1 MELAHSLLLNEDALA
16 QITEAKR
23 PVFIFEWLR
32 FLNKVLVAANK
43 VDVKEKQKKL
53 VEQLTSLISSNPG
66 PPTRKL
72 LAKNLATLYS
82 IGDTFTVFQTLD
94 KCNDIIK
101 NKDDTPA
108 YLPTKLAAVACVGAF
123 YERMGRMLG
132 SSFPETIN
140 NLLKAL
146 KNAESQGRGEILLSL
161 QKVLSGLGAAA
172 ASCHRDIY
180 KNARSLL
187 TDRSMA
193 VRCAVAKC
201 LLELQNEAVFMWT
214 AELENVAT
222 LCFKALEG
230 STYGVRVAVSKL
242 LGTVMATALMPKQA
256 AVMRQNVKRATLDEV
271 LELMATGFLRG
282 GSSFLKSG
290 GEMLK
295 GGTSVSREVR
305 VGVTEAYVV
314 FVTVLGGQW
323 LERNFAT
330 FLSHLLELVAHPRAT
345 QSHVEAVYSRR
356 CVSFA
361 LRATL
366 GALLGEKAQI
376 AAAKDICQAISK
388 QMRAVEAVV
397 SDSSGENKGTAADV
411 SASQHVMVCALKELG
426 SLVQSLSA
434 TAAPLIQEPSIG
446 LLETVMSVL
455 LHPSMAARL
464 AAAWCLRCVAVALPN
479 QLTPLLDR
487 CAERINAL
495 KSSPEAVS
503 GYSFAMAALLG
514 AVHQCPLGIPHSKG
528 KMVVSIAEDLLRS
541 AAQNSRLSLHRTQ
554 AGWLLLGALMT
565 LGSSL
570 VRYHLPK
577 MLLLW
582 RNVFP
587 RSQKELEAEKARGDS
602 FTWQVTLEGRAGA
615 LCAMR
620 SFVAHCPEL
629 LTEDV
634 IRRLMTPIEC
644 AMTMMAHSNRRFR
657 LRGSCPDESLYFQR
671 SCRYKGPWC
680 SSEGQCSDGSPP
692 SLRHPRPPS
701 SENIRRQVLP
711 SAESHLAHKSCSFSA
726 LLRELVAEFTLTDNS
741 SNTTT
746 SLLRSLCHYDDSVLM
761 GSWLQETD
769 HKSIEDQ
776 LQPNS
781 ASGSGALEH
790 DPSSIYLRVP
800 VGEAVPGP
808 LPLGV
813 SVIDASVALFGVV
826 FPHVSFKHRLQM
838 LDHFA
843 ECVKQAKGVRQQA
856 VQLNIFTAVLSA
868 LKVEQESR
876 VRESSNK
883 VEQQSRVRESS
894 NEVEQE
900 SRVRESSNKVEQ
912 ESRVREWSNKVE
924 QESRVRE
931 WSNKVEQESRV
942 REWSNKVEQESRVRE
957 WSNKVE
963 QESRVRES
971 SNKVEQES
979 RVREWSNKVEQESR
993 VRESSN
999 KVEQESRVRE
1009 SSNKVEQESRVRE
1022 SSNKVEQESRVR
1034 ESSNKVEQESRVR
1047 EWSNKV
1053 EQQSR
1058 VRESSNKVEQES
1070 RVREWSNKVEQ
1081 ESRVREW
1088 SNKVEQESRVR
1099 EWSNKVEQESRVREW
1114 SNKVEQESRVR
1125 ESSNK
1130 VEQESRVREWSNKV
1144 EQESRVREWSNK
1156 VEQES
1161 RVRES
1166 SNKVEQESRVREW
1179 SNKVE
1184 QESRVRESSKKAEQK
1199 SQGLAEN
1206 KSTLGPEE
1214 VRKSALALVMGA
1226 LDNPN
1231 PILRCAAG
1239 EALGRMAQVVGEAT
1253 FIASMAQ
1260 HSFDK
1265 LKSARD
1271 VVSRTGHSLALGC
1284 LHRYVGGI
1292 GSGQHLKTSVSI
1304 LLALAQDA
1312 TSHEVQTW
1320 ALHSLALIVDS
1331 SGPMYRGYVEP
1342 TLSLVLTLLLT
1353 VPPSHT
1359 EVHQCLGRCLGALI
1373 TTVGP
1378 ELQGNSVTISTIR
1391 SSCLVGCAI
1400 MQDHSDSLVQAA
1412 AISCLQQLHMF
1423 APRHVNLS
1431 SLVPCLCVH
1440 LCSSHLLLRRAAV
1453 ACLRQLAQREAAEVC
1468 EYAMSLAK
1476 KAGDNKDSATLNLNI
1491 SETGL
1496 EGVLFGMLDRETDRK
1511 LCSDIHDTLGHM
1523 LSSLAVGKLS
1533 HWLKL
1538 CKDVLA
1544 ASTEVGGAVAFE
1556 VEKEEDSEKKDEM
1569 DDDIMFTGLGEDD
1582 KSKPSVAPRW
1592 VTRVF
1597 AADCLC
1603 RIIHLCEN
1611 ADKTHF
1617 DLAAA
1622 RTAKAKN
1629 PKGDLLV
1636 LHLSDLI
1643 RMAFMAATDH
1653 SHQLRMA
1660 GLQALEDIIK
1670 KFASVPEPE
1679 FPGHVIL
1686 EQYQANVGAALRPA
1700 FSPDTPSDITAKAC
1714 QVCSAWIGSGVVSDL
1729 NDLRRVHNLLVS
1741 SLDKVQA
1748 GKGSSSQLYSESA
1761 TTMEKLAVLKAW
1773 AEEQVYVV
1781 AMKLKKEAESRPAR
1795 PVRGGEDDDDEED
1808 VSDEGDVLPADSLI
1822 TLVQPELPSLS
1833 RLWLAALRDYALL
1846 TLPAE
1851 FASQLPPEGGAFYTP
1866 ETIDTARLHYRSSWA
1881 PILHAVALWLSTTD
1895 FGAPDCPEE
1904 PQNATST
1911 GPAGFPQGPAAPSKS
1926 HDELVKDRMH
1936 LLLGVSIEFL
1946 CFPRPEEPI
1955 ERVMSCLKAL
1965 STLLECPRARK
1976 HIAEDQLLAVE
1987 LLNVLHRLL
1996 LTRDP
2001 PSVQLQVT
2009 AVVQETIRSAHEHL
2023 EQLRSSESAEEG
2035 GEKEWPRLLGEGGDS
2050 GELQPGKSLVF
2061 AAMELL
2067 VFLLVR
2073 HLPQISAKASD
2084 SPSHV
2089 PIKPQQLSEHSN
2101 RLLAV
2106 TVGILAELPALC
2118 SPAGSMTILPTA
2130 LFLIC
2135 GVLRETAVKTAD
2147 SVVSPPVS
2155 ASLQAIKTI
2164 ITSPLSRVGHI
2175 QQQWSSLVRSSL
2187 ASVLEYSQPDESRPS
2202 VDEVSMLTAI
2212 TLFLV
2217 SAGSE
2222 LLGVTS
2228 LQKGCME
2235 RFRNALNSSD
2245 PLVQLRCYQLLL
2257 SVFQHSVR
2265 ALSTPYIH
2273 ALAPAL
2279 VEKLKAAERSRPS
2292 TPAELHALQEGV
2304 RVLEGLVGLGEEQ
2317 NRVQLLA
2324 LLVPTLISYLLDEN
2338 TFSSAPPTSKALHEF
2353 ALQNLMRIGPLY
2365 PAAFKTVMGAAPEL
2379 KPRLEAAIRADQAS
2393 NKAKAMARQT
2403 QPTVQAT
2410 PTIKLK
2416 TSFF

>member
-1 MELAHSLLLNEDALA
+1 MELAHSLLLNEEALA

-32 FLNKVLVAANK
+32 FLDKVLVAANR

-53 VEQLTSLISSNPG
+53 VEQLTGLISSAPG

-101 NKDDTPA
+101 SKDDTPT
-108 YLPTKLAAVACVGAF
+108 YLPTKLAAVACVGSF
-123 YERMGRMLG
+123 YEKMGRMLG
-132 SSFPETIN
+132 SSFPDTITN
-140 NLLKAL
+140 MLKAL
-146 KNAESQGRGEILLSL
+146 KTAESQGRSEILLSL
-161 QKVLSGLGAAA
+161 QKVLNGLGGAA

-214 AELENVAT
+214 TELENVAT

-230 STYGVRVAVSKL
+230 SNYGVRVAVSKL

-282 GSSFLKSG
+282 GSGFLKSG

-295 GGTSVSREVR
+295 GGGSVSREVR
-305 VGVTEAYVV
+305 VGVTQAYVV
-314 FVTVLGGQW
+314 FVTTLGGQW

-330 FLSHLLELVAHPRAT
+330 FLSHVLDLVSHPRAT
-345 QSHVEAVYSRR
+345 QTHVEAVYSRR
-356 CVSFA
+356 CVSFM
-361 LRATL
+361 LRSTL
-366 GALLGEKAQI
+366 GGLLGEKAQV
-376 AAAKDICQAISK
+376 ASGKDICQAISK
-388 QMRAVEAVV
+388 QMRAVVN
-397 SDSSGENKGTAADV
+397 DTSGENKAGAADV

-434 TAAPLIQEPSIG
+434 TSSPLIQEPSIG
-446 LLETVMSVL
+446 LLETVSSVL

-464 AAAWCLRCVAVALPN
+464 AAAWCLRCVAVALPY
-479 QLTPLLDR
+479 QLTPLLER
-487 CAERINAL
+487 CAERINNL

-503 GYSFAMAALLG
+503 GYSF
-514 AVHQCPLGIPHSKG
+514 CPLGVHISKG
-528 KMVVSIAEDLLRS
+528 KVCTPEDLLRT
-541 AAQNSRLSLHRTQ
+541 AAQNSRLSLQRTQ
-554 AGWLLLGALMT
+554 AGWLASG
-565 LGSSL
+565 GPSL

-582 RNVFP
+582 RN
-587 RSQKELEAEKARGDS
+587 AEKARGDS

-644 AMTMMAHSNRRFR
+644 AMTMMSHVPSVIKVHGTHLKASAAMVR
-657 LRGSCPDESLYFQR
+657 LRLYDILALLPPKTYEGSF
-671 SCRYKGPWC
+671 
-680 SSEGQCSDGSPP
+680 
-692 SLRHPRPPS
+692 
-701 SENIRRQVLP
+701 N
-711 SAESHLAHKSCSFSA
+711 A

-741 SNTTT
+741 ANTTT

-800 VGEAVPGP
+800 MGEAMPGP

-843 ECVKQAKGVRQQA
+843 ECIKQAKGVRQQA

-868 LKVEQESR
+868 LK
-876 VRESSNK
+876 
-883 VEQQSRVRESS
+883 
-894 NEVEQE
+894 
-900 SRVRESSNKVEQ
+900 
-912 ESRVREWSNKVE
+912 
-924 QESRVRE
+924 
-931 WSNKVEQESRV
+931 
-942 REWSNKVEQESRVRE
+942 
-957 WSNKVE
+957 
-963 QESRVRES
+963 
-971 SNKVEQES
+971 
-979 RVREWSNKVEQESR
+979 
-993 VRESSN
+993 
-999 KVEQESRVRE
+999 
-1009 SSNKVEQESRVRE
+1009 
-1022 SSNKVEQESRVR
+1022 
-1034 ESSNKVEQESRVR
+1034 
-1047 EWSNKV
+1047 
-1053 EQQSR
+1053 
-1058 VRESSNKVEQES
+1058 
-1070 RVREWSNKVEQ
+1070 
-1081 ESRVREW
+1081 
-1088 SNKVEQESRVR
+1088 
-1099 EWSNKVEQESRVREW
+1099 
-1114 SNKVEQESRVR
+1114 
-1125 ESSNK
+1125 
-1130 VEQESRVREWSNKV
+1130 
-1144 EQESRVREWSNK
+1144 
-1156 VEQES
+1156 
-1161 RVRES
+1161 
-1166 SNKVEQESRVREW
+1166 
-1179 SNKVE
+1179 
-1184 QESRVRESSKKAEQK
+1184 
-1199 SQGLAEN
+1199 GLAEN

-1253 FIASMAQ
+1253 FIARMAQ
-1260 HSFDK
+1260 YSFDK
-1265 LKSARD
+1265 LRSARD

-1304 LLALAQDA
+1304 LLALAQDG

-1378 ELQGNSVTISTIR
+1378 ELQGNATISTIR

-1400 MQDHSDSLVQAA
+1400 MQGHSDSLVQAA

-1468 EYAMSLAK
+1468 EYAMSLAR
-1476 KAGDNKDSATLNLNI
+1476 NKDSTDSTTVNLNI
-1491 SETGL
+1491 TETGL

-1511 LCSDIHDTLGHM
+1511 LCHDIHDTLGHM
-1523 LSSLAVGKLS
+1523 LSSLAVDKLS

-1544 ASTEVGGAVAFE
+1544 ATTED
-1556 VEKEEDSEKKDEM
+1556 DSEKQDEI
-1569 DDDIMFTGLGEDD
+1569 DDDIMFTALGEDNNA
-1582 KSKPSVAPRW
+1582 KPSVAPRW

-1603 RIIHLCEN
+1603 RIILLCEN

-1617 DLAAA
+1617 DLAGA
-1622 RTAKAKN
+1622 R
-1629 PKGDLLV
+1629 DLLV

-1643 RMAFMAATDH
+1643 RMAFMAATDN
-1653 SHQLRMA
+1653 SNQLRMA

-1714 QVCSAWIGSGVVSDL
+1714 QVCSTWIGSGVVSDL

-1773 AEEQVYVV
+1773 AE
-1781 AMKLKKEAESRPAR
+1781 
-1795 PVRGGEDDDDEED
+1795 VREEDEEQEEEEVGAD
-1808 VSDEGDVLPADSLI
+1808 ILPPDSLI
-1822 TLVQPELPSLS
+1822 MLVQPELPSLS
-1833 RLWLAALRDYALL
+1833 RLWLAVLRDYALL

-1851 FASQLPPEGGAFYTP
+1851 FSSQLPPDGGAFYTP
-1866 ETIDTARLHYRSSWA
+1866 ETIDTARLHYRGSWA
-1881 PILHAVALWLSTTD
+1881 PVLHAVALWLSSTS
-1895 FGAPDCPEE
+1895 FGEGEEEAPAVPPQASGAPVY
-1904 PQNATST
+1904 
-1911 GPAGFPQGPAAPSKS
+1911 PQGNPGPTQSLE
-1926 HDELVKDRMH
+1926 DLIKDRMH
-1936 LLLGVSIEFL
+1936 LMLGVSIEFL
-1946 CFPRPEEPI
+1946 CFPRAEEPI
-1955 ERVMSCLKAL
+1955 EHVMSCLQAL
-1965 STLLECPRARK
+1965 CTLLDSPCART
-1976 HIAEDQLLAVE
+1976 HISEDQLLGVE

-2001 PSVQLQVT
+2001 PAVQLQVT
-2009 AVVQETIRSAHEHL
+2009 AVVQETIRAAQDHL
-2023 EQLRSSESAEEG
+2023 TQQRDTQGEKDALSLRGEG
-2035 GEKEWPRLLGEGGDS
+2035 GET
-2050 GELQPGKSLVF
+2050 GELLPGKSLVF
-2061 AAMELL
+2061 AAMELM
-2067 VFLLVR
+2067 VFILVR
-2073 HLPQISAKASD
+2073 HLPQ
-2084 SPSHV
+2084 
-2089 PIKPQQLSEHSN
+2089 LN
-2101 RLLAV
+2101 
-2106 TVGILAELPALC
+2106 T
-2118 SPAGSMTILPTA
+2118 SMTILPTV
-2130 LFLIC
+2130 LFLIT
-2135 GVLRETAVKTAD
+2135 GVLKETAVKTPD
-2147 SVVSPPVS
+2147 NSIPLPVS
-2155 ASLQAIKTI
+2155 AALQGIKTI
-2164 ITSPLSRVGHI
+2164 ITSPLARAEKTPT
-2175 QQQWSSLVRSSL
+2175 QWTGLIRSSL
-2187 ASVLEYSQPDESRPS
+2187 ASVLEYSQPDESRPNM
-2202 VDEVSMLTAI
+2202 DEVSMLTAM
-2212 TLFLV
+2212 TLFLL
-2217 SAGSE
+2217 SASSE
-2222 LLGVTS
+2222 VIGVTV
-2228 LQKGCME
+2228 LQQGCME
-2235 RFRNALNSSD
+2235 RYRNALLSSD
-2245 PLVQLRCYQLLL
+2245 PWVQARCYQLLL
-2257 SVFQHSVR
+2257 SVFQHPSR

-2273 ALAPAL
+2273 ALAPL
-2279 VEKLKAAERSRPS
+2279 MVEKLKGVERSRPG
-2292 TPAELHALQEGV
+2292 TVTELQAVQEGI
-2304 RVLEGLVGLGEEQ
+2304 RVLENLVGMAEEQ

-2324 LLVPTLISYLLDEN
+2324 LLVPTLVSYLLDDKA
-2338 TFSSAPPTSKALHEF
+2338 FSSAPPASKGLHEF

-2365 PAAFKTVMGAAPEL
+2365 PAAFKTVIGAAPEL
-2379 KPRLEAAIRADQAS
+2379 KTRLESAVRANQAS
-2393 NKAKAMARQT
+2393 SKAKAAALLA
-2403 QPTVQAT
+2403 QPTVQAA

>member
-53 VEQLTSLISSNPG
+53 VEQLTGLISSNPG

-161 QKVLSGLGAAA
+161 QKVLSGLGGAA

-214 AELENVAT
+214 TELENVAT

-230 STYGVRVAVSKL
+230 STYGVRVAVSNL

-256 AVMRQNVKRATLDEV
+256 AVMRQNVKRATLEEV

-282 GSSFLKSG
+282 GSGFLKSG

-295 GGTSVSREVR
+295 GGGSVSREVR
-305 VGVTEAYVV
+305 VGVTQAYVV
-314 FVTVLGGQW
+314 FVTTLGGQW

-330 FLSHLLELVAHPRAT
+330 FLSHVLELVAHPRAT
-345 QSHVEAVYSRR
+345 QTHVEAVYSRR

-366 GALLGEKAQI
+366 GGLLGEKAQI
-376 AAAKDICQAISK
+376 AAAKEICQAISK

-397 SDSSGENKGTAADV
+397 SDSSGENKGGAADV

-434 TAAPLIQEPSIG
+434 TASPLIQEPSIG
-446 LLETVMSVL
+446 LLETVTSVL

-464 AAAWCLRCVAVALPN
+464 AAAWCLRCVAVALPY

-487 CAERINAL
+487 CAERINTL

-514 AVHQCPLGIPHSKG
+514 GVCFPSFTGLFLALKLIIS
-528 KMVVSIAEDLLRS
+528 MVVSIAEDLLRS

-644 AMTMMAHSNRRFR
+644 AMTMMSHIPAVIKVHGAHLKASAAMVR
-657 LRGSCPDESLYFQR
+657 LRLY
-671 SCRYKGPWC
+671 
-680 SSEGQCSDGSPP
+680 DI
-692 SLRHPRPPS
+692 L
-701 SENIRRQVLP
+701 
-711 SAESHLAHKSCSFSA
+711 A
-726 LLRELVAEFTLTDNS
+726 LLPPKTYEGKY
-741 SNTTT
+741 
-746 SLLRSLCHYDDSVLM
+746 C
-761 GSWLQETD
+761 
-769 HKSIEDQ
+769 K

-800 VGEAVPGP
+800 VGEAIPGP

-843 ECVKQAKGVRQQA
+843 ECIKQAKGVRQQA

-868 LKVEQESR
+868 LK
-876 VRESSNK
+876 
-883 VEQQSRVRESS
+883 
-894 NEVEQE
+894 
-900 SRVRESSNKVEQ
+900 
-912 ESRVREWSNKVE
+912 
-924 QESRVRE
+924 
-931 WSNKVEQESRV
+931 
-942 REWSNKVEQESRVRE
+942 
-957 WSNKVE
+957 
-963 QESRVRES
+963 
-971 SNKVEQES
+971 
-979 RVREWSNKVEQESR
+979 
-993 VRESSN
+993 
-999 KVEQESRVRE
+999 
-1009 SSNKVEQESRVRE
+1009 
-1022 SSNKVEQESRVR
+1022 
-1034 ESSNKVEQESRVR
+1034 
-1047 EWSNKV
+1047 
-1053 EQQSR
+1053 
-1058 VRESSNKVEQES
+1058 
-1070 RVREWSNKVEQ
+1070 
-1081 ESRVREW
+1081 
-1088 SNKVEQESRVR
+1088 
-1099 EWSNKVEQESRVREW
+1099 
-1114 SNKVEQESRVR
+1114 
-1125 ESSNK
+1125 
-1130 VEQESRVREWSNKV
+1130 
-1144 EQESRVREWSNK
+1144 
-1156 VEQES
+1156 
-1161 RVRES
+1161 
-1166 SNKVEQESRVREW
+1166 
-1179 SNKVE
+1179 
-1184 QESRVRESSKKAEQK
+1184 
-1199 SQGLAEN
+1199 GLAEN

-1304 LLALAQDA
+1304 LLALAQDG

-1378 ELQGNSVTISTIR
+1378 ELQGNSATISTIR

-1468 EYAMSLAK
+1468 AYAMSLAK
-1476 KAGDNKDSATLNLNI
+1476 KAGDSKESTTISMCHLNI
-1491 SETGL
+1491 TETGL

-1523 LSSLAVGKLS
+1523 LSSLAVEKLS

-1544 ASTEVGGAVAFE
+1544 ASAMAFE
-1556 VEKEEDSEKKDEM
+1556 VEKEEEDSEKKDEM

-1653 SHQLRMA
+1653 SNQLRMA

-1748 GKGSSSQLYSESA
+1748 GRGSSSQLYSESA

-1773 AEEQVYVV
+1773 AEVYVV
-1781 AMKLKKEAESRPAR
+1781 AMKIKKEAESRPAR
-1795 PVRGGEDDDDEED
+1795 PVRSSEDDDED
-1808 VSDEGDVLPADSLI
+1808 MGDEGDILPPDSLI
-1822 TLVQPELPSLS
+1822 MLVQPELPSLS

-1846 TLPAE
+1846 TLPPE

-1866 ETIDTARLHYRSSWA
+1866 ETIDTARLHYRNSWA
-1881 PILHAVALWLSTTD
+1881 PVLHAVALWLSNTD
-1895 FGAPDCPEE
+1895 FGASEGPEE
-1904 PQNATST
+1904 PQTATSTT
-1911 GPAGFPQGPAAPSKS
+1911 GPAGAVYPQGPPAPSKS

-1936 LLLGVSIEFL
+1936 LLLGISIEFL

-1955 ERVMSCLKAL
+1955 ERVMSCLQAL
-1965 STLLECPRARK
+1965 CTLLESPRARK

-2009 AVVQETIRSAHEHL
+2009 AVVQETIRSAHDHL
-2023 EQLRSSESAEEG
+2023 DQLRSVEDG
-2035 GEKEWPRLLGEGGDS
+2035 GEKESACVVEEGGDT

-2073 HLPQISAKASD
+2073 HLPQVNTKASD
-2084 SPSHV
+2084 SPSHL
-2089 PIKPQQLSEHSN
+2089 PTKPQQLPEHSN
-2101 RLLAV
+2101 RLVAV
-2106 TVGILAELPALC
+2106 TVSILAELPALC
-2118 SPAGSMTILPTA
+2118 SPAGSMTILPTV

-2135 GVLRETAVKTAD
+2135 GVLKETAVKTPEG
-2147 SVVSPPVS
+2147 SVPLPVS
-2155 ASLQAIKTI
+2155 AALQGIKTI
-2164 ITSPLSRVGHI
+2164 ITSPLGRVEKT
-2175 QQQWSSLVRSSL
+2175 QQQWTSLVRSSL
-2187 ASVLEYSQPDESRPS
+2187 ASVLEYSQPDESRPNMD
-2202 VDEVSMLTAI
+2202 VVSMLTAI

-2217 SAGSE
+2217 SASAE
-2222 LLGVTS
+2222 LVGVTA

-2245 PLVQLRCYQLLL
+2245 PWVQARCYQLLL
-2257 SVFQHSVR
+2257 SVFQHSSR

-2273 ALAPAL
+2273 ALAPLL
-2279 VEKLKAAERSRPS
+2279 VEKLKGVERARPG
-2292 TPAELHALQEGV
+2292 TPAELQAVQEGV
-2304 RVLEGLVGLGEEQ
+2304 KVLEGLVALGEEQ

-2338 TFSSAPPTSKALHEF
+2338 AFSTAPPSSKGLHDF

-2379 KPRLEAAIRADQAS
+2379 KTRLETAIRANQAS
-2393 NKAKAMARQT
+2393 NKAKAAARQA

>member
-32 FLNKVLVAANK
+32 FLDKVLVAANK

-53 VEQLTSLISSNPG
+53 VEQLTGLISSAPG

-94 KCNDIIK
+94 KCNEIIK
-101 NKDDTPA
+101 SKDDTPA

-123 YERMGRMLG
+123 YEKMGRMLG
-132 SSFPETIN
+132 SSFPDTIN

-146 KNAESQGRGEILLSL
+146 KSAESQGRGEILLSL
-161 QKVLSGLGAAA
+161 QKVLSGLGGAA

-214 AELENVAT
+214 TELENMAT

-230 STYGVRVAVSKL
+230 SNYGVRVAVAKL

-256 AVMRQNVKRATLDEV
+256 AVMRQNVKRATLEEV

-282 GSSFLKSG
+282 GSGFLKSG

-295 GGTSVSREVR
+295 GGGSVSREVR
-305 VGVTEAYVV
+305 VGVTQAYVV
-314 FVTVLGGQW
+314 FVTTLGGQW

-330 FLSHLLELVAHPRAT
+330 FLSHVLDLVSHPRAT
-345 QSHVEAVYSRR
+345 QTHVEAVYSRR
-356 CVSFA
+356 CVSFM

-366 GALLGEKAQI
+366 GGLLGEKAQI
-376 AAAKDICQAISK
+376 AAGKEICQAISK

-397 SDSSGENKGTAADV
+397 NDISGENKAGAADV

-434 TAAPLIQEPSIG
+434 TASPLIQEPSVG
-446 LLETVMSVL
+446 LLETVTSVL

-464 AAAWCLRCVAVALPN
+464 AAAWCLRCVAVALPY

-487 CAERINAL
+487 CAERINNL

-514 AVHQCPLGIPHSKG
+514 GVHQCPLGIPHSKG
-528 KMVVSIAEDLLRS
+528 KLVVSIAEDLLRT
-541 AAQNSRLSLHRTQ
+541 AAQNSRLSLQRTQ

-565 LGSSL
+565 LGPSL

-644 AMTMMAHSNRRFR
+644 AMTMMSHVPAIIKVHGAHLKASAAMVR
-657 LRGSCPDESLYFQR
+657 LRLY
-671 SCRYKGPWC
+671 
-680 SSEGQCSDGSPP
+680 DI
-692 SLRHPRPPS
+692 L
-701 SENIRRQVLP
+701 
-711 SAESHLAHKSCSFSA
+711 A
-726 LLRELVAEFTLTDNS
+726 LLPPKTYEV
-741 SNTTT
+741 
-746 SLLRSLCHYDDSVLM
+746 VLIFLYY
-761 GSWLQETD
+761 WTE
-769 HKSIEDQ
+769 Q

-800 VGEAVPGP
+800 IGEAIPGP

-843 ECVKQAKGVRQQA
+843 ECIKQAKGVRQQA

-868 LKVEQESR
+868 LK
-876 VRESSNK
+876 
-883 VEQQSRVRESS
+883 
-894 NEVEQE
+894 
-900 SRVRESSNKVEQ
+900 
-912 ESRVREWSNKVE
+912 
-924 QESRVRE
+924 
-931 WSNKVEQESRV
+931 
-942 REWSNKVEQESRVRE
+942 
-957 WSNKVE
+957 
-963 QESRVRES
+963 
-971 SNKVEQES
+971 
-979 RVREWSNKVEQESR
+979 
-993 VRESSN
+993 
-999 KVEQESRVRE
+999 
-1009 SSNKVEQESRVRE
+1009 
-1022 SSNKVEQESRVR
+1022 
-1034 ESSNKVEQESRVR
+1034 
-1047 EWSNKV
+1047 
-1053 EQQSR
+1053 
-1058 VRESSNKVEQES
+1058 
-1070 RVREWSNKVEQ
+1070 
-1081 ESRVREW
+1081 
-1088 SNKVEQESRVR
+1088 
-1099 EWSNKVEQESRVREW
+1099 
-1114 SNKVEQESRVR
+1114 
-1125 ESSNK
+1125 
-1130 VEQESRVREWSNKV
+1130 
-1144 EQESRVREWSNK
+1144 
-1156 VEQES
+1156 
-1161 RVRES
+1161 
-1166 SNKVEQESRVREW
+1166 
-1179 SNKVE
+1179 
-1184 QESRVRESSKKAEQK
+1184 
-1199 SQGLAEN
+1199 GLAEN

-1253 FIASMAQ
+1253 FIARMAQ
-1260 HSFDK
+1260 TSFDK

-1304 LLALAQDA
+1304 LLALAQDGS
-1312 TSHEVQTW
+1312 SHEVQTW

-1378 ELQGNSVTISTIR
+1378 ELQGNGATVSTIR

-1476 KAGDNKDSATLNLNI
+1476 RAGDSKDNSVTVCFIPGSDLNI
-1491 SETGL
+1491 TETGL

-1523 LSSLAVGKLS
+1523 LSSLAVEKLS

-1544 ASTEVGGAVAFE
+1544 ATTDVGGAVTFE
-1556 VEKEEDSEKKDEM
+1556 VEKDEEDSEKKDEM
-1569 DDDIMFTGLGEDD
+1569 DDDTMFTGLGEDD

-1603 RIIHLCEN
+1603 RIILLCEN

-1622 RTAKAKN
+1622 RSAQTKN

-1653 SHQLRMA
+1653 SNQLRMA

-1714 QVCSAWIGSGVVSDL
+1714 QVCSTWIGSGVVSDL

-1773 AEEQVYVV
+1773 AEVYVV
-1781 AMKLKKEAESRPAR
+1781 AMKIKKEAESKPAKLNR
-1795 PVRGGEDDDDEED
+1795 NADDDEDEED
-1808 VSDEGDVLPADSLI
+1808 LGANVLPPDSLI

-1833 RLWLAALRDYALL
+1833 RLWLAMLRDYALL

-1851 FASQLPPEGGAFYTP
+1851 FSSQLPPDGGAFYTP

-1881 PILHAVALWLSTTD
+1881 PVLHAVALWLSSTG
-1895 FGAPDCPEE
+1895 FGAGEE
-1904 PQNATST
+1904 KEKDSST
-1911 GPAGFPQGPAAPSKS
+1911 PSKAPALPQGASSTTKTFEES
-1926 HDELVKDRMH
+1926 VKDRMH
-1936 LLLGVSIEFL
+1936 LMLGVSIEFL

-1955 ERVMSCLKAL
+1955 EHVMSCLHAL
-1965 STLLECPRARK
+1965 CTLLESSCAK
-1976 HIAEDQLLAVE
+1976 THIADDQLLAVE

-2001 PSVQLQVT
+2001 PAVQLQVT
-2009 AVVQETIRSAHEHL
+2009 AVVQETIRAAQDHL
-2023 EQLRSSESAEEG
+2023 QRQRTSKGKEEEG
-2035 GEKEWPRLLGEGGDS
+2035 EKDSQPSLGEGGES
-2050 GELQPGKSLVF
+2050 GELVPGKSLVF

-2067 VFLLVR
+2067 VFILVR
-2073 HLPQISAKASD
+2073 HLPQLNTRVKE
-2084 SPSHV
+2084 SPSHA
-2089 PIKPQQLSEHSN
+2089 PLRPR
-2101 RLLAV
+2101 RLPEESARLVAN
-2106 TVGILAELPALC
+2106 TVSILAELPSLC
-2118 SPAGSMTILPTA
+2118 SPAGSMTILPTV
-2130 LFLIC
+2130 LFLIT
-2135 GVLRETAVKTAD
+2135 GVLRETAVKTSD
-2147 SVVSPPVS
+2147 SSVPMPVS
-2155 ASLQAIKTI
+2155 AALQGIKTI
-2164 ITSPLSRVGHI
+2164 ITSPLARVEST
-2175 QQQWSSLVRSSL
+2175 QKQWTGLVRSSL
-2187 ASVLEYSQPDESRPS
+2187 ASVLEYSQPDESRPDM
-2202 VDEVSMLTAI
+2202 DEVSMLTAI
-2212 TLFLV
+2212 TLFLL
-2217 SAGSE
+2217 SASNE
-2222 LLGVTS
+2222 LVGVTV
-2228 LQKGCME
+2228 LQRGCMD

-2245 PLVQLRCYQLLL
+2245 PWVQARCYQLLL
-2257 SVFQHSVR
+2257 SVFQHSSR

-2273 ALAPAL
+2273 ALAPL
-2279 VEKLKAAERSRPS
+2279 MVEKLKAVERSRPG
-2292 TPAELHALQEGV
+2292 TAAELQAVQEGI
-2304 RVLEGLVGLGEEQ
+2304 RVLENLVGMGEEK

-2338 TFSSAPPTSKALHEF
+2338 AISSAPQVSKGLHDF

-2365 PAAFKTVMGAAPEL
+2365 PAAFKTVIGAAPEL
-2379 KPRLEAAIRADQAS
+2379 KTRLESAIRASQAS
-2393 NKAKAMARQT
+2393 SKAKAAARQA
-2403 QPTVQAT
+2403 QPTVQTA

>member
-32 FLNKVLVAANK
+32 FLDKVLVAANK

-53 VEQLTSLISSNPG
+53 VEQLTGLISSAPG

-101 NKDDTPA
+101 SKDDTPT

-123 YERMGRMLG
+123 YEKMGRMLG

-146 KNAESQGRGEILLSL
+146 KSAESQGRGEILLSL
-161 QKVLSGLGAAA
+161 QKVLSGLGGAA

-214 AELENVAT
+214 TELENLAT

-230 STYGVRVAVSKL
+230 SNYGVRVAVSQL

-256 AVMRQNVKRATLDEV
+256 AVMRQNVKKATLEEV

-282 GSSFLKSG
+282 GSGFLRSG

-295 GGTSVSREVR
+295 GGGSVSREVR
-305 VGVTEAYVV
+305 VGVTQAYVV
-314 FVTVLGGQW
+314 FVTTLGGQW

-330 FLSHLLELVAHPRAT
+330 FLSHVLELVSHPRAT
-345 QSHVEAVYSRR
+345 QTHVEAVYSRR
-356 CVSFA
+356 CVSFM
-361 LRATL
+361 LRASL
-366 GALLGEKAQI
+366 GGLLGEKAQI
-376 AAAKDICQAISK
+376 AAAKEVCQAIAK

-397 SDSSGENKGTAADV
+397 NDPSGENRAGGADV

-434 TAAPLIQEPSIG
+434 TASPLIQEPSIG
-446 LLETVMSVL
+446 LLETVTSVL

-464 AAAWCLRCVAVALPN
+464 AAAWCLRCVAVALPY

-487 CAERINAL
+487 CAERINNL

-514 AVHQCPLGIPHSKG
+514 GVHQCPLGIPHAKG
-528 KMVVSIAEDLLRS
+528 KMVVSIAEDLLRT
-541 AAQNSRLSLHRTQ
+541 AAQNSRLSLQRTQ

-565 LGSSL
+565 LGPSL

-644 AMTMMAHSNRRFR
+644 AMTMMSHVPAVIKVHGAHLKASAAMVR
-657 LRGSCPDESLYFQR
+657 LRLYDILALLPPKTYEGSF
-671 SCRYKGPWC
+671 
-680 SSEGQCSDGSPP
+680 
-692 SLRHPRPPS
+692 
-701 SENIRRQVLP
+701 N
-711 SAESHLAHKSCSFSA
+711 A

-741 SNTTT
+741 ANTTT

-790 DPSSIYLRVP
+790 DPSSIYLRIP
-800 VGEAVPGP
+800 VGEAIPGP

-843 ECVKQAKGVRQQA
+843 ECIKQAKGVRQQA

-868 LKVEQESR
+868 LK
-876 VRESSNK
+876 
-883 VEQQSRVRESS
+883 
-894 NEVEQE
+894 
-900 SRVRESSNKVEQ
+900 
-912 ESRVREWSNKVE
+912 
-924 QESRVRE
+924 
-931 WSNKVEQESRV
+931 
-942 REWSNKVEQESRVRE
+942 
-957 WSNKVE
+957 
-963 QESRVRES
+963 
-971 SNKVEQES
+971 
-979 RVREWSNKVEQESR
+979 
-993 VRESSN
+993 
-999 KVEQESRVRE
+999 
-1009 SSNKVEQESRVRE
+1009 
-1022 SSNKVEQESRVR
+1022 
-1034 ESSNKVEQESRVR
+1034 
-1047 EWSNKV
+1047 
-1053 EQQSR
+1053 
-1058 VRESSNKVEQES
+1058 
-1070 RVREWSNKVEQ
+1070 
-1081 ESRVREW
+1081 
-1088 SNKVEQESRVR
+1088 
-1099 EWSNKVEQESRVREW
+1099 
-1114 SNKVEQESRVR
+1114 
-1125 ESSNK
+1125 
-1130 VEQESRVREWSNKV
+1130 
-1144 EQESRVREWSNK
+1144 
-1156 VEQES
+1156 
-1161 RVRES
+1161 
-1166 SNKVEQESRVREW
+1166 
-1179 SNKVE
+1179 
-1184 QESRVRESSKKAEQK
+1184 
-1199 SQGLAEN
+1199 GLAEN

-1214 VRKSALALVMGA
+1214 VRRSALALVMGA

-1239 EALGRMAQVVGEAT
+1239 EALGRMAQVVGEAS
-1253 FIASMAQ
+1253 FIARMAQ
-1260 HSFDK
+1260 YSFDK

-1304 LLALAQDA
+1304 LLALAQDG

-1378 ELQGNSVTISTIR
+1378 ELQGNGASISTIR

-1476 KAGDNKDSATLNLNI
+1476 RAGESKDSSSINLNI
-1491 SETGL
+1491 TETGL

-1523 LSSLAVGKLS
+1523 LSSLAVEKLS

-1544 ASTEVGGAVAFE
+1544 ATTEVGGAVALE
-1556 VEKEEDSEKKDEM
+1556 MRKEDEEKKDEM
-1569 DDDIMFTGLGEDD
+1569 DDDIMFTALGEDD
-1582 KSKPSVAPRW
+1582 KNKPSVAPRW

-1603 RIIHLCEN
+1603 RIVLLCEN
-1611 ADKTHF
+1611 ADGAHF
-1617 DLAAA
+1617 DLATA
-1622 RTAKAKN
+1622 RSAHAKN

-1653 SHQLRMA
+1653 SNQLRMA

-1670 KFASVPEPE
+1670 KFAAVPEPE

-1714 QVCSAWIGSGVVSDL
+1714 QVCSTWIGSGVVSDL

-1773 AEEQVYVV
+1773 AEVYVV
-1781 AMKLKKEAESRPAR
+1781 AMAVKKEAENRPEQPA
-1795 PVRGGEDDDDEED
+1795 RGGEEDEEE
-1808 VSDEGDVLPADSLI
+1808 EGAEDVLPPDSLI
-1822 TLVQPELPSLS
+1822 MLVQPELPALS

-1866 ETIDTARLHYRSSWA
+1866 ETIDTARMHYRSSWA
-1881 PILHAVALWLSTTD
+1881 PLLHAVALWLSSTG
-1895 FGAPDCPEE
+1895 FGASEGPGDSPPLPPRGPGAPVCP
-1904 PQNATST
+1904 
-1911 GPAGFPQGPAAPSKS
+1911 PAVSKS
-1926 HDELVKDRMH
+1926 PEELVKDKMH

-1955 ERVMSCLKAL
+1955 EHVMSCLHAL
-1965 STLLECPRARK
+1965 CTLLEAPCART
-1976 HIAEDQLLAVE
+1976 HIAEDQLLGVE

-2001 PSVQLQVT
+2001 PAVQLQVA
-2009 AVVQETIRSAHEHL
+2009 AVVQDTIRAAQEHL
-2023 EQLRSSESAEEG
+2023 EQRRSLKSKEDASEKDVASA
-2035 GEKEWPRLLGEGGDS
+2035 LGEGGDS
-2050 GELQPGKSLVF
+2050 GELLPGKSLVY
-2061 AAMELL
+2061 ATMELL
-2067 VFLLVR
+2067 VFILVR
-2073 HLPQISAKASD
+2073 HLPRLNTRVSD
-2084 SPSHV
+2084 SPSHL
-2089 PIKPQQLSEHSN
+2089 PYRPQRLPDDSARLVAATVTILSE
-2101 RLLAV
+2101 
-2106 TVGILAELPALC
+2106 LPSLC
-2118 SPAGSMTILPTA
+2118 SPAGSMTVLPTI
-2130 LFLIC
+2130 LFLLT
-2135 GVLRETAVKTAD
+2135 GVLRETTMRSPDSAVPAPVTA
-2147 SVVSPPVS
+2147 
-2155 ASLQAIKTI
+2155 ALQGLKTI
-2164 ITSPLSRVGHI
+2164 LTSPLAREEKTHK
-2175 QQQWSSLVRSSL
+2175 QWSALVRSSL
-2187 ASVLEYSQPDESRPS
+2187 ASVLEYSQPDESRPDM
-2202 VDEVSMLTAI
+2202 DEVSMLTAV
-2212 TLFLV
+2212 TLFLL
-2217 SAGSE
+2217 SAGNE
-2222 LLGVTS
+2222 VVGVSS
-2228 LQKGCME
+2228 LQKGCMDL
-2235 RFRNALNSSD
+2235 FRNALNSSE
-2245 PLVQLRCYQLLL
+2245 PSIQARCYQLLL
-2257 SVFQHSVR
+2257 SVFQHPSR

-2273 ALAPAL
+2273 ALAPL
-2279 VEKLKAAERSRPS
+2279 VVERLKGVERVRPQS
-2292 TPAELHALQEGV
+2292 PAELQAVQEGT
-2304 RVLEGLVGLGEEQ
+2304 RVLEGLVGLGEEH

-2338 TFSSAPPTSKALHEF
+2338 ALSSAPPASRGLHHS
-2353 ALQNLMRIGPLY
+2353 ALQDLMRIGPLY
-2365 PAAFKTVMGAAPEL
+2365 PAAFRAVIGAAPEL
-2379 KPRLEAAIRADQAS
+2379 KTRLETAVLANQAS
-2393 NKAKAMARQT
+2393 SKAKAAARLAL
-2403 QPTVQAT
+2403 PTVQAA

>member
-32 FLNKVLVAANK
+32 FLDKVLVAANK

-53 VEQLTSLISSNPG
+53 VEQLTGLISSAPG

-94 KCNDIIK
+94 KCNEIIK
-101 NKDDTPA
+101 SKDDTPA

-123 YERMGRMLG
+123 YEKMGRMLG
-132 SSFPETIN
+132 SSFPDTIN
-140 NLLKAL
+140 NLMKAL
-146 KNAESQGRGEILLSL
+146 KSAESQGRGEILLSL
-161 QKVLSGLGAAA
+161 QKVLSGLGGAA

-214 AELENVAT
+214 TELENMAT

-230 STYGVRVAVSKL
+230 SNFGVRVSVAKL

-282 GSSFLKSG
+282 GSGFLKSG

-295 GGTSVSREVR
+295 GGGSVSREVR
-305 VGVTEAYVV
+305 VGVTQAYVV
-314 FVTVLGGQW
+314 FVTTLGGQW

-330 FLSHLLELVAHPRAT
+330 FLSHVLDLVSHPRAT
-345 QSHVEAVYSRR
+345 QTHVEAVYSRR
-356 CVSFA
+356 CVSFM

-366 GALLGEKAQI
+366 GGLLGEKAQI
-376 AAAKDICQAISK
+376 AAGKEICQAISK
-388 QMRAVEAVV
+388 QMRAVGKEDGGEMSRFRALQKAVV
-397 SDSSGENKGTAADV
+397 NDISGENKAGGADV

-434 TAAPLIQEPSIG
+434 TASPLIQEPSVG
-446 LLETVMSVL
+446 LLETVTSVL

-464 AAAWCLRCVAVALPN
+464 AAAWCLRCVAVALPY
-479 QLTPLLDR
+479 QLSPLLDR
-487 CAERINAL
+487 CAERINNL

-514 AVHQCPLGIPHSKG
+514 GVHQCPLGIPHSKG
-528 KMVVSIAEDLLRS
+528 KLVVSIAEDLLRT
-541 AAQNSRLSLHRTQ
+541 AAQNSRLSLQRTQ

-644 AMTMMAHSNRRFR
+644 AMTMMSHVPAIIKVHGAHLKASAAMVR
-657 LRGSCPDESLYFQR
+657 LRLYDILALLPPKTYEGSF
-671 SCRYKGPWC
+671 
-680 SSEGQCSDGSPP
+680 
-692 SLRHPRPPS
+692 
-701 SENIRRQVLP
+701 N
-711 SAESHLAHKSCSFSA
+711 A

-741 SNTTT
+741 ANTTT

-800 VGEAVPGP
+800 VGEAIPGP

-843 ECVKQAKGVRQQA
+843 ECIKQAKGVRQQA

-868 LKVEQESR
+868 LK
-876 VRESSNK
+876 
-883 VEQQSRVRESS
+883 
-894 NEVEQE
+894 
-900 SRVRESSNKVEQ
+900 
-912 ESRVREWSNKVE
+912 
-924 QESRVRE
+924 
-931 WSNKVEQESRV
+931 
-942 REWSNKVEQESRVRE
+942 
-957 WSNKVE
+957 
-963 QESRVRES
+963 
-971 SNKVEQES
+971 
-979 RVREWSNKVEQESR
+979 
-993 VRESSN
+993 
-999 KVEQESRVRE
+999 
-1009 SSNKVEQESRVRE
+1009 
-1022 SSNKVEQESRVR
+1022 
-1034 ESSNKVEQESRVR
+1034 
-1047 EWSNKV
+1047 
-1053 EQQSR
+1053 
-1058 VRESSNKVEQES
+1058 
-1070 RVREWSNKVEQ
+1070 
-1081 ESRVREW
+1081 
-1088 SNKVEQESRVR
+1088 
-1099 EWSNKVEQESRVREW
+1099 
-1114 SNKVEQESRVR
+1114 
-1125 ESSNK
+1125 
-1130 VEQESRVREWSNKV
+1130 
-1144 EQESRVREWSNK
+1144 
-1156 VEQES
+1156 
-1161 RVRES
+1161 
-1166 SNKVEQESRVREW
+1166 
-1179 SNKVE
+1179 
-1184 QESRVRESSKKAEQK
+1184 
-1199 SQGLAEN
+1199 GLAEN

-1253 FIASMAQ
+1253 FIARMAQ
-1260 HSFDK
+1260 TSFDK

-1304 LLALAQDA
+1304 LLALAQDGS
-1312 TSHEVQTW
+1312 SHEVQTW

-1378 ELQGNSVTISTIR
+1378 ELQGNGATVSTIR

-1468 EYAMSLAK
+1468 EYATSLAK
-1476 KAGDNKDSATLNLNI
+1476 RAGDSSAINLNI
-1491 SETGL
+1491 TETGL

-1523 LSSLAVGKLS
+1523 LSSLAVEKLS

-1544 ASTEVGGAVAFE
+1544 ATTDVGGAVAFE
-1556 VEKEEDSEKKDEM
+1556 VEKDEEDSEKKDEM
-1569 DDDIMFTGLGEDD
+1569 DDDTMFTGLGDDD

-1603 RIIHLCEN
+1603 RIILLCEN
-1611 ADKTHF
+1611 ADKAHF

-1622 RTAKAKN
+1622 RSSQARN

-1653 SHQLRMA
+1653 SNQLRMA

-1714 QVCSAWIGSGVVSDL
+1714 QVCSTWIGSGVVSDL

-1748 GKGSSSQLYSESA
+1748 GKSSSGQLYSESA

-1773 AEEQVYVV
+1773 AEVYVV
-1781 AMKLKKEAESRPAR
+1781 AMKIKKEAESKPAKL
-1795 PVRGGEDDDDEED
+1795 VRRGDEDEDEDEED
-1808 VSDEGDVLPADSLI
+1808 LGADVLPPDSLI

-1833 RLWLAALRDYALL
+1833 RLWLAMLRDYALL

-1851 FASQLPPEGGAFYTP
+1851 FSSQLPADGGAFYTP

-1881 PILHAVALWLSTTD
+1881 PVLHAVALWLNSTG
-1895 FGAPDCPEE
+1895 FGAGEDQDEGSSKTRAFEE
-1904 PQNATST
+1904 S
-1911 GPAGFPQGPAAPSKS
+1911 
-1926 HDELVKDRMH
+1926 VKDRMH

-1955 ERVMSCLKAL
+1955 EHVMSCLQAL
-1965 STLLECPRARK
+1965 STLLESPCAK
-1976 HIAEDQLLAVE
+1976 THIAEDQLLAVE

-2001 PSVQLQVT
+2001 PGVQLQVT
-2009 AVVQETIRSAHEHL
+2009 AVVQETIRAAQDHL
-2023 EQLRSSESAEEG
+2023 QRLRTSRGKEEEG
-2035 GEKEWPRLLGEGGDS
+2035 EKDSQPILGEGGDT
-2050 GELQPGKSLVF
+2050 GELVPGKSLVY

-2067 VFLLVR
+2067 VFLVVR
-2073 HLPQISAKASD
+2073 HVPQLNSRVKE
-2084 SPSHV
+2084 SPSHASLR
-2089 PIKPQQLSEHSN
+2089 PQ
-2101 RLLAV
+2101 RLPEGSARLVAN
-2106 TVGILAELPALC
+2106 TVSILAELPSLC
-2118 SPAGSMTILPTA
+2118 SPAGGMTILPTV
-2130 LFLIC
+2130 LFLIT
-2135 GVLRETAVKTAD
+2135 GVLRETAIKTAD
-2147 SVVSPPVS
+2147 NSVPVPVS
-2155 ASLQAIKTI
+2155 AAFQGIKTI
-2164 ITSPLSRVGHI
+2164 ITSPLARAESI
-2175 QQQWSSLVRSSL
+2175 QTQWTGLVRSSL
-2187 ASVLEYSQPDESRPS
+2187 ASVLEYSQPDESRPDM
-2202 VDEVSMLTAI
+2202 DEVSMLTAI
-2212 TLFLV
+2212 TLFLL
-2217 SAGSE
+2217 SASSE
-2222 LLGVTS
+2222 LVGVIV
-2228 LQKGCME
+2228 LQNGCMD

-2245 PLVQLRCYQLLL
+2245 PWVQARCYQLLL
-2257 SVFQHSVR
+2257 SVFQHPNR

-2273 ALAPAL
+2273 ALAPL
-2279 VEKLKAAERSRPS
+2279 MVEKLKAVERSRPG
-2292 TPAELHALQEGV
+2292 TAAELQAVQEGI
-2304 RVLEGLVGLGEEQ
+2304 RVLENLVGMGEEK

-2338 TFSSAPPTSKALHEF
+2338 AISSAAQVSKGLHEF

-2365 PAAFKTVMGAAPEL
+2365 PAAFKIVIGAAPEL
-2379 KPRLEAAIRADQAS
+2379 KTRLESAIRANQAS
-2393 NKAKAMARQT
+2393 SKAKAAARQA
-2403 QPTVQAT
+2403 QPAVQAA

-2416 TSFF
+2416 KSFF

>member
-32 FLNKVLVAANK
+32 FLDKVLVAANK

-53 VEQLTSLISSNPG
+53 VEQLTGLISSAPG

-94 KCNDIIK
+94 KCNEIIK
-101 NKDDTPA
+101 SKDDTPA

-123 YERMGRMLG
+123 YEKMGRMLG
-132 SSFPETIN
+132 SSFPDTIN

-146 KNAESQGRGEILLSL
+146 KSAESQGRGEILLSL
-161 QKVLSGLGAAA
+161 QKVLCGLGGAA

-214 AELENVAT
+214 TELENVAT

-230 STYGVRVAVSKL
+230 SNYGVRVAVAKL

-256 AVMRQNVKRATLDEV
+256 AVMRQNVKRASLEEV

-282 GSSFLKSG
+282 GSGFLKSG

-295 GGTSVSREVR
+295 GGGSVSREVR
-305 VGVTEAYVV
+305 VGVTQAYVV
-314 FVTVLGGQW
+314 FVTTLGGQW

-330 FLSHLLELVAHPRAT
+330 FLSHVLDLVSHPRAT
-345 QSHVEAVYSRR
+345 QTHVEAVYSRR
-356 CVSFA
+356 CVSFM

-366 GALLGEKAQI
+366 GGLLGEKAQI
-376 AAAKDICQAISK
+376 AAGKEICQAISK

-397 SDSSGENKGTAADV
+397 NDMSGENKAGAADV

-434 TAAPLIQEPSIG
+434 TSSPLIQEPSIG
-446 LLETVMSVL
+446 LLETVTSVL

-464 AAAWCLRCVAVALPN
+464 AAAWCLRCVAVALPY

-487 CAERINAL
+487 CAERINNL

-514 AVHQCPLGIPHSKG
+514 GVHQCPLGIPHSKG
-528 KMVVSIAEDLLRS
+528 KLVVSIAEDLLRT
-541 AAQNSRLSLHRTQ
+541 AAQNSRLSLQRTQ

-565 LGSSL
+565 LGPSL

-644 AMTMMAHSNRRFR
+644 AMTMMSHVPAIIKVHGAHLKASAAMVR
-657 LRGSCPDESLYFQR
+657 LRLYDILALLPPKTYEGSF
-671 SCRYKGPWC
+671 
-680 SSEGQCSDGSPP
+680 
-692 SLRHPRPPS
+692 
-701 SENIRRQVLP
+701 N
-711 SAESHLAHKSCSFSA
+711 A

-741 SNTTT
+741 ANTTT

-769 HKSIEDQ
+769 HKCIEDQ

-790 DPSSIYLRVP
+790 DPSSIYLRIP
-800 VGEAVPGP
+800 VGEAIPGP

-843 ECVKQAKGVRQQA
+843 ECIKQAKGVRQQA

-868 LKVEQESR
+868 LK
-876 VRESSNK
+876 
-883 VEQQSRVRESS
+883 
-894 NEVEQE
+894 
-900 SRVRESSNKVEQ
+900 
-912 ESRVREWSNKVE
+912 
-924 QESRVRE
+924 
-931 WSNKVEQESRV
+931 
-942 REWSNKVEQESRVRE
+942 
-957 WSNKVE
+957 
-963 QESRVRES
+963 
-971 SNKVEQES
+971 
-979 RVREWSNKVEQESR
+979 
-993 VRESSN
+993 
-999 KVEQESRVRE
+999 
-1009 SSNKVEQESRVRE
+1009 
-1022 SSNKVEQESRVR
+1022 
-1034 ESSNKVEQESRVR
+1034 
-1047 EWSNKV
+1047 
-1053 EQQSR
+1053 
-1058 VRESSNKVEQES
+1058 
-1070 RVREWSNKVEQ
+1070 
-1081 ESRVREW
+1081 
-1088 SNKVEQESRVR
+1088 
-1099 EWSNKVEQESRVREW
+1099 
-1114 SNKVEQESRVR
+1114 
-1125 ESSNK
+1125 
-1130 VEQESRVREWSNKV
+1130 
-1144 EQESRVREWSNK
+1144 
-1156 VEQES
+1156 
-1161 RVRES
+1161 
-1166 SNKVEQESRVREW
+1166 
-1179 SNKVE
+1179 
-1184 QESRVRESSKKAEQK
+1184 
-1199 SQGLAEN
+1199 GLAEN

-1253 FIASMAQ
+1253 FIARMAQ
-1260 HSFDK
+1260 TSFDK

-1304 LLALAQDA
+1304 LLALAQDGS
-1312 TSHEVQTW
+1312 SHEVQTW

-1378 ELQGNSVTISTIR
+1378 ELQGNGATISTIR

-1476 KAGDNKDSATLNLNI
+1476 RSGDNTTINLNI
-1491 SETGL
+1491 TETGL

-1523 LSSLAVGKLS
+1523 LSSLAVEKLS

-1544 ASTEVGGAVAFE
+1544 ATTGTDVGGAVVFE
-1556 VEKEEDSEKKDEM
+1556 VEKDEEDSEKKDEM
-1569 DDDIMFTGLGEDD
+1569 DDDTMFTGLGEDD

-1603 RIIHLCEN
+1603 RIILLCEN
-1611 ADKTHF
+1611 DKAHF

-1622 RTAKAKN
+1622 RSAQAKN
-1629 PKGDLLV
+1629 PKGDQLV

-1653 SHQLRMA
+1653 SNQLRMA

-1773 AEEQVYVV
+1773 AEVYVV
-1781 AMKLKKEAESRPAR
+1781 SMKIKKEAESKPAK
-1795 PVRGGEDDDDEED
+1795 PVRTGDDDEDDED
-1808 VSDEGDVLPADSLI
+1808 LGADVLPPDSLI

-1833 RLWLAALRDYALL
+1833 RLWLAMLRDYALL

-1851 FASQLPPEGGAFYTP
+1851 FSSQLPPDGGAFYTP

-1881 PILHAVALWLSTTD
+1881 PVLHAVALWLS
-1895 FGAPDCPEE
+1895 
-1904 PQNATST
+1904 ST
-1911 GPAGFPQGPAAPSKS
+1911 GFRAGEEKEEVPTANSKAPALPQAVTATRKS
-1926 HDELVKDRMH
+1926 FEESVKDRMH
-1936 LLLGVSIEFL
+1936 LMLGVSIEFL

-1955 ERVMSCLKAL
+1955 EHVMSCLHAL
-1965 STLLECPRARK
+1965 FTLLESPCAK
-1976 HIAEDQLLAVE
+1976 IHIAEDQLLAVE

-2001 PSVQLQVT
+2001 PAVQLQVT
-2009 AVVQETIRSAHEHL
+2009 AVVQETIRAAQDHL
-2023 EQLRSSESAEEG
+2023 QQQRTSKGKEEEG
-2035 GEKEWPRLLGEGGDS
+2035 EKDSQSSLGEGGDT
-2050 GELQPGKSLVF
+2050 GELVPGKSLVF

-2067 VFLLVR
+2067 VFILVR
-2073 HLPQISAKASD
+2073 HLPQLNARVKE

-2089 PIKPQQLSEHSN
+2089 ALRPQ
-2101 RLLAV
+2101 RLPEESARLVAN
-2106 TVGILAELPALC
+2106 TVSILAELPSLC
-2118 SPAGSMTILPTA
+2118 SPAGSMNILPTV
-2130 LFLIC
+2130 LFLIT

-2147 SVVSPPVS
+2147 KSVPVTV
-2155 ASLQAIKTI
+2155 AAALQGIKTI
-2164 ITSPLSRVGHI
+2164 ITSPLARVESM
-2175 QQQWSSLVRSSL
+2175 QTQWTGLVRSSL
-2187 ASVLEYSQPDESRPS
+2187 ASVLEHSQPDESRPDM
-2202 VDEVSMLTAI
+2202 DEVSMLTAI
-2212 TLFLV
+2212 TLFLL
-2217 SAGSE
+2217 SASNE
-2222 LLGVTS
+2222 LVGVTV
-2228 LQKGCME
+2228 LQKGCMD

-2245 PLVQLRCYQLLL
+2245 PWVQARCYQLLL
-2257 SVFQHSVR
+2257 SVFQHSSR

-2273 ALAPAL
+2273 ALAPL
-2279 VEKLKAAERSRPS
+2279 MVEKLKAVERSRPG
-2292 TPAELHALQEGV
+2292 TAAELQAVQEGI
-2304 RVLEGLVGLGEEQ
+2304 RVLENLVGMGEEQ

-2338 TFSSAPPTSKALHEF
+2338 AISSAPQVSKGLHDF

-2365 PAAFKTVMGAAPEL
+2365 PAAFKIVIGAAPEL
-2379 KPRLEAAIRADQAS
+2379 KIRLESAIRANQAS
-2393 NKAKAMARQT
+2393 SRAKAAARQA
-2403 QPTVQAT
+2403 QPTVQAA

>member
-1 MELAHSLLLNEDALA
+1 MELAHSLLLNEEALA

-32 FLNKVLVAANK
+32 FLDKVLVAANK
-43 VDVKEKQKKL
+43 TDVKEKQKKL
-53 VEQLTSLISSNPG
+53 VEQLTGLISSSPG

-72 LAKNLATLYS
+72 LAKNLAALYS

-101 NKDDTPA
+101 NKDDTAA

-123 YERMGRMLG
+123 YEKMGRMLG
-132 SSFPETIN
+132 SSFPETVN
-140 NLLKAL
+140 NLLKSL
-146 KNAESQGRGEILLSL
+146 KSAESQGRSEILMSL
-161 QKVLSGLGAAA
+161 QKVLNGLGGAA

-222 LCFKALEG
+222 LCFKALEN
-230 STYGVRVAVSKL
+230 SNYGVRVAVSKL
-242 LGTVMATALMPKQA
+242 LGTVMATALIPKQA
-256 AVMRQNVKRATLDEV
+256 TVMRQNVKRATLEEV

-282 GSSFLKSG
+282 GSGFLKSG

-295 GGTSVSREVR
+295 VGGSVNREVR
-305 VGVTEAYVV
+305 VGVTQAYVV
-314 FVTVLGGQW
+314 FVTTLGGQW

-330 FLSHLLELVAHPRAT
+330 FLSHVLDLVSHPRAT
-345 QSHVEAVYSRR
+345 QTHVEAVYSRR
-356 CVSFA
+356 CVSFI
-361 LRATL
+361 LRATV
-366 GALLGEKAQI
+366 GSLLGEKAQI
-376 AAAKDICQAISK
+376 AAAKDICQAIGK
-388 QMRAVEAVV
+388 QMKAVEAVV
-397 SDSSGENKGTAADV
+397 NDTNGENKSGAADV
-411 SASQHVMVCALKELG
+411 AASQHVMVCALQELG
-426 SLVQSLSA
+426 SLVQSLNA
-434 TAAPLIQEPSIG
+434 TASPLIQEPSIG
-446 LLETVMSVL
+446 LLETVTSVL

-464 AAAWCLRCVAVALPN
+464 AAAWCLRCVAVALPF
-479 QLTPLLDR
+479 QLTPFLDR
-487 CAERINAL
+487 CAERLNNL
-495 KSSPEAVS
+495 KTSPEAVS

-514 AVHQCPLGIPHSKG
+514 GVHQYPLGIPHAKG
-528 KMVVSIAEDLLRS
+528 KVISIAEDLLRT
-541 AAQNSRLSLHRTQ
+541 AAQNSRLSLQRTQ

-565 LGSSL
+565 LGPSV

-587 RSQKELEAEKARGDS
+587 RSLKELEAEKARGDS

-634 IRRLMTPIEC
+634 IRKLMTPIEC
-644 AMTMMAHSNRRFR
+644 AMTMMSHIPSVIKAHGAHLKASAAMVR
-657 LRGSCPDESLYFQR
+657 LRLYDILALLPPKTYEGSF
-671 SCRYKGPWC
+671 
-680 SSEGQCSDGSPP
+680 
-692 SLRHPRPPS
+692 
-701 SENIRRQVLP
+701 N
-711 SAESHLAHKSCSFSA
+711 A

-741 SNTTT
+741 ANTTT
-746 SLLRSLCHYDDSVLM
+746 SLLRSLCHYDDSVLL

-790 DPSSIYLRVP
+790 DPSSIYLRIP
-800 VGEAVPGP
+800 AGEAVPGP

-826 FPHVSFKHRLQM
+826 FPHVSYKHRLQM

-868 LKVEQESR
+868 LK
-876 VRESSNK
+876 
-883 VEQQSRVRESS
+883 
-894 NEVEQE
+894 
-900 SRVRESSNKVEQ
+900 
-912 ESRVREWSNKVE
+912 
-924 QESRVRE
+924 
-931 WSNKVEQESRV
+931 
-942 REWSNKVEQESRVRE
+942 
-957 WSNKVE
+957 
-963 QESRVRES
+963 
-971 SNKVEQES
+971 
-979 RVREWSNKVEQESR
+979 
-993 VRESSN
+993 
-999 KVEQESRVRE
+999 
-1009 SSNKVEQESRVRE
+1009 
-1022 SSNKVEQESRVR
+1022 
-1034 ESSNKVEQESRVR
+1034 
-1047 EWSNKV
+1047 
-1053 EQQSR
+1053 
-1058 VRESSNKVEQES
+1058 
-1070 RVREWSNKVEQ
+1070 
-1081 ESRVREW
+1081 
-1088 SNKVEQESRVR
+1088 
-1099 EWSNKVEQESRVREW
+1099 
-1114 SNKVEQESRVR
+1114 
-1125 ESSNK
+1125 
-1130 VEQESRVREWSNKV
+1130 
-1144 EQESRVREWSNK
+1144 
-1156 VEQES
+1156 
-1161 RVRES
+1161 
-1166 SNKVEQESRVREW
+1166 
-1179 SNKVE
+1179 
-1184 QESRVRESSKKAEQK
+1184 
-1199 SQGLAEN
+1199 GLAEN

-1214 VRKSALALVMGA
+1214 VRKSALTLVMGA

-1253 FIASMAQ
+1253 FIARMAQ
-1260 HSFDK
+1260 FSFDK

-1304 LLALAQDA
+1304 LLALAQDG
-1312 TSHEVQTW
+1312 TSPEVQTW
-1320 ALHSLALIVDS
+1320 SLHSLALIVDS

-1359 EVHQCLGRCLGALI
+1359 EVHQCLGRCLGAII

-1378 ELQGNSVTISTIR
+1378 ELQGNGATISTIR

-1400 MQDHSDSLVQAA
+1400 TQDHSDSLVQAA

-1431 SLVPCLCVH
+1431 SLVPSLCVH

-1476 KAGDNKDSATLNLNI
+1476 NADINPFAPGA
-1491 SETGL
+1491 ETGL

-1523 LSSLAVGKLS
+1523 LSSLAVEKLS
-1533 HWLKL
+1533 HWLML

-1544 ASTEVGGAVAFE
+1544 ASSGKCIGTNQMR
-1556 VEKEEDSEKKDEM
+1556 SDEM
-1569 DDDIMFTGLGEDD
+1569 DDDTMFTTLGEED

-1592 VTRVF
+1592 ATRVF

-1603 RIIHLCEN
+1603 RIIMLCEN
-1611 ADKTHF
+1611 ANKAHF
-1617 DLAAA
+1617 DLAMLMALLFLFSD
-1622 RTAKAKN
+1622 
-1629 PKGDLLV
+1629 DLLV

-1653 SHQLRMA
+1653 SNQLRMA

-1700 FSPDTPSDITAKAC
+1700 FSQDTPSDITAKAC
-1714 QVCSAWIGSGVVSDL
+1714 QVCSTWIGSEVVSDL

-1748 GKGSSSQLYSESA
+1748 GKKGSSSQLYRESA

-1773 AEEQVYVV
+1773 AEE
-1781 AMKLKKEAESRPAR
+1781 AETKPKRAIKNT
-1795 PVRGGEDDDDEED
+1795 DDEEED
-1808 VSDEGDVLPADSLI
+1808 FGTVDELPPDSLI
-1822 TLVQPELPSLS
+1822 TLVQPELPILS
-1833 RLWLAALRDYALL
+1833 RLWLAALKDYALL

-1851 FASQLPPEGGAFYTP
+1851 FASQLPPDGGAFYTP
-1866 ETIDTARLHYRSSWA
+1866 ETIDTARLHYRNSWA
-1881 PILHAVALWLSTTD
+1881 PILHAVALWLNSAG
-1895 FGAPDCPEE
+1895 FNASESPEE
-1904 PQNATST
+1904 
-1911 GPAGFPQGPAAPSKS
+1911 AAAAMPNSQKRASSIMLNQAPGTPPTTKS
-1926 HDELVKDRMH
+1926 LPEINKDRMH
-1936 LLLGVSIEFL
+1936 LILGVSIQFL
-1946 CFPRPEEPI
+1946 CSPRPEEPV
-1955 ERVMSCLKAL
+1955 EHVTSCLQAL
-1965 STLLECPRARK
+1965 HTLLDSPCARI
-1976 HIAEDQLLAVE
+1976 HIAEDQLLGVE
-1987 LLNVLHRLL
+1987 LLSVLHRLL
-1996 LTRDP
+1996 LTWDP
-2001 PSVQLQVT
+2001 PSVQLLVT
-2009 AVVQETIRSAHEHL
+2009 GVVQQIVRAAQDYLQEKRNTLNEDDIK
-2023 EQLRSSESAEEG
+2023 
-2035 GEKEWPRLLGEGGDS
+2035 EKETCLVLGEGGES
-2050 GELQPGKSLVF
+2050 GGLVPGKSLVF

-2067 VFLLVR
+2067 MFILVR
-2073 HLPQISAKASD
+2073 HMPHLSPKMSD

-2089 PIKPQQLSEHSN
+2089 SAKPQLSEESA
-2101 RLLAV
+2101 RLVAATV
-2106 TVGILAELPALC
+2106 TILSDLPSLC
-2118 SPAGSMTILPTA
+2118 SPAGCMTILPTI
-2130 LFLIC
+2130 LFLITR
-2135 GVLRETAVKTAD
+2135 VLKETAVK
-2147 SVVSPPVS
+2147 SVDNQVSPPVS
-2155 ASLQAIKTI
+2155 ATLQAIKTI
-2164 ITSPLSRVGHI
+2164 VTLPMAKTEETHKQWTSLI
-2175 QQQWSSLVRSSL
+2175 RSTL
-2187 ASVLEYSQPDESRPS
+2187 ASVLEYSQPEGTKSIL
-2202 VDEVSMLTAI
+2202 DEVSMLTAI
-2212 TLFLV
+2212 ALFLW
-2217 SAGSE
+2217 SASTE
-2222 LLGVTS
+2222 IIGVQS
-2228 LQKGCME
+2228 LQNGCIN
-2235 RFRNALNSSD
+2235 RFKNALNSCD
-2245 PLVQLRCYQLLL
+2245 PWVQAKCYQLLL
-2257 SVFQHSVR
+2257 SVFQHTNR

-2273 ALAPAL
+2273 SLAPIM
-2279 VEKLKAAERSRPS
+2279 VEKLKAVEGNRLISN
-2292 TPAELHALQEGV
+2292 TELLAVQEGIK
-2304 RVLEGLVGLGEEQ
+2304 VLETLVALGEEQ

-2324 LLVPTLISYLLDEN
+2324 LLVPTLISYLLNEN
-2338 TFSSAPPTSKALHEF
+2338 AFASASTISKDLHEF
-2353 ALQNLMRIGPLY
+2353 ALQNLMHIGPLY
-2365 PAAFKTVMGAAPEL
+2365 PHAFKTVMGAAPEL
-2379 KPRLEAAIRADQAS
+2379 KIRLETAVRASQAS
-2393 NKAKAMARQT
+2393 KAKAAARQPP
-2403 QPTVQAT
+2403 PTIHSV

>member
-1 MELAHSLLLNEDALA
+1 
-16 QITEAKR
+16 
-23 PVFIFEWLR
+23 
-32 FLNKVLVAANK
+32 
-43 VDVKEKQKKL
+43 
-53 VEQLTSLISSNPG
+53 
-66 PPTRKL
+66 
-72 LAKNLATLYS
+72 
-82 IGDTFTVFQTLD
+82 
-94 KCNDIIK
+94 
-101 NKDDTPA
+101 
-108 YLPTKLAAVACVGAF
+108 
-123 YERMGRMLG
+123 MGRMLG

-146 KNAESQGRGEILLSL
+146 KSAESQGRGEILLSL
-161 QKVLSGLGAAA
+161 QKVLSGLGGAA

-180 KNARSLL
+180 KNARSML

-201 LLELQNEAVFMWT
+201 LLELQNEAVFIWT
-214 AELENVAT
+214 TELENVAT

-230 STYGVRVAVSKL
+230 STYSVRVSVSTL
-242 LGTVMATALMPKQA
+242 LGTAMATALMPKQA
-256 AVMRQNVKRATLDEV
+256 TVMRQNVKRATLEEV

-282 GSSFLKSG
+282 GSGVSV
-290 GEMLK
+290 EVML
-295 GGTSVSREVR
+295 T
-305 VGVTEAYVV
+305 AYVM
-314 FVTVLGGQW
+314 FVTTLGGQW
-323 LERNFAT
+323 LERNFAV

-345 QSHVEAVYSRR
+345 QTHVEAVYSRR

-361 LRATL
+361 LRASL
-366 GALLGEKAQI
+366 GGLLGEKAQI
-376 AAAKDICQAISK
+376 AAAKEICLAISK

-397 SDSSGENKGTAADV
+397 NDPSSENRAGAADV

-434 TAAPLIQEPSIG
+434 TASPLIQEPSVG
-446 LLETVMSVL
+446 FLETVTSVL

-464 AAAWCLRCVAVALPN
+464 AAAWCLRCVAVALPH
-479 QLTPLLDR
+479 QLTPLLER
-487 CAERINAL
+487 CAECINNL
-495 KSSPEAVS
+495 KNSPEAVS

-514 AVHQCPLGIPHSKG
+514 GVHQCPLGIPHSKG

-541 AAQNSRLSLHRTQ
+541 AAQNSRLSLQRTQ

-565 LGSSL
+565 LGPSL

-602 FTWQVTLEGRAGA
+602 FSWQVMLEGRAGA

-644 AMTMMAHSNRRFR
+644 AMTMMSHVPAVIKVHGAHLKASAAMVR
-657 LRGSCPDESLYFQR
+657 LRLYDILALLPPKTYEGSF
-671 SCRYKGPWC
+671 
-680 SSEGQCSDGSPP
+680 
-692 SLRHPRPPS
+692 
-701 SENIRRQVLP
+701 N
-711 SAESHLAHKSCSFSA
+711 A

-741 SNTTT
+741 ANTTT

-800 VGEAVPGP
+800 AVEAVPGP

-843 ECVKQAKGVRQQA
+843 ECIKQAKGVRQQA

-868 LKVEQESR
+868 LK
-876 VRESSNK
+876 
-883 VEQQSRVRESS
+883 
-894 NEVEQE
+894 
-900 SRVRESSNKVEQ
+900 
-912 ESRVREWSNKVE
+912 
-924 QESRVRE
+924 
-931 WSNKVEQESRV
+931 
-942 REWSNKVEQESRVRE
+942 
-957 WSNKVE
+957 
-963 QESRVRES
+963 
-971 SNKVEQES
+971 
-979 RVREWSNKVEQESR
+979 
-993 VRESSN
+993 
-999 KVEQESRVRE
+999 
-1009 SSNKVEQESRVRE
+1009 
-1022 SSNKVEQESRVR
+1022 
-1034 ESSNKVEQESRVR
+1034 
-1047 EWSNKV
+1047 
-1053 EQQSR
+1053 
-1058 VRESSNKVEQES
+1058 
-1070 RVREWSNKVEQ
+1070 
-1081 ESRVREW
+1081 
-1088 SNKVEQESRVR
+1088 
-1099 EWSNKVEQESRVREW
+1099 
-1114 SNKVEQESRVR
+1114 
-1125 ESSNK
+1125 
-1130 VEQESRVREWSNKV
+1130 
-1144 EQESRVREWSNK
+1144 
-1156 VEQES
+1156 
-1161 RVRES
+1161 
-1166 SNKVEQESRVREW
+1166 
-1179 SNKVE
+1179 
-1184 QESRVRESSKKAEQK
+1184 
-1199 SQGLAEN
+1199 GLAEN
-1206 KSTLGPEE
+1206 KSSLGPEE

-1239 EALGRMAQVVGEAT
+1239 EALGRMAQVVGEAS
-1253 FIASMAQ
+1253 FIARMAQ

-1312 TSHEVQTW
+1312 TCHEVQTW

-1378 ELQGNSVTISTIR
+1378 ELQGNSVSISTIR

-1431 SLVPCLCVH
+1431 SLVPSLCVH

-1468 EYAMSLAK
+1468 EYAMSLAR
-1476 KAGDNKDSATLNLNI
+1476 KAGDGKDSTSINLNI
-1491 SETGL
+1491 TETGL

-1523 LSSLAVGKLS
+1523 LSSLAVEKLP

-1544 ASTEVGGAVAFE
+1544 ATTGNSRSLDE
-1556 VEKEEDSEKKDEM
+1556 EEDSEKKDEM
-1569 DDDIMFTGLGEDD
+1569 DDDIMFTSLGQDD

-1611 ADKTHF
+1611 ADKAHF

-1622 RTAKAKN
+1622 RVNKAKN
-1629 PKGDLLV
+1629 PEGDFLV
-1636 LHLSDLI
+1636 LHLCDLI

-1653 SHQLRMA
+1653 SNQLRMA

-1670 KFASVPEPE
+1670 KFAAVPEPE

-1714 QVCSAWIGSGVVSDL
+1714 QVCSTWIGSGVVSDL

-1741 SLDKVQA
+1741 SLDKVQT
-1748 GKGSSSQLYSESA
+1748 GKSPSSQLYSESA

-1773 AEEQVYVV
+1773 AEVFVV
-1781 AMKLKKEAESRPAR
+1781 AMNIKKESQSKPAR
-1795 PVRGGEDDDDEED
+1795 PPQGEDEDEG
-1808 VSDEGDVLPADSLI
+1808 DEGDVLPPDSLM

-1833 RLWLAALRDYALL
+1833 RLWLAVLRDYALL

-1851 FASQLPPEGGAFYTP
+1851 FSSQLPPEGGAFYTP

-1881 PILHAVALWLSTTD
+1881 SVLHAEALWLS
-1895 FGAPDCPEE
+1895 
-1904 PQNATST
+1904 ST
-1911 GPAGFPQGPAAPSKS
+1911 GFGSADDTGPVVASAPGNST
-1926 HDELVKDRMH
+1926 DGVVKDRLH
-1936 LLLGVSIEFL
+1936 LLLGISIEFL
-1946 CFPRPEEPI
+1946 CFPRAEEPI
-1955 ERVMSCLKAL
+1955 EDVMSCLHAL
-1965 STLLECPRARK
+1965 CTLLDSPSART

-2009 AVVQETIRSAHEHL
+2009 TVVQKTIRAAQEHL
-2023 EQLRSSESAEEG
+2023 EHIRSS
-2035 GEKEWPRLLGEGGDS
+2035 
-2050 GELQPGKSLVF
+2050 KSRWWC
-2061 AAMELL
+2061 MN
-2067 VFLLVR
+2067 
-2073 HLPQISAKASD
+2073 IT
-2084 SPSHV
+2084 
-2089 PIKPQQLSEHSN
+2089 
-2101 RLLAV
+2101 AV
-2106 TVGILAELPALC
+2106 ILT
-2118 SPAGSMTILPTA
+2118 MTILPTV
-2130 LFLIC
+2130 LFLIT
-2135 GVLRETAVKTAD
+2135 GVLRDTAVKTSD
-2147 SVVSPPVS
+2147 NSVPAPVS

-2164 ITSPLSRVGHI
+2164 LSSPLAARS
-2175 QQQWSSLVRSSL
+2175 QTQWSALVRSSL
-2187 ASVLEYSQPDESRPS
+2187 ATVLQHSQPVD
-2202 VDEVSMLTAI
+2202 VDEVSLLTAV
-2212 TLFLV
+2212 TLFLLSASGALVGV
-2217 SAGSE
+2217 S
-2222 LLGVTS
+2222 V
-2228 LQKGCME
+2228 LQTGCIE
-2235 RFRNALNSSD
+2235 RFRHGLDSAD
-2245 PLVQLRCYQLLL
+2245 PWTQARCYQLLL
-2257 SVFQHSVR
+2257 SVFQHSCR
-2265 ALSTPYIH
+2265 SLSTPYIH
-2273 ALAPAL
+2273 SLAPVL
-2279 VEKLKAAERSRPS
+2279 VEKLKAVEHSRPS
-2292 TPAELHALQEGV
+2292 TPAELQAVQEGV
-2304 RVLEGLVGLGEEQ
+2304 KVLESLVAMGEEH

-2324 LLVPTLISYLLDEN
+2324 LLVPTLVSYLLDDT
-2338 TFSSAPPTSKALHEF
+2338 TFSTASTSSKDLHEF
-2353 ALQNLMRIGPLY
+2353 ALQNLMHTGPLY
-2365 PAAFKTVMGAAPEL
+2365 PAAFKTVIGVAPEL
-2379 KPRLEAAIRADQAS
+2379 KTRLEAAIRSRQANS
-2393 NKAKAMARQT
+2393 KAKSAARQQ
-2403 QPTVQAT
+2403 QPTVQAA

>member
-32 FLNKVLVAANK
+32 FLDKVLVAANK

-53 VEQLTSLISSNPG
+53 VEQLTGLISSAPG

-101 NKDDTPA
+101 SKDDTPA

-123 YERMGRMLG
+123 YEKMGRMLG
-132 SSFPETIN
+132 SSFPDTIN

-146 KNAESQGRGEILLSL
+146 KSAESQGRGEILLSL
-161 QKVLSGLGAAA
+161 QKVLSGLGGAA

-214 AELENVAT
+214 TELENMAT

-230 STYGVRVAVSKL
+230 SNYGVRVAVAKL

-256 AVMRQNVKRATLDEV
+256 AVMRQNVKRATLEEV

-282 GSSFLKSG
+282 GSGFLKSG

-295 GGTSVSREVR
+295 GGASVSREVR
-305 VGVTEAYVV
+305 VGVTQAYVV
-314 FVTVLGGQW
+314 FVTTLGGQW

-330 FLSHLLELVAHPRAT
+330 FLSHVLDLVSHPRAT
-345 QSHVEAVYSRR
+345 QTHVEAVYSRR
-356 CVSFA
+356 CVSFM

-366 GALLGEKAQI
+366 GGLLGEKAQI
-376 AAAKDICQAISK
+376 AAGKEICQAISK

-397 SDSSGENKGTAADV
+397 NDMSGENKAGAADV

-434 TAAPLIQEPSIG
+434 TASPLIQEPSIG
-446 LLETVMSVL
+446 LLETVTSVL

-464 AAAWCLRCVAVALPN
+464 AAAWCLRCVAVALPY

-487 CAERINAL
+487 CAERINNL

-514 AVHQCPLGIPHSKG
+514 GVHQCPLGIPHSKG
-528 KMVVSIAEDLLRS
+528 KLVVSIAEDLLRT
-541 AAQNSRLSLHRTQ
+541 AAQNSRLSLQRTQ

-565 LGSSL
+565 LGPSL

-644 AMTMMAHSNRRFR
+644 AMTMMSHVPAIIKVHGAHLKASAAMVR
-657 LRGSCPDESLYFQR
+657 LRLYDILALLPPKTYEGSF
-671 SCRYKGPWC
+671 
-680 SSEGQCSDGSPP
+680 
-692 SLRHPRPPS
+692 
-701 SENIRRQVLP
+701 N
-711 SAESHLAHKSCSFSA
+711 A

-741 SNTTT
+741 ANTTT

-800 VGEAVPGP
+800 VGEAIPGP

-843 ECVKQAKGVRQQA
+843 ECIKQAKGVRQQA

-868 LKVEQESR
+868 LK
-876 VRESSNK
+876 
-883 VEQQSRVRESS
+883 
-894 NEVEQE
+894 
-900 SRVRESSNKVEQ
+900 
-912 ESRVREWSNKVE
+912 
-924 QESRVRE
+924 
-931 WSNKVEQESRV
+931 
-942 REWSNKVEQESRVRE
+942 
-957 WSNKVE
+957 
-963 QESRVRES
+963 
-971 SNKVEQES
+971 
-979 RVREWSNKVEQESR
+979 
-993 VRESSN
+993 
-999 KVEQESRVRE
+999 
-1009 SSNKVEQESRVRE
+1009 
-1022 SSNKVEQESRVR
+1022 
-1034 ESSNKVEQESRVR
+1034 
-1047 EWSNKV
+1047 
-1053 EQQSR
+1053 
-1058 VRESSNKVEQES
+1058 
-1070 RVREWSNKVEQ
+1070 
-1081 ESRVREW
+1081 
-1088 SNKVEQESRVR
+1088 
-1099 EWSNKVEQESRVREW
+1099 
-1114 SNKVEQESRVR
+1114 
-1125 ESSNK
+1125 
-1130 VEQESRVREWSNKV
+1130 
-1144 EQESRVREWSNK
+1144 
-1156 VEQES
+1156 
-1161 RVRES
+1161 
-1166 SNKVEQESRVREW
+1166 
-1179 SNKVE
+1179 
-1184 QESRVRESSKKAEQK
+1184 
-1199 SQGLAEN
+1199 GLAEN

-1253 FIASMAQ
+1253 FIARMAQ
-1260 HSFDK
+1260 TSFDK

-1304 LLALAQDA
+1304 LLALAQDGS
-1312 TSHEVQTW
+1312 SHEVQTW

-1378 ELQGNSVTISTIR
+1378 ELQGNGATISTIR

-1476 KAGDNKDSATLNLNI
+1476 KAGDSKDSTAINLNI
-1491 SETGL
+1491 TETGL

-1523 LSSLAVGKLS
+1523 LSSLAVEKLS

-1544 ASTEVGGAVAFE
+1544 ATTDVGGAVAFE
-1556 VEKEEDSEKKDEM
+1556 VEKDEEDSEKKDEM
-1569 DDDIMFTGLGEDD
+1569 DDDTMFTGLGEDD

-1603 RIIHLCEN
+1603 RIILLCEN
-1611 ADKTHF
+1611 ADKAHF

-1622 RTAKAKN
+1622 RSAQAKN

-1653 SHQLRMA
+1653 SNQLRMA

-1714 QVCSAWIGSGVVSDL
+1714 QVCSTWIGSGVVSDL

-1773 AEEQVYVV
+1773 AEVYVV
-1781 AMKLKKEAESRPAR
+1781 AMKIKKEAESKPAKPAR
-1795 PVRGGEDDDDEED
+1795 SGDEDEDEED
-1808 VSDEGDVLPADSLI
+1808 LGADVLPPDSLI
-1822 TLVQPELPSLS
+1822 SLVQPELPSLS
-1833 RLWLAALRDYALL
+1833 RLWLAVLRDYALL

-1851 FASQLPPEGGAFYTP
+1851 FSSQLPPDGGAFYTP

-1881 PILHAVALWLSTTD
+1881 PVLHAVALWLSSTG
-1895 FGAPDCPEE
+1895 FGAGEDKDD
-1904 PQNATST
+1904 
-1911 GPAGFPQGPAAPSKS
+1911 APSKVAAANTKTVEES
-1926 HDELVKDRMH
+1926 VKDRMH
-1936 LLLGVSIEFL
+1936 LILGVSIEFL

-1955 ERVMSCLKAL
+1955 EHVMSCLQAL
-1965 STLLECPRARK
+1965 CTLLEAPSAK
-1976 HIAEDQLLAVE
+1976 THIADDQLLAVE

-2001 PSVQLQVT
+2001 PAVQLQVT
-2009 AVVQETIRSAHEHL
+2009 AVVQETIRAAQDHL
-2023 EQLRSSESAEEG
+2023 QRLRSSRGKDDE
-2035 GEKEWPRLLGEGGDS
+2035 GEKECVPSLGEGGAS
-2050 GELQPGKSLVF
+2050 GELVPGKSLVF

-2067 VFLLVR
+2067 VFILVR
-2073 HLPQISAKASD
+2073 HLPQLNTRVKE
-2084 SPSHV
+2084 SPSHAALR
-2089 PIKPQQLSEHSN
+2089 PR
-2101 RLLAV
+2101 RLPDDGARLVANAV
-2106 TVGILAELPALC
+2106 TILAELPSLC
-2118 SPAGSMTILPTA
+2118 TPAGSMTILPTV
-2130 LFLIC
+2130 LFLIT
-2135 GVLRETAVKTAD
+2135 GVLRETAVKTTD
-2147 SVVSPPVS
+2147 GSVPVPVS
-2155 ASLQAIKTI
+2155 AALQGIKTI
-2164 ITSPLSRVGHI
+2164 LTSPLARVDAMET
-2175 QQQWSSLVRSSL
+2175 QWTGLVRSSL
-2187 ASVLEYSQPDESRPS
+2187 ASVLENAQPDESRP
-2202 VDEVSMLTAI
+2202 DMDDVSMLTAI
-2212 TLFLV
+2212 TLFLL
-2217 SAGSE
+2217 SASSE
-2222 LLGVTS
+2222 LVGVAV

-2235 RFRNALNSSD
+2235 RYRGALTSGD
-2245 PLVQLRCYQLLL
+2245 PSVQARCYQLLL
-2257 SVFQHSVR
+2257 SVFQHSSR

-2273 ALAPAL
+2273 ALAPL
-2279 VEKLKAAERSRPS
+2279 MVEKLKAVERRRPA
-2292 TPAELHALQEGV
+2292 TAAELQAVQEGV
-2304 RVLEGLVGLGEEQ
+2304 RVLENLVCMGEEQ

-2338 TFSSAPPTSKALHEF
+2338 AVSSATPVSKALHDF

-2365 PAAFKTVMGAAPEL
+2365 PVAFKAVIGAAPEL
-2379 KPRLEAAIRADQAS
+2379 KTRLESAVRANQAS
-2393 NKAKAMARQT
+2393 SKAKAAARQAT
-2403 QPTVQAT
+2403 PTVQAT

>member
-32 FLNKVLVAANK
+32 FLDKVLVAANK

-53 VEQLTSLISSNPG
+53 VEQLTGLISSAPG

-101 NKDDTPA
+101 SKDDTPA

-123 YERMGRMLG
+123 YEKMGRMLG
-132 SSFPETIN
+132 SSFPDTIN

-146 KNAESQGRGEILLSL
+146 KSAESQGRGEILLSL
-161 QKVLSGLGAAA
+161 QKVLGGLGGAA

-214 AELENVAT
+214 TELENVAT

-230 STYGVRVAVSKL
+230 SNYGVRVSVAKL
-242 LGTVMATALMPKQA
+242 LGTVMATALLPKQA
-256 AVMRQNVKRATLDEV
+256 AVMRQNVKRATLEEV

-282 GSSFLKSG
+282 GSGFLKSG

-295 GGTSVSREVR
+295 GGGSVSREVR
-305 VGVTEAYVV
+305 VGVTQAYVV
-314 FVTVLGGQW
+314 FVTTLGGQW

-330 FLSHLLELVAHPRAT
+330 FLSHVLDLVSHPRAT
-345 QSHVEAVYSRR
+345 QTHVEAVYSRR
-356 CVSFA
+356 CVSFM

-366 GALLGEKAQI
+366 GGLLGEKAQI
-376 AAAKDICQAISK
+376 AAGKEICQAISK

-397 SDSSGENKGTAADV
+397 NDISGENKAGAADV

-434 TAAPLIQEPSIG
+434 TASPLIQEPSIG
-446 LLETVMSVL
+446 LLETVTSVL

-464 AAAWCLRCVAVALPN
+464 AAAWCLRCVAVALPY
-479 QLTPLLDR
+479 QLTPLLER
-487 CAERINAL
+487 CAERINSL

-514 AVHQCPLGIPHSKG
+514 GVHQCPLGIPHSKG
-528 KMVVSIAEDLLRS
+528 KLVVSIAEDLLRT
-541 AAQNSRLSLHRTQ
+541 AAQNSRLSLQRTQ

-565 LGSSL
+565 LGPSL

-587 RSQKELEAEKARGDS
+587 RSQKELEAEKARGDA

-644 AMTMMAHSNRRFR
+644 AMTMMSHVPAIIKVHGAHLKASAAMVR
-657 LRGSCPDESLYFQR
+657 LRLYDILALLPPKTYEGSF
-671 SCRYKGPWC
+671 
-680 SSEGQCSDGSPP
+680 
-692 SLRHPRPPS
+692 
-701 SENIRRQVLP
+701 N
-711 SAESHLAHKSCSFSA
+711 A

-741 SNTTT
+741 ANTTT

-769 HKSIEDQ
+769 HKCIEDQ

-800 VGEAVPGP
+800 VGEAIQGP

-843 ECVKQAKGVRQQA
+843 ECIKQAKGVRQQA

-868 LKVEQESR
+868 LK
-876 VRESSNK
+876 
-883 VEQQSRVRESS
+883 
-894 NEVEQE
+894 
-900 SRVRESSNKVEQ
+900 
-912 ESRVREWSNKVE
+912 
-924 QESRVRE
+924 
-931 WSNKVEQESRV
+931 
-942 REWSNKVEQESRVRE
+942 
-957 WSNKVE
+957 
-963 QESRVRES
+963 
-971 SNKVEQES
+971 
-979 RVREWSNKVEQESR
+979 
-993 VRESSN
+993 
-999 KVEQESRVRE
+999 
-1009 SSNKVEQESRVRE
+1009 
-1022 SSNKVEQESRVR
+1022 
-1034 ESSNKVEQESRVR
+1034 
-1047 EWSNKV
+1047 
-1053 EQQSR
+1053 
-1058 VRESSNKVEQES
+1058 
-1070 RVREWSNKVEQ
+1070 
-1081 ESRVREW
+1081 
-1088 SNKVEQESRVR
+1088 
-1099 EWSNKVEQESRVREW
+1099 
-1114 SNKVEQESRVR
+1114 
-1125 ESSNK
+1125 
-1130 VEQESRVREWSNKV
+1130 
-1144 EQESRVREWSNK
+1144 
-1156 VEQES
+1156 
-1161 RVRES
+1161 
-1166 SNKVEQESRVREW
+1166 
-1179 SNKVE
+1179 
-1184 QESRVRESSKKAEQK
+1184 
-1199 SQGLAEN
+1199 GLAEN

-1214 VRKSALALVMGA
+1214 VRKTALALVMGA

-1253 FIASMAQ
+1253 FIARMAQ
-1260 HSFDK
+1260 TSFDK

-1304 LLALAQDA
+1304 LLALAQDGS
-1312 TSHEVQTW
+1312 SHEVQTW

-1378 ELQGNSVTISTIR
+1378 ELQGNGATISTIR

-1476 KAGDNKDSATLNLNI
+1476 RSGEHTTINLKI
-1491 SETGL
+1491 TETGL

-1523 LSSLAVGKLS
+1523 LSSLAVEKLS

-1544 ASTEVGGAVAFE
+1544 ATTDVGAAVVIE
-1556 VEKEEDSEKKDEM
+1556 VEKDEEDSEKKDEM
-1569 DDDIMFTGLGEDD
+1569 DDDTMFTGLGEDD

-1603 RIIHLCEN
+1603 RIILLCEN
-1611 ADKTHF
+1611 DKAHF

-1622 RTAKAKN
+1622 RSAQAKN
-1629 PKGDLLV
+1629 PKGDQLV

-1653 SHQLRMA
+1653 SNQLRMA

-1714 QVCSAWIGSGVVSDL
+1714 QVCSTWIGSGVVSDL

-1773 AEEQVYVV
+1773 AEVYVV
-1781 AMKLKKEAESRPAR
+1781 AMKIKKDAESKPAK
-1795 PVRGGEDDDDEED
+1795 PVRNGEDDEDDDDL
-1808 VSDEGDVLPADSLI
+1808 GANVLPPDSLI

-1833 RLWLAALRDYALL
+1833 RLWLAMLRDYALL

-1851 FASQLPPEGGAFYTP
+1851 FSSQLPPDGGAFYTP

-1881 PILHAVALWLSTTD
+1881 PVLHAVALWLSSTG
-1895 FGAPDCPEE
+1895 FGAGEDTDEVPSSLSRAPAI
-1904 PQNATST
+1904 PQ
-1911 GPAGFPQGPAAPSKS
+1911 APSSTTKTFKES
-1926 HDELVKDRMH
+1926 VKDRMH
-1936 LLLGVSIEFL
+1936 LMLGVSIEFL
-1946 CFPRPEEPI
+1946 CFPRPEEPM
-1955 ERVMSCLKAL
+1955 EHVMSCLRAL
-1965 STLLECPRARK
+1965 FTLLEAPSAK
-1976 HIAEDQLLAVE
+1976 IHIAEDQLLAVE

-2001 PSVQLQVT
+2001 PAVQLQVI
-2009 AVVQETIRSAHEHL
+2009 AVVQETIRAAQDHL
-2023 EQLRSSESAEEG
+2023 QRQKAKEEG
-2035 GEKEWPRLLGEGGDS
+2035 EKDSLPSLGEGGDT
-2050 GELQPGKSLVF
+2050 GELVPGKSLVF

-2067 VFLLVR
+2067 VFVLVR
-2073 HLPQISAKASD
+2073 HLPQLNARVKE

-2089 PIKPQQLSEHSN
+2089 PLRPQ
-2101 RLLAV
+2101 RLPEESARLVAN
-2106 TVGILAELPALC
+2106 TVSILAELPSLC
-2118 SPAGSMTILPTA
+2118 SPAGSMTILPTV
-2130 LFLIC
+2130 LFLIT
-2135 GVLRETAVKTAD
+2135 GVLREAAVKTAD
-2147 SVVSPPVS
+2147 NSVPVTVS
-2155 ASLQAIKTI
+2155 AALQGIKTI
-2164 ITSPLSRVGHI
+2164 ITSPLH
-2175 QQQWSSLVRSSL
+2175 
-2187 ASVLEYSQPDESRPS
+2187 ACF
-2202 VDEVSMLTAI
+2202 MLTAI
-2212 TLFLV
+2212 TLFLL
-2217 SAGSE
+2217 SASNE
-2222 LLGVTS
+2222 LVGVTV
-2228 LQKGCME
+2228 LQKGCLD
-2235 RFRNALNSSD
+2235 RFRNALNSRD
-2245 PLVQLRCYQLLL
+2245 PWVQARCYQLLL
-2257 SVFQHSVR
+2257 SVFQHSSR

-2273 ALAPAL
+2273 ALAPVM
-2279 VEKLKAAERSRPS
+2279 VEKLKAVERSRPG
-2292 TPAELHALQEGV
+2292 TAAELQAVQEGI
-2304 RVLEGLVGLGEEQ
+2304 RVLENLVGMGEEQ

-2324 LLVPTLISYLLDEN
+2324 LLVPTLVSYLLDEN
-2338 TFSSAPPTSKALHEF
+2338 AIFSAPQVSIALHDF

-2365 PAAFKTVMGAAPEL
+2365 PAAFKIVIGAAPEL
-2379 KPRLEAAIRADQAS
+2379 KIRLESAIRANQAS
-2393 NKAKAMARQT
+2393 SRAKAAARLA
-2403 QPTVQAT
+2403 QPTVQAA

>member
-32 FLNKVLVAANK
+32 FLDKVLAAANR
-43 VDVKEKQKKL
+43 VDVKEMQKKL
-53 VEQLTSLISSNPG
+53 VEQLTGLISSALG

-72 LAKNLATLYS
+72 LAKNLAALYS

-94 KCNDIIK
+94 KCNEIIK
-101 NKDDTPA
+101 SKDDTPA

-123 YERMGRMLG
+123 YEKMGRMLG
-132 SSFPETIN
+132 SSFPDTFN

-146 KNAESQGRGEILLSL
+146 KSAESQGRGEILLSL
-161 QKVLSGLGAAA
+161 QKVLRGLGGAA

-214 AELENVAT
+214 TELENVAT

-230 STYGVRVAVSKL
+230 SNYGVRVAVAKL

-256 AVMRQNVKRATLDEV
+256 AVMRQNVKRATLEEV

-282 GSSFLKSG
+282 GSGFLKSG

-295 GGTSVSREVR
+295 GGGSVSREVR
-305 VGVTEAYVV
+305 VGVTQAYVV
-314 FVTVLGGQW
+314 FVTTLGGQW

-330 FLSHLLELVAHPRAT
+330 FLSHVLDLVSHPRAT
-345 QSHVEAVYSRR
+345 QTHVEAVYSRR
-356 CVSFA
+356 CVSFM

-366 GALLGEKAQI
+366 GGLLGEKAQI
-376 AAAKDICQAISK
+376 AAGKDICQAISK

-397 SDSSGENKGTAADV
+397 NDISGESKAGASDV

-434 TAAPLIQEPSIG
+434 TASPLIQEPSVG
-446 LLETVMSVL
+446 LLETVTSVL

-464 AAAWCLRCVAVALPN
+464 AAAWCLRCVAVALPY

-487 CAERINAL
+487 CSERINNL
-495 KSSPEAVS
+495 KTSPEAVS

-514 AVHQCPLGIPHSKG
+514 GVHQSPLGIPHSKG
-528 KMVVSIAEDLLRS
+528 KLVVSIAEDLLRT
-541 AAQNSRLSLHRTQ
+541 AAQNSRLSLQRTQ
-554 AGWLLLGALMT
+554 AGWLLLGALMA
-565 LGSSL
+565 LGPSL

-634 IRRLMTPIEC
+634 IRRLMSPIEC
-644 AMTMMAHSNRRFR
+644 AMTMMSHVPAIIKVHGAHLKASAAMVR
-657 LRGSCPDESLYFQR
+657 LRLYDILALLPPKTYEGSF
-671 SCRYKGPWC
+671 
-680 SSEGQCSDGSPP
+680 
-692 SLRHPRPPS
+692 
-701 SENIRRQVLP
+701 N
-711 SAESHLAHKSCSFSA
+711 A

-741 SNTTT
+741 ANTTA

-800 VGEAVPGP
+800 SGEAIPGP

-868 LKVEQESR
+868 LK
-876 VRESSNK
+876 
-883 VEQQSRVRESS
+883 
-894 NEVEQE
+894 
-900 SRVRESSNKVEQ
+900 
-912 ESRVREWSNKVE
+912 
-924 QESRVRE
+924 
-931 WSNKVEQESRV
+931 
-942 REWSNKVEQESRVRE
+942 
-957 WSNKVE
+957 
-963 QESRVRES
+963 
-971 SNKVEQES
+971 
-979 RVREWSNKVEQESR
+979 
-993 VRESSN
+993 
-999 KVEQESRVRE
+999 
-1009 SSNKVEQESRVRE
+1009 
-1022 SSNKVEQESRVR
+1022 
-1034 ESSNKVEQESRVR
+1034 
-1047 EWSNKV
+1047 
-1053 EQQSR
+1053 
-1058 VRESSNKVEQES
+1058 
-1070 RVREWSNKVEQ
+1070 
-1081 ESRVREW
+1081 
-1088 SNKVEQESRVR
+1088 
-1099 EWSNKVEQESRVREW
+1099 
-1114 SNKVEQESRVR
+1114 
-1125 ESSNK
+1125 
-1130 VEQESRVREWSNKV
+1130 
-1144 EQESRVREWSNK
+1144 
-1156 VEQES
+1156 
-1161 RVRES
+1161 
-1166 SNKVEQESRVREW
+1166 
-1179 SNKVE
+1179 
-1184 QESRVRESSKKAEQK
+1184 
-1199 SQGLAEN
+1199 GLAEN

-1253 FIASMAQ
+1253 FIARMAQ
-1260 HSFDK
+1260 TSFDK

-1304 LLALAQDA
+1304 LLALAQDGS
-1312 TSHEVQTW
+1312 SHEVQTW

-1378 ELQGNSVTISTIR
+1378 ELQGNGATISTIR
-1391 SSCLVGCAI
+1391 SSCLVGCAL

-1476 KAGDNKDSATLNLNI
+1476 RAGDGKDAAVNLNI
-1491 SETGL
+1491 TETGL

-1523 LSSLAVGKLS
+1523 LSSLAVEKLS

-1544 ASTEVGGAVAFE
+1544 ATTDVGGAVVFE
-1556 VEKEEDSEKKDEM
+1556 VEIDEEGSEKKDEM
-1569 DDDIMFTGLGEDD
+1569 DDDTMFTGLGEDD

-1603 RIIHLCEN
+1603 RIILQCEN
-1611 ADKTHF
+1611 DKAHF

-1622 RTAKAKN
+1622 RSAKAKN

-1653 SHQLRMA
+1653 SNQLRMA

-1714 QVCSAWIGSGVVSDL
+1714 QVCSTWIGSGVVSDL

-1773 AEEQVYVV
+1773 AEVYVV
-1781 AMKLKKEAESRPAR
+1781 SMKIKREAESKPAK
-1795 PVRGGEDDDDEED
+1795 PVRSAEDEED
-1808 VSDEGDVLPADSLI
+1808 EEDLGSGVLPPDSLI
-1822 TLVQPELPSLS
+1822 TLVQPELLSLS
-1833 RLWLAALRDYALL
+1833 RLWLAMLQDYALL

-1851 FASQLPPEGGAFYTP
+1851 FSSQLPPEGGAFYTP

-1881 PILHAVALWLSTTD
+1881 PVLHAVALWLSSTG
-1895 FGAPDCPEE
+1895 FGAGEE
-1904 PQNATST
+1904 KDEVPSV
-1911 GPAGFPQGPAAPSKS
+1911 PSKVPALPS
-1926 HDELVKDRMH
+1926 GASFSSKTFEESVEDRMH
-1936 LLLGVSIEFL
+1936 LMLGVSIEFL

-1955 ERVMSCLKAL
+1955 EHVMSCLQAL
-1965 STLLECPRARK
+1965 FTLLESPCAQT
-1976 HIAEDQLLAVE
+1976 HIAHDQLLAVE

-2001 PSVQLQVT
+2001 PAVQLWVT
-2009 AVVQETIRSAHEHL
+2009 AVVQEVIRAAMDHL
-2023 EQLRSSESAEEG
+2023 QQQRTSRVKEE
-2035 GEKEWPRLLGEGGDS
+2035 EDENNPQSILGEGGDT
-2050 GELQPGKSLVF
+2050 GELVPGKSLVF

-2067 VFLLVR
+2067 VFILVR
-2073 HLPQISAKASD
+2073 HLPHLNTRVKE
-2084 SPSHV
+2084 SPSHA
-2089 PIKPQQLSEHSN
+2089 PLRPQKLPEESA
-2101 RLLAV
+2101 RLVAN
-2106 TVGILAELPALC
+2106 TVSILVELPSLC
-2118 SPAGSMTILPTA
+2118 SPAGSMTILPTV
-2130 LFLIC
+2130 LFLIT
-2135 GVLRETAVKTAD
+2135 GVVRETAVRTAD
-2147 SVVSPPVS
+2147 NAVPVPVS
-2155 ASLQAIKTI
+2155 AALQGIKTI
-2164 ITSPLSRVGHI
+2164 LTSPLVRMDSMQTEWTG
-2175 QQQWSSLVRSSL
+2175 LVRSSL
-2187 ASVLEYSQPDESRPS
+2187 ASVLEHSQPDESRP
-2202 VDEVSMLTAI
+2202 DMDDVSMLTAI
-2212 TLFLV
+2212 ALFLL
-2217 SAGSE
+2217 SASNE
-2222 LLGVTS
+2222 LVGVTV
-2228 LQKGCME
+2228 LQKGCMG
-2235 RFRNALNSSD
+2235 RFRNALNSID
-2245 PLVQLRCYQLLL
+2245 PWVQARCYQLLL
-2257 SVFQHSVR
+2257 SVFQHTSR

-2273 ALAPAL
+2273 ALAPL
-2279 VEKLKAAERSRPS
+2279 IVEKLKAVERSRPG
-2292 TPAELHALQEGV
+2292 TAAELQAVQEGI
-2304 RVLEGLVGLGEEQ
+2304 RVLENLVGMGEEQ

-2324 LLVPTLISYLLDEN
+2324 LLVSTLVSYLLDDN
-2338 TFSSAPPTSKALHEF
+2338 VISSAPQVSKGLHDF

-2365 PAAFKTVMGAAPEL
+2365 PAAFKMVVGAVPEL
-2379 KPRLEAAIRADQAS
+2379 KIRLESAVRANQAS
-2393 NKAKAMARQT
+2393 SRAKAAARLA
-2403 QPTVQAT
+2403 QPTVQTA

>member
-32 FLNKVLVAANK
+32 FLDKVLVAANR

-53 VEQLTSLISSNPG
+53 VEQLTGLISSAPG

-72 LAKNLATLYS
+72 LAKNIATLYS

-94 KCNDIIK
+94 KCNEIIK
-101 NKDDTPA
+101 SKDDTPA

-123 YERMGRMLG
+123 YEKMGRMLG
-132 SSFPETIN
+132 SSFPDTIN

-146 KNAESQGRGEILLSL
+146 KSAESQGRGEILLSL
-161 QKVLSGLGAAA
+161 QKVLSGLGGAA

-214 AELENVAT
+214 TELENVAT

-230 STYGVRVAVSKL
+230 SNYGVRVSVAKL

-256 AVMRQNVKRATLDEV
+256 AVMRQNVKRATLEEV
-271 LELMATGFLRG
+271 LELLATGFLRG
-282 GSSFLKSG
+282 GSGFLKSG

-295 GGTSVSREVR
+295 GGVSVSREVR
-305 VGVTEAYVV
+305 VGVTQAYVV
-314 FVTVLGGQW
+314 FVSTLGGQW

-330 FLSHLLELVAHPRAT
+330 FLSHVLDLVSHPRAT
-345 QSHVEAVYSRR
+345 QTHVEAVYSRR
-356 CVSFA
+356 CVSFM

-366 GALLGEKAQI
+366 GGLLGEKAQI
-376 AAAKDICQAISK
+376 AAGKEICQAIGK
-388 QMRAVEAVV
+388 QMRAVGKEDGGEISRFKALQKAVV
-397 SDSSGENKGTAADV
+397 SDISGENRTGAADV

-426 SLVQSLSA
+426 SLFQSLSA
-434 TAAPLIQEPSIG
+434 TASPLIQEPSVG
-446 LLETVMSVL
+446 LLETVTSVL

-464 AAAWCLRCVAVALPN
+464 AAAWCLRCVAVALPY

-487 CAERINAL
+487 CAERINNL

-514 AVHQCPLGIPHSKG
+514 GVHQCPLGLPHSKG
-528 KMVVSIAEDLLRS
+528 KLVVSIAEDLLRT
-541 AAQNSRLSLHRTQ
+541 AAQNSRLSLQRTQ

-565 LGSSL
+565 LGPSL

-587 RSQKELEAEKARGDS
+587 RSPKELEAEKARGDA

-644 AMTMMAHSNRRFR
+644 AMTMMSHIPAITKVHGAHLKASAAMVR
-657 LRGSCPDESLYFQR
+657 LRLYDILALLPPKT
-671 SCRYKGPWC
+671 Y
-680 SSEGQCSDGSPP
+680 EG
-692 SLRHPRPPS
+692 
-701 SENIRRQVLP
+701 N
-711 SAESHLAHKSCSFSA
+711 FNA

-741 SNTTT
+741 ANTTT

-800 VGEAVPGP
+800 VGEAIPGP

-843 ECVKQAKGVRQQA
+843 ECIKQAKGVRQQA

-868 LKVEQESR
+868 LK
-876 VRESSNK
+876 
-883 VEQQSRVRESS
+883 
-894 NEVEQE
+894 
-900 SRVRESSNKVEQ
+900 
-912 ESRVREWSNKVE
+912 
-924 QESRVRE
+924 
-931 WSNKVEQESRV
+931 
-942 REWSNKVEQESRVRE
+942 
-957 WSNKVE
+957 
-963 QESRVRES
+963 
-971 SNKVEQES
+971 
-979 RVREWSNKVEQESR
+979 
-993 VRESSN
+993 
-999 KVEQESRVRE
+999 
-1009 SSNKVEQESRVRE
+1009 
-1022 SSNKVEQESRVR
+1022 
-1034 ESSNKVEQESRVR
+1034 
-1047 EWSNKV
+1047 
-1053 EQQSR
+1053 
-1058 VRESSNKVEQES
+1058 
-1070 RVREWSNKVEQ
+1070 
-1081 ESRVREW
+1081 
-1088 SNKVEQESRVR
+1088 
-1099 EWSNKVEQESRVREW
+1099 
-1114 SNKVEQESRVR
+1114 
-1125 ESSNK
+1125 
-1130 VEQESRVREWSNKV
+1130 
-1144 EQESRVREWSNK
+1144 
-1156 VEQES
+1156 
-1161 RVRES
+1161 
-1166 SNKVEQESRVREW
+1166 
-1179 SNKVE
+1179 
-1184 QESRVRESSKKAEQK
+1184 
-1199 SQGLAEN
+1199 GLAEN

-1253 FIASMAQ
+1253 FIARMAQ
-1260 HSFDK
+1260 TSFDK

-1304 LLALAQDA
+1304 LLALAQDG

-1378 ELQGNSVTISTIR
+1378 ELQGNGATISTIR

-1440 LCSSHLLLRRAAV
+1440 LSSSHLLLRRAAV

-1476 KAGDNKDSATLNLNI
+1476 RAGDSKDAAINLNI
-1491 SETGL
+1491 TETGL

-1523 LSSLAVGKLS
+1523 LSSLAVEKLS
-1533 HWLKL
+1533 HWLHL

-1544 ASTEVGGAVAFE
+1544 ATTDVGGAVVFE
-1556 VEKEEDSEKKDEM
+1556 VEKDEEDSEKKDEM
-1569 DDDIMFTGLGEDD
+1569 DDDTMFTGLGEDD

-1603 RIIHLCEN
+1603 RIILLCEN
-1611 ADKTHF
+1611 DKAHF

-1622 RTAKAKN
+1622 RSAQAKN
-1629 PKGDLLV
+1629 SKGELLV

-1653 SHQLRMA
+1653 SNQLRMA

-1670 KFASVPEPE
+1670 KFAHVPEPE

-1714 QVCSAWIGSGVVSDL
+1714 QVCSTWIGSGVVSDL

-1748 GKGSSSQLYSESA
+1748 GKGSCSQLYSESA

-1773 AEEQVYVV
+1773 AEVYVV
-1781 AMKLKKEAESRPAR
+1781 SMKVKKEAEAQPAK
-1795 PVRGGEDDDDEED
+1795 PVRSADDEED
-1808 VSDEGDVLPADSLI
+1808 EEDPGAGVLPPDSLI
-1822 TLVQPELPSLS
+1822 TLVQPELPALS
-1833 RLWLAALRDYALL
+1833 RLWLAVLRDYALL

-1851 FASQLPPEGGAFYTP
+1851 FSSQLPPEGSFS
-1866 ETIDTARLHYRSSWA
+1866 RSWWS
-1881 PILHAVALWLSTTD
+1881 ILHPRDHRHSEAALPRLL
-1895 FGAPDCPEE
+1895 G
-1904 PQNATST
+1904 T
-1911 GPAGFPQGPAAPSKS
+1911 GPARCGPVAEQHRFGAAEETEESSSSITQTAANSKS
-1926 HDELVKDRMH
+1926 PEESVEDRMH
-1936 LLLGVSIEFL
+1936 LMLGVSIEFL

-1955 ERVMSCLKAL
+1955 EHVMSCLQAL
-1965 STLLECPRARK
+1965 TTLLESPCAK
-1976 HIAEDQLLAVE
+1976 IHIASDQLLAVE

-2001 PSVQLQVT
+2001 PAVQLQVT
-2009 AVVQETIRSAHEHL
+2009 AVVQETVRAALEHL
-2023 EQLRSSESAEEG
+2023 QRWRSHQGKEEEGEQEEG
-2035 GEKEWPRLLGEGGDS
+2035 GDT
-2050 GELQPGKSLVF
+2050 GELVPGRSLVF

-2067 VFLLVR
+2067 VFILVR
-2073 HLPQISAKASD
+2073 HIPQLNTRVKE

-2089 PIKPQQLSEHSN
+2089 PLRPQ
-2101 RLLAV
+2101 RLPEESARLVAN
-2106 TVGILAELPALC
+2106 TVSILAELPSLC
-2118 SPAGSMTILPTA
+2118 SAAGSMTILPTV
-2130 LFLIC
+2130 LFLIT
-2135 GVLRETAVKTAD
+2135 GVLRETAVKAAD
-2147 SVVSPPVS
+2147 GSVPVPVS
-2155 ASLQAIKTI
+2155 AALQAIKTI
-2164 ITSPLSRVGHI
+2164 LTSPLAQEESV
-2175 QQQWSSLVRSSL
+2175 QTQWTGLVRSSL
-2187 ASVLEYSQPDESRPS
+2187 ASVLEYSQPDESRPDM
-2202 VDEVSMLTAI
+2202 DEVSMLTAI
-2212 TLFLV
+2212 TLFLL
-2217 SAGSE
+2217 SASTE
-2222 LLGVTS
+2222 LVGVNV
-2228 LQKGCME
+2228 LQKGCLD
-2235 RFRNALNSSD
+2235 RFRSALNSSD
-2245 PLVQLRCYQLLL
+2245 PWVRARCYQLLL
-2257 SVFQHSVR
+2257 SVFQHCTR

-2273 ALAPAL
+2273 ALAPL
-2279 VEKLKAAERSRPS
+2279 MVEKLKAVEHQRPG
-2292 TPAELHALQEGV
+2292 TPAELQAVQEGI
-2304 RVLEGLVGLGEEQ
+2304 RVLEALVAMGEEQ

-2338 TFSSAPPTSKALHEF
+2338 AISAAPQVSRALHDF

-2365 PAAFKTVMGAAPEL
+2365 PSAFKTVIGAALEL
-2379 KPRLEAAIRADQAS
+2379 KTRLESAVRANQAS
-2393 NKAKAMARQT
+2393 SRAKAAARQA
-2403 QPTVQAT
+2403 QPAVQAA

>member
-32 FLNKVLVAANK
+32 FLNKVLITANK

-53 VEQLTSLISSNPG
+53 VEQLTGLITCNPG

-94 KCNDIIK
+94 KCNDIIR

-146 KNAESQGRGEILLSL
+146 KSAESQGRSEILLSL
-161 QKVLSGLGAAA
+161 QKVLSGLGSAA
-172 ASCHRDIY
+172 ASCHRDVY

-201 LLELQNEAVFMWT
+201 LLELQAEAVFMWT

-242 LGTVMATALMPKQA
+242 LGTVMASALTPKQA
-256 AVMRQNVKRATLDEV
+256 AVMRQNVKRATLEEV
-271 LELMATGFLRG
+271 LELMSTGFLRG
-282 GSSFLKSG
+282 GSGFLKSG

-295 GGTSVSREVR
+295 GGASVSREVR
-305 VGVTEAYVV
+305 VGVTQAYVV
-314 FVTVLGGQW
+314 FVTTLGGQW

-330 FLSHLLELVAHPRAT
+330 FLSHVLELVAHPRAT
-345 QSHVEAVYSRR
+345 QTHVEAVYSRR

-366 GALLGEKAQI
+366 GGLLGEKAQI
-376 AAAKDICQAISK
+376 AAAKEICQAISK
-388 QMRAVEAVV
+388 QMRAVV
-397 SDSSGENKGTAADV
+397 SDSSGENKGGAADV

-434 TAAPLIQEPSIG
+434 TASPLIQEPSIG
-446 LLETVMSVL
+446 LLETVSSVL

-464 AAAWCLRCVAVALPN
+464 AAAWCLRCVAVALPY
-479 QLTPLLDR
+479 QLTPLLER
-487 CAERINAL
+487 CAERINSL

-503 GYSFAMAALLG
+503 GYSFALAALLG
-514 AVHQCPLGIPHSKG
+514 GVHQCPLGIPHSKG

-644 AMTMMAHSNRRFR
+644 AMTMILTVCLCSSFSVPAVVKVHGAHLKASAAMVR
-657 LRGSCPDESLYFQR
+657 LRLYDILALLPPKT
-671 SCRYKGPWC
+671 Y
-680 SSEGQCSDGSPP
+680 EG
-692 SLRHPRPPS
+692 
-701 SENIRRQVLP
+701 N
-711 SAESHLAHKSCSFSA
+711 A

-741 SNTTT
+741 ANTTT

-776 LQPNS
+776 VTHLCAFTS
-781 ASGSGALEH
+781 RVCGALEH

-800 VGEAVPGP
+800 AGEAIPGP

-843 ECVKQAKGVRQQA
+843 ECIKQAKGVRQQA

-868 LKVEQESR
+868 LK
-876 VRESSNK
+876 
-883 VEQQSRVRESS
+883 
-894 NEVEQE
+894 
-900 SRVRESSNKVEQ
+900 
-912 ESRVREWSNKVE
+912 
-924 QESRVRE
+924 
-931 WSNKVEQESRV
+931 
-942 REWSNKVEQESRVRE
+942 
-957 WSNKVE
+957 
-963 QESRVRES
+963 
-971 SNKVEQES
+971 
-979 RVREWSNKVEQESR
+979 
-993 VRESSN
+993 
-999 KVEQESRVRE
+999 
-1009 SSNKVEQESRVRE
+1009 
-1022 SSNKVEQESRVR
+1022 
-1034 ESSNKVEQESRVR
+1034 
-1047 EWSNKV
+1047 
-1053 EQQSR
+1053 
-1058 VRESSNKVEQES
+1058 
-1070 RVREWSNKVEQ
+1070 
-1081 ESRVREW
+1081 
-1088 SNKVEQESRVR
+1088 
-1099 EWSNKVEQESRVREW
+1099 
-1114 SNKVEQESRVR
+1114 
-1125 ESSNK
+1125 
-1130 VEQESRVREWSNKV
+1130 
-1144 EQESRVREWSNK
+1144 
-1156 VEQES
+1156 
-1161 RVRES
+1161 
-1166 SNKVEQESRVREW
+1166 
-1179 SNKVE
+1179 
-1184 QESRVRESSKKAEQK
+1184 
-1199 SQGLAEN
+1199 GLAEN
-1206 KSTLGPEE
+1206 KSTLGLEE

-1304 LLALAQDA
+1304 LLALAQDG

-1378 ELQGNSVTISTIR
+1378 ELQGNSATISTIR

-1431 SLVPCLCVH
+1431 GLVPCLCVH

-1453 ACLRQLAQREAAEVC
+1453 ACLRQLVQREAAEVC

-1476 KAGDNKDSATLNLNI
+1476 KNGDSKENLNI
-1491 SETGL
+1491 TETGL

-1523 LSSLAVGKLS
+1523 LCSLAVEKLS

-1544 ASTEVGGAVAFE
+1544 ASAVAFE
-1556 VEKEEDSEKKDEM
+1556 VEKEEEDSEKKDEM
-1569 DDDIMFTGLGEDD
+1569 DDDTMFTGLGEDD

-1611 ADKTHF
+1611 ADKNHF
-1617 DLAAA
+1617 DLAAV
-1622 RTAKAKN
+1622 KAMS
-1629 PKGDLLV
+1629 DLLV

-1653 SHQLRMA
+1653 SDQLRMA

-1748 GKGSSSQLYSESA
+1748 GKSSSSQLYSESA

-1773 AEEQVYVV
+1773 AEVPGSGPFPTLCSLE
-1781 AMKLKKEAESRPAR
+1781 LKPRFLLTLSC
-1795 PVRGGEDDDDEED
+1795 
-1808 VSDEGDVLPADSLI
+1808 SL
-1822 TLVQPELPSLS
+1822 TLS

-1866 ETIDTARLHYRSSWA
+1866 ETIDTARLHYRTSWA
-1881 PILHAVALWLSTTD
+1881 PILHAVALWLSNTD
-1895 FGAPDCPEE
+1895 FGALGGPEE
-1904 PQNATST
+1904 PQPAPTNTGATM
-1911 GPAGFPQGPAAPSKS
+1911 GPAGQVFPQGPPTPNKS

-1965 STLLECPRARK
+1965 CTLFESPRARK

-2001 PSVQLQVT
+2001 PSIQLQVT
-2009 AVVQETIRSAHEHL
+2009 AVVQEAIRAAHDHL
-2023 EQLRSSESAEEG
+2023 EQLRSAEEAGESAG
-2035 GEKEWPRLLGEGGDS
+2035 ALGEGGEA

-2073 HLPQISAKASD
+2073 HLPRVSARAAD
-2084 SPSHV
+2084 SPGHLPS
-2089 PIKPQQLSEHSN
+2089 KPQQLSEHGN
-2101 RLLAV
+2101 RLVAAALS
-2106 TVGILAELPALC
+2106 ILAELPALC
-2118 SPAGSMTILPTA
+2118 SPAGSMTILPTV

-2135 GVLRETAVKTAD
+2135 GVLRETAVRTLD
-2147 SVVSPPVS
+2147 GSVPLPVP
-2155 ASLQAIKTI
+2155 AALQGIKAI
-2164 ITSPLSRVGHI
+2164 ITSPLGRVEKT
-2175 QQQWSSLVRSSL
+2175 QQQWTSLVRSSL
-2187 ASVLEYSQPDESRPS
+2187 ASVLEYSQPGEENTT
-2202 VDEVSMLTAI
+2202 DEVSMLTAI

-2217 SAGSE
+2217 SASAE
-2222 LLGVTS
+2222 LVGVTP
-2228 LQKGCME
+2228 LQNGCME

-2245 PLVQLRCYQLLL
+2245 PAVQGRCYQLLL
-2257 SVFQHSVR
+2257 SVFQHSSR

-2273 ALAPAL
+2273 ALAPLL
-2279 VEKLKAAERSRPS
+2279 VEKLRAAEHARPR
-2292 TPAELHALQEGV
+2292 THAELQALQEGV
-2304 RVLEGLVGLGEEQ
+2304 KVLEGLAALGEEQ

-2338 TFSSAPPTSKALHEF
+2338 AFSTAPPASKGLHEF

-2365 PAAFKTVMGAAPEL
+2365 PAAFKTVIGAAPEL
-2379 KPRLEAAIRADQAS
+2379 KTRLENAIRANQAS
-2393 NKAKAMARQT
+2393 SKAKATARQA

-2416 TSFF
+2416 TTFF

>member
-1 MELAHSLLLNEDALA
+1 MELAHSLLLNEEALA

-32 FLNKVLVAANK
+32 FLDKVLVAANK

-53 VEQLTSLISSNPG
+53 VEQLTGLISSAPG

-101 NKDDTPA
+101 SKDDTPA

-123 YERMGRMLG
+123 YEKMGRMLG
-132 SSFPETIN
+132 SSFPDTIN

-146 KNAESQGRGEILLSL
+146 KNAESQGRGEILISL
-161 QKVLSGLGAAA
+161 QKVLSGLGGAA

-214 AELENVAT
+214 TELENMAT

-230 STYGVRVAVSKL
+230 SNYGVRVAVAKL

-256 AVMRQNVKRATLDEV
+256 AVMRQNVKRATLEEV
-271 LELMATGFLRG
+271 FELMATGFLRG
-282 GSSFLKSG
+282 GSGFLKSG

-295 GGTSVSREVR
+295 GGVSVSREVR
-305 VGVTEAYVV
+305 VGVTQAYVV
-314 FVTVLGGQW
+314 FVTTLGGQW

-330 FLSHLLELVAHPRAT
+330 FLSHVLDLVSHPRAT
-345 QSHVEAVYSRR
+345 QTHVEAVYSRR
-356 CVSFA
+356 CVSFM

-366 GALLGEKAQI
+366 GGLLGEKAQI
-376 AAAKDICQAISK
+376 AAGKEICQAISK
-388 QMRAVEAVV
+388 QMRAVDAVV
-397 SDSSGENKGTAADV
+397 NDPNGENKTGATDV

-434 TAAPLIQEPSIG
+434 TASPLIQEPSIG
-446 LLETVMSVL
+446 LLETVTSVL

-464 AAAWCLRCVAVALPN
+464 AAAWCLRCVAVALPY

-487 CAERINAL
+487 CAERINSL
-495 KSSPEAVS
+495 KSSPDAVS

-514 AVHQCPLGIPHSKG
+514 GVHQCPLGIPHSKG
-528 KMVVSIAEDLLRS
+528 KLVVSIAEDLLRT
-541 AAQNSRLSLHRTQ
+541 AAQNSRLSLQRTQ

-644 AMTMMAHSNRRFR
+644 AMTMISHVPAIIKVHGAHLKASAAMVR
-657 LRGSCPDESLYFQR
+657 LRLYDILALLPPKTYEGSF
-671 SCRYKGPWC
+671 
-680 SSEGQCSDGSPP
+680 
-692 SLRHPRPPS
+692 
-701 SENIRRQVLP
+701 N
-711 SAESHLAHKSCSFSA
+711 A

-800 VGEAVPGP
+800 VGEAIPGP

-843 ECVKQAKGVRQQA
+843 ECIKQAKGIRQQA

-868 LKVEQESR
+868 LK
-876 VRESSNK
+876 
-883 VEQQSRVRESS
+883 
-894 NEVEQE
+894 
-900 SRVRESSNKVEQ
+900 
-912 ESRVREWSNKVE
+912 
-924 QESRVRE
+924 
-931 WSNKVEQESRV
+931 
-942 REWSNKVEQESRVRE
+942 
-957 WSNKVE
+957 
-963 QESRVRES
+963 
-971 SNKVEQES
+971 
-979 RVREWSNKVEQESR
+979 
-993 VRESSN
+993 
-999 KVEQESRVRE
+999 
-1009 SSNKVEQESRVRE
+1009 
-1022 SSNKVEQESRVR
+1022 
-1034 ESSNKVEQESRVR
+1034 
-1047 EWSNKV
+1047 
-1053 EQQSR
+1053 
-1058 VRESSNKVEQES
+1058 
-1070 RVREWSNKVEQ
+1070 
-1081 ESRVREW
+1081 
-1088 SNKVEQESRVR
+1088 
-1099 EWSNKVEQESRVREW
+1099 
-1114 SNKVEQESRVR
+1114 
-1125 ESSNK
+1125 
-1130 VEQESRVREWSNKV
+1130 
-1144 EQESRVREWSNK
+1144 
-1156 VEQES
+1156 
-1161 RVRES
+1161 
-1166 SNKVEQESRVREW
+1166 
-1179 SNKVE
+1179 
-1184 QESRVRESSKKAEQK
+1184 
-1199 SQGLAEN
+1199 GLAEN

-1253 FIASMAQ
+1253 FIARMAQ
-1260 HSFDK
+1260 TSFDK

-1304 LLALAQDA
+1304 LLALAQDGS
-1312 TSHEVQTW
+1312 SHEVQTW

-1378 ELQGNSVTISTIR
+1378 ELQGNGTTISTIR

-1453 ACLRQLAQREAAEVC
+1453 ACLRQLAQREASEVC

-1476 KAGDNKDSATLNLNI
+1476 KAGNGKNTAINLNI
-1491 SETGL
+1491 TETGL
-1496 EGVLFGMLDRETDRK
+1496 EGALFGMLDHETDRK

-1523 LSSLAVGKLS
+1523 LSSLAVEKLS

-1544 ASTEVGGAVAFE
+1544 ATTDVGGAVTFE
-1556 VEKEEDSEKKDEM
+1556 VEKDEDSEKKDEM
-1569 DDDIMFTGLGEDD
+1569 DDDIMFTGLGDDD

-1603 RIIHLCEN
+1603 RIILLCEN
-1611 ADKTHF
+1611 ADKAHF
-1617 DLAAA
+1617 DLATA
-1622 RTAKAKN
+1622 RSTQGKN
-1629 PKGDLLV
+1629 PKGELLV

-1653 SHQLRMA
+1653 SNQLRMA

-1714 QVCSAWIGSGVVSDL
+1714 QVCSTWIGSGVVSDL

-1773 AEEQVYVV
+1773 AEVYVV
-1781 AMKLKKEAESRPAR
+1781 AMKIKKEAESKPVK
-1795 PVRGGEDDDDEED
+1795 PVRSGDEDEDDL
-1808 VSDEGDVLPADSLI
+1808 GADVLPPDSLI

-1833 RLWLAALRDYALL
+1833 QLWLAMLRDYALL

-1851 FASQLPPEGGAFYTP
+1851 FSSQLPPDGGAFYTP
-1866 ETIDTARLHYRSSWA
+1866 ETIDTARLHYRNSWA
-1881 PILHAVALWLSTTD
+1881 PVLHAVALWLSSTG
-1895 FGAPDCPEE
+1895 FGACEAKEE
-1904 PQNATST
+1904 VSPVLSKAPALQT
-1911 GPAGFPQGPAAPSKS
+1911 GASPT
-1926 HDELVKDRMH
+1926 VKTFEESVKERMH
-1936 LLLGVSIEFL
+1936 LMLGVSIEFL

-1955 ERVMSCLKAL
+1955 EHVMSCLLAL
-1965 STLLECPRARK
+1965 STLLESPCAK
-1976 HIAEDQLLAVE
+1976 THIAEDQLLAVE

-2001 PSVQLQVT
+2001 PAVQLQVT
-2009 AVVQETIRSAHEHL
+2009 AVVQETIKAAVDHIQQQHINKGKE
-2023 EQLRSSESAEEG
+2023 EEG
-2035 GEKEWPRLLGEGGDS
+2035 QRDSQLSLGEGGET
-2050 GELQPGKSLVF
+2050 GELVPGTSLVF

-2067 VFLLVR
+2067 VFILVR
-2073 HLPQISAKASD
+2073 HLPQLNTRMKE

-2089 PIKPQQLSEHSN
+2089 LIRPQ
-2101 RLLAV
+2101 RLPEESARLVANSV
-2106 TVGILAELPALC
+2106 SILAELPLLC
-2118 SPAGSMTILPTA
+2118 SPAGSMTILPTV
-2130 LFLIC
+2130 LFLIT
-2135 GVLRETAVKTAD
+2135 GVLRETAIKTAD
-2147 SVVSPPVS
+2147 NSVPISVS
-2155 ASLQAIKTI
+2155 AALQGIKTI
-2164 ITSPLSRVGHI
+2164 ITSPLARVDSL
-2175 QQQWSSLVRSSL
+2175 QTQWTALVRSSL
-2187 ASVLEYSQPDESRPS
+2187 ASVLEDSQPDESRPDL
-2202 VDEVSMLTAI
+2202 DEISMLTAI
-2212 TLFLV
+2212 TLLLLSASNELV
-2217 SAGSE
+2217 
-2222 LLGVTS
+2222 GVTV

-2235 RFRNALNSSD
+2235 RFRNALNSCD
-2245 PLVQLRCYQLLL
+2245 PWVQARCYQLLL
-2257 SVFQHSVR
+2257 SVFQHPSR
-2265 ALSTPYIH
+2265 QLSTPYIH
-2273 ALAPAL
+2273 ALAPL
-2279 VEKLKAAERSRPS
+2279 MVEKLKAVERSRPRTS
-2292 TPAELHALQEGV
+2292 AELQAVQEGI
-2304 RVLEGLVGLGEEQ
+2304 RVLENLVGMGEEQ
-2317 NRVQLLA
+2317 NRVQLVA

-2338 TFSSAPPTSKALHEF
+2338 AIPTASQASKGLHDF

-2365 PAAFKTVMGAAPEL
+2365 PAAFKMVIGAAPEL
-2379 KPRLEAAIRADQAS
+2379 KTRLESAVRANQATS
-2393 NKAKAMARQT
+2393 KAKDAARQA
-2403 QPTVQAT
+2403 QPTVQVA

>member
-32 FLNKVLVAANK
+32 FLDKVLVAANR

-53 VEQLTSLISSNPG
+53 VEQLTGLISSAPG

-101 NKDDTPA
+101 SKDDTPA

-123 YERMGRMLG
+123 YEKMGRMLG
-132 SSFPETIN
+132 SSFPDTIN

-146 KNAESQGRGEILLSL
+146 KSAESQGRGEILLSL
-161 QKVLSGLGAAA
+161 QKVLSGLGGAA

-193 VRCAVAKC
+193 VRCSVAKC

-214 AELENVAT
+214 TELENMAT

-230 STYGVRVAVSKL
+230 SNYGVRVAVAKL

-256 AVMRQNVKRATLDEV
+256 AGRLKSCFRATLEEV

-282 GSSFLKSG
+282 GSGFLKSG

-295 GGTSVSREVR
+295 GGGSVSREVR
-305 VGVTEAYVV
+305 VGVTQAYVV
-314 FVTVLGGQW
+314 FVTTLGGQW

-330 FLSHLLELVAHPRAT
+330 FLSHVLDLVSHPRAT
-345 QSHVEAVYSRR
+345 QTHVEAVYSRR
-356 CVSFA
+356 CVSFM

-366 GALLGEKAQI
+366 GGLLGEKAQI
-376 AAAKDICQAISK
+376 AAGKEICQAISK
-388 QMRAVEAVV
+388 QMRAVVN
-397 SDSSGENKGTAADV
+397 DISGENKAGAADV

-434 TAAPLIQEPSIG
+434 TASPLIQEPSIG
-446 LLETVMSVL
+446 LLETVTSVL

-464 AAAWCLRCVAVALPN
+464 AAAWCLRCVAVALPY

-487 CAERINAL
+487 CAERINNL

-514 AVHQCPLGIPHSKG
+514 GVHQCPLGIPHSKG
-528 KMVVSIAEDLLRS
+528 KLVVSIAEDLLRT
-541 AAQNSRLSLHRTQ
+541 AAQNSRLSLQRTQ

-565 LGSSL
+565 LGPSL

-644 AMTMMAHSNRRFR
+644 AMTMMSHVPAIIKVHGAHLKASAAMVR
-657 LRGSCPDESLYFQR
+657 LRLY
-671 SCRYKGPWC
+671 
-680 SSEGQCSDGSPP
+680 DI
-692 SLRHPRPPS
+692 L
-701 SENIRRQVLP
+701 
-711 SAESHLAHKSCSFSA
+711 A
-726 LLRELVAEFTLTDNS
+726 LLPPKTYEGNEPLLELVAEFTLTDNS

-776 LQPNS
+776 VC
-781 ASGSGALEH
+781 SGALEH

-800 VGEAVPGP
+800 VGEAIPGP

-843 ECVKQAKGVRQQA
+843 ECIKQAKGVRQQA

-868 LKVEQESR
+868 LK
-876 VRESSNK
+876 
-883 VEQQSRVRESS
+883 
-894 NEVEQE
+894 
-900 SRVRESSNKVEQ
+900 
-912 ESRVREWSNKVE
+912 
-924 QESRVRE
+924 
-931 WSNKVEQESRV
+931 
-942 REWSNKVEQESRVRE
+942 
-957 WSNKVE
+957 
-963 QESRVRES
+963 
-971 SNKVEQES
+971 
-979 RVREWSNKVEQESR
+979 
-993 VRESSN
+993 
-999 KVEQESRVRE
+999 
-1009 SSNKVEQESRVRE
+1009 
-1022 SSNKVEQESRVR
+1022 
-1034 ESSNKVEQESRVR
+1034 
-1047 EWSNKV
+1047 
-1053 EQQSR
+1053 
-1058 VRESSNKVEQES
+1058 
-1070 RVREWSNKVEQ
+1070 
-1081 ESRVREW
+1081 
-1088 SNKVEQESRVR
+1088 
-1099 EWSNKVEQESRVREW
+1099 
-1114 SNKVEQESRVR
+1114 
-1125 ESSNK
+1125 
-1130 VEQESRVREWSNKV
+1130 
-1144 EQESRVREWSNK
+1144 
-1156 VEQES
+1156 
-1161 RVRES
+1161 
-1166 SNKVEQESRVREW
+1166 
-1179 SNKVE
+1179 
-1184 QESRVRESSKKAEQK
+1184 
-1199 SQGLAEN
+1199 GLAEN

-1253 FIASMAQ
+1253 FIARMAQ
-1260 HSFDK
+1260 TSFDK

-1304 LLALAQDA
+1304 LLALAQDGS
-1312 TSHEVQTW
+1312 SHEVQTW

-1378 ELQGNSVTISTIR
+1378 ELQGNCTTISTIR

-1476 KAGDNKDSATLNLNI
+1476 RAGDNLNI
-1491 SETGL
+1491 TETGL

-1523 LSSLAVGKLS
+1523 LSSLAVEKLS

-1544 ASTEVGGAVAFE
+1544 ATTAVAFE
-1556 VEKEEDSEKKDEM
+1556 VEKDEEDSEKKDEM
-1569 DDDIMFTGLGEDD
+1569 DDDTMFTGLGEDD

-1603 RIIHLCEN
+1603 RIILLCEN

-1622 RTAKAKN
+1622 R
-1629 PKGDLLV
+1629 DLLV

-1653 SHQLRMA
+1653 SNQLRMA

-1714 QVCSAWIGSGVVSDL
+1714 QVCSTWIGSGVVSDL

-1773 AEEQVYVV
+1773 AEVRVKIV
-1781 AMKLKKEAESRPAR
+1781 RAESKPAK
-1795 PVRGGEDDDDEED
+1795 PVRSGDDDEDED
-1808 VSDEGDVLPADSLI
+1808 DLGADVLPPDSLI

-1833 RLWLAALRDYALL
+1833 RLWLAMLRDYALL

-1851 FASQLPPEGGAFYTP
+1851 FSSQLPPDGGAFYTP

-1881 PILHAVALWLSTTD
+1881 PVLHAVALWLHSTGFGAGEGQEEVSSPPSKTPGLPQGGSSTTKT
-1895 FGAPDCPEE
+1895 FEE
-1904 PQNATST
+1904 S
-1911 GPAGFPQGPAAPSKS
+1911 
-1926 HDELVKDRMH
+1926 VKDRMH
-1936 LLLGVSIEFL
+1936 LMLGVSIEFL

-1955 ERVMSCLKAL
+1955 EHVMSCLQAL
-1965 STLLECPRARK
+1965 CTLLESPCAK
-1976 HIAEDQLLAVE
+1976 THIAEDQLLAVE

-2001 PSVQLQVT
+2001 PAVQLQVT
-2009 AVVQETIRSAHEHL
+2009 AVVQETIRAALDHL
-2023 EQLRSSESAEEG
+2023 NVTFSLQS
-2035 GEKEWPRLLGEGGDS
+2035 LGEGGDT
-2050 GELQPGKSLVF
+2050 GELAPGKSLVF

-2067 VFLLVR
+2067 VFILVR
-2073 HLPQISAKASD
+2073 HLPQLNARVKE

-2089 PIKPQQLSEHSN
+2089 PLRPQ
-2101 RLLAV
+2101 RLPEESARLVAN
-2106 TVGILAELPALC
+2106 TVSILAELPSLC
-2118 SPAGSMTILPTA
+2118 SPAGSMTILPTV
-2130 LFLIC
+2130 LFLIT
-2135 GVLRETAVKTAD
+2135 GVLRETAIKTTD
-2147 SVVSPPVS
+2147 NSVPVTVS
-2155 ASLQAIKTI
+2155 AALQGIKTI
-2164 ITSPLSRVGHI
+2164 ITSPLARMESM
-2175 QQQWSSLVRSSL
+2175 QAQWTGLVRSSL
-2187 ASVLEYSQPDESRPS
+2187 ASVLEYSQPDESRPDM
-2202 VDEVSMLTAI
+2202 DEVSMLTAI
-2212 TLFLV
+2212 TLFLL
-2217 SAGSE
+2217 SASNE
-2222 LLGVTS
+2222 LVGVTV
-2228 LQKGCME
+2228 LQKGCMD

-2245 PLVQLRCYQLLL
+2245 PWVQARCYQLLL
-2257 SVFQHSVR
+2257 SVFQHSSR

-2273 ALAPAL
+2273 ALAPL
-2279 VEKLKAAERSRPS
+2279 MVEKLKAVERSRPG
-2292 TPAELHALQEGV
+2292 TAAELQAVQEGI
-2304 RVLEGLVGLGEEQ
+2304 RVLENLVGMGEEQ

-2324 LLVPTLISYLLDEN
+2324 LLVPTLVSYLLDEN
-2338 TFSSAPPTSKALHEF
+2338 AISSAPQVSKGLHDF

-2365 PAAFKTVMGAAPEL
+2365 PAAFKIVIGAAPEL
-2379 KPRLEAAIRADQAS
+2379 KTRLESAIRANQAS
-2393 NKAKAMARQT
+2393 SKAKAAARQAHNI
-2403 QPTVQAT
+2403 Q
-2410 PTIKLK
+2410 LK
-2416 TSFF
+2416 PEVYIHCI

>member
-1 MELAHSLLLNEDALA
+1 MYEVANVTVCYNAVRSVGSETCA
-16 QITEAKR
+16 R
-23 PVFIFEWLR
+23 PQ
-32 FLNKVLVAANK
+32 

-53 VEQLTSLISSNPG
+53 VEQLTGLISSSPG

-72 LAKNLATLYS
+72 LAKNLAVLYS

-94 KCNDIIK
+94 KCNDIIRS
-101 NKDDTPA
+101 KDDTAA

-146 KNAESQGRGEILLSL
+146 KSAESQGRGEILLSL
-161 QKVLSGLGAAA
+161 QKVLSGLGGAA

-180 KNARSLL
+180 KNARSML

-201 LLELQNEAVFMWT
+201 LLELQNEAVFIWT
-214 AELENVAT
+214 TELENVAT

-230 STYGVRVAVSKL
+230 STYSVRVSVSTL
-242 LGTVMATALMPKQA
+242 LGTAMATALMPKQA
-256 AVMRQNVKRATLDEV
+256 TVMRQNVKRATLEEV

-282 GSSFLKSG
+282 GSGFLKSG

-295 GGTSVSREVR
+295 GASVSREVR
-305 VGVTEAYVV
+305 VGVTQAYVV
-314 FVTVLGGQW
+314 FVTTLGGQW
-323 LERNFAT
+323 LERNFAV

-345 QSHVEAVYSRR
+345 QTHVEAVYSRR

-361 LRATL
+361 LRASL
-366 GALLGEKAQI
+366 GGLLGEKAQI
-376 AAAKDICQAISK
+376 AAAKEICLAISK

-397 SDSSGENKGTAADV
+397 NDPSSENRAGAADV

-434 TAAPLIQEPSIG
+434 TASPLIQEPSVG
-446 LLETVMSVL
+446 LLETVTSVL

-464 AAAWCLRCVAVALPN
+464 AAAWCLRCVAVALPH
-479 QLTPLLDR
+479 QLTPLLER
-487 CAERINAL
+487 CAECINNL
-495 KSSPEAVS
+495 KNSPEAVS

-514 AVHQCPLGIPHSKG
+514 GVHQCPLGIPHSKG
-528 KMVVSIAEDLLRS
+528 KRFELVLVMVVSIAEDLLRS
-541 AAQNSRLSLHRTQ
+541 AAQNSRLSLQRTQ

-565 LGSSL
+565 LGPSL

-602 FTWQVTLEGRAGA
+602 FSWQVMLEGRAGA

-644 AMTMMAHSNRRFR
+644 AMTMMSHVPAVIKVHGAHLKASAAMVR
-657 LRGSCPDESLYFQR
+657 LRLYDILALLPPKTYEGSFN
-671 SCRYKGPWC
+671 G
-680 SSEGQCSDGSPP
+680 
-692 SLRHPRPPS
+692 
-701 SENIRRQVLP
+701 
-711 SAESHLAHKSCSFSA
+711 

-741 SNTTT
+741 ANTTT

-800 VGEAVPGP
+800 AVEAVPGP

-843 ECVKQAKGVRQQA
+843 ECIKQAKGVRQQA

-868 LKVEQESR
+868 LK
-876 VRESSNK
+876 
-883 VEQQSRVRESS
+883 
-894 NEVEQE
+894 
-900 SRVRESSNKVEQ
+900 
-912 ESRVREWSNKVE
+912 
-924 QESRVRE
+924 
-931 WSNKVEQESRV
+931 
-942 REWSNKVEQESRVRE
+942 
-957 WSNKVE
+957 
-963 QESRVRES
+963 
-971 SNKVEQES
+971 
-979 RVREWSNKVEQESR
+979 
-993 VRESSN
+993 
-999 KVEQESRVRE
+999 
-1009 SSNKVEQESRVRE
+1009 
-1022 SSNKVEQESRVR
+1022 
-1034 ESSNKVEQESRVR
+1034 
-1047 EWSNKV
+1047 
-1053 EQQSR
+1053 
-1058 VRESSNKVEQES
+1058 
-1070 RVREWSNKVEQ
+1070 
-1081 ESRVREW
+1081 
-1088 SNKVEQESRVR
+1088 
-1099 EWSNKVEQESRVREW
+1099 
-1114 SNKVEQESRVR
+1114 
-1125 ESSNK
+1125 
-1130 VEQESRVREWSNKV
+1130 
-1144 EQESRVREWSNK
+1144 
-1156 VEQES
+1156 
-1161 RVRES
+1161 
-1166 SNKVEQESRVREW
+1166 
-1179 SNKVE
+1179 
-1184 QESRVRESSKKAEQK
+1184 
-1199 SQGLAEN
+1199 GLAEN
-1206 KSTLGPEE
+1206 KSSLGPEE

-1239 EALGRMAQVVGEAT
+1239 EALGRMAQVVGEAS
-1253 FIASMAQ
+1253 FIARMAQ

-1312 TSHEVQTW
+1312 TCHEVQTW

-1378 ELQGNSVTISTIR
+1378 ELQGNSGSISTIR

-1431 SLVPCLCVH
+1431 SLVPSLCVH

-1468 EYAMSLAK
+1468 EYAMSLAR
-1476 KAGDNKDSATLNLNI
+1476 KAGDGKDSTSINLNI
-1491 SETGL
+1491 TETGL

-1523 LSSLAVGKLS
+1523 LSSLAVEKLP

-1544 ASTEVGGAVAFE
+1544 ATTEVGGTVASVGRRKDE
-1556 VEKEEDSEKKDEM
+1556 EEDSEKKDEM
-1569 DDDIMFTGLGEDD
+1569 DDDIMFTSLGQDD

-1611 ADKTHF
+1611 ADKAHF

-1622 RTAKAKN
+1622 RVTKAKN
-1629 PKGDLLV
+1629 PEGDFLV
-1636 LHLSDLI
+1636 LHLCDLI

-1653 SHQLRMA
+1653 SNQLRMA

-1670 KFASVPEPE
+1670 KFAAVPEPE

-1714 QVCSAWIGSGVVSDL
+1714 QVCSTWIGSGVVSDL

-1741 SLDKVQA
+1741 SLDKVQT
-1748 GKGSSSQLYSESA
+1748 GKSPSSQLYSESA

-1773 AEEQVYVV
+1773 AEVFVV
-1781 AMKLKKEAESRPAR
+1781 AMNIKKESQSKPAR
-1795 PVRGGEDDDDEED
+1795 PPQGEGEDEDEGD
-1808 VSDEGDVLPADSLI
+1808 GDVLPPDSLM

-1833 RLWLAALRDYALL
+1833 RLWLAVLRDYALL

-1851 FASQLPPEGGAFYTP
+1851 FSSQLPPEGGAFYTP

-1881 PILHAVALWLSTTD
+1881 SVLHAEALWLS
-1895 FGAPDCPEE
+1895 
-1904 PQNATST
+1904 ST
-1911 GPAGFPQGPAAPSKS
+1911 GFGSAEDTGPVVASAPGNSTDS
-1926 HDELVKDRMH
+1926 LVKDRLH
-1936 LLLGVSIEFL
+1936 LLLGISIEFL
-1946 CFPRPEEPI
+1946 CFPRAEEPI
-1955 ERVMSCLKAL
+1955 EDVMSCLHAL
-1965 STLLECPRARK
+1965 CTLLDSPSART

-2009 AVVQETIRSAHEHL
+2009 TVVQKTIRAAQEHL
-2023 EQLRSSESAEEG
+2023 EHIRSSKTVEDGGDEECVSV
-2035 GEKEWPRLLGEGGDS
+2035 LGEGGET
-2050 GELQPGKSLVF
+2050 GELLPGKSLVF

-2067 VFLLVR
+2067 VFILVR
-2073 HLPQISAKASD
+2073 HLPHLKAQDTDGVRQPPQHLSD
-2084 SPSHV
+2084 
-2089 PIKPQQLSEHSN
+2089 HSS
-2101 RLLAV
+2101 RLVAATV
-2106 TVGILAELPALC
+2106 TALAELPSLC
-2118 SPAGSMTILPTA
+2118 SPAGSMTILPTV
-2130 LFLIC
+2130 LFLIT
-2135 GVLRETAVKTAD
+2135 GVLRDTAVKTSD
-2147 SVVSPPVS
+2147 NSVPAPVS

-2164 ITSPLSRVGHI
+2164 LSSPLAARS
-2175 QQQWSSLVRSSL
+2175 QTQWSALVRSSL
-2187 ASVLEYSQPDESRPS
+2187 ATVLQHSQPDTCGVS
-2202 VDEVSMLTAI
+2202 VDEVSLLTAV
-2212 TLFLV
+2212 TLFLLSASGALVGV
-2217 SAGSE
+2217 S
-2222 LLGVTS
+2222 V
-2228 LQKGCME
+2228 LQTGCIE
-2235 RFRNALNSSD
+2235 RFRHGLDSAD
-2245 PLVQLRCYQLLL
+2245 PWTQARCYQLLL
-2257 SVFQHSVR
+2257 SVFQHSCR
-2265 ALSTPYIH
+2265 SLSTPYIH
-2273 ALAPAL
+2273 SLAPVL
-2279 VEKLKAAERSRPS
+2279 VEKLKAVEHSRPS
-2292 TPAELHALQEGV
+2292 TPAELQAVQEGV
-2304 RVLEGLVGLGEEQ
+2304 KVLESLVAMGEEH

-2324 LLVPTLISYLLDEN
+2324 LLVPTLVSYLLDDM
-2338 TFSSAPPTSKALHEF
+2338 TFSTASTSSKDLHEF
-2353 ALQNLMRIGPLY
+2353 ALQNLMHTGPLY
-2365 PAAFKTVMGAAPEL
+2365 PAAFKTVIGVAPEL
-2379 KPRLEAAIRADQAS
+2379 KTRLEAAIRSRQANS
-2393 NKAKAMARQT
+2393 KAKTAARQQ
-2403 QPTVQAT
+2403 QPSVQAA

>member
-32 FLNKVLVAANK
+32 FLDKVLVA

-53 VEQLTSLISSNPG
+53 VEQLTGLISSAPG

-101 NKDDTPA
+101 SKDDTPA

-123 YERMGRMLG
+123 YEKMGRMLG
-132 SSFPETIN
+132 SSFPDTIN
-140 NLLKAL
+140 NMLKAL
-146 KNAESQGRGEILLSL
+146 KSAESQGRGEMLISL
-161 QKVLSGLGAAA
+161 QKVLCGLGGAA

-214 AELENVAT
+214 TELESLAT

-230 STYGVRVAVSKL
+230 SNYGVRVAVSKL

-256 AVMRQNVKRATLDEV
+256 AVMRQNVKRATLEEV

-282 GSSFLKSG
+282 GSGFLKSG

-295 GGTSVSREVR
+295 GGGSVSRLLPLVS
-305 VGVTEAYVV
+305 AYVV
-314 FVTVLGGQW
+314 FVTTLGGQW

-330 FLSHLLELVAHPRAT
+330 FLSHVLDLVSHPRAT
-345 QSHVEAVYSRR
+345 QTHVEAVYSRR
-356 CVSFA
+356 CVSFM

-366 GALLGEKAQI
+366 GGLLGEKAQI
-376 AAAKDICQAISK
+376 AAGMELCQAIGK
-388 QMRAVEAVV
+388 QMRAVV
-397 SDSSGENKGTAADV
+397 SDPSGDNKSGAADV

-426 SLVQSLSA
+426 SLVHSLSA
-434 TAAPLIQEPSIG
+434 TASPLIQEPSVG
-446 LLETVMSVL
+446 LLETVTSVL

-464 AAAWCLRCVAVALPN
+464 AAAWCLRCVAVALPY

-487 CAERINAL
+487 CAERINNL

-503 GYSFAMAALLG
+503 GYSVAVAALLG
-514 AVHQCPLGIPHSKG
+514 GVHQCPLGIPHSKG
-528 KMVVSIAEDLLRS
+528 KVIAEDLLRTAS
-541 AAQNSRLSLHRTQ
+541 QNSRLSLQRTQ
-554 AGWLLLGALMT
+554 AGWLLLGSLMT
-565 LGSSL
+565 LGETPARFPDPFRLWSL
-570 VRYHLPK
+570 FH
-577 MLLLW
+577 
-582 RNVFP
+582 
-587 RSQKELEAEKARGDS
+587 LEAEKARGDS
-602 FTWQVTLEGRAGA
+602 FSWQVTLEGRAGA

-644 AMTMMAHSNRRFR
+644 AMTMLVPAIIKLYGAHLKASAAMVR
-657 LRGSCPDESLYFQR
+657 LRLYDILALLPPKTYEGSY
-671 SCRYKGPWC
+671 
-680 SSEGQCSDGSPP
+680 
-692 SLRHPRPPS
+692 
-701 SENIRRQVLP
+701 N
-711 SAESHLAHKSCSFSA
+711 A

-741 SNTTT
+741 ANTTT

-776 LQPNS
+776 DHRHGNNV

-790 DPSSIYLRVP
+790 DPSSIYLRIP

-843 ECVKQAKGVRQQA
+843 ECIKQAKGIRQQA

-868 LKVEQESR
+868 LK
-876 VRESSNK
+876 
-883 VEQQSRVRESS
+883 
-894 NEVEQE
+894 
-900 SRVRESSNKVEQ
+900 
-912 ESRVREWSNKVE
+912 
-924 QESRVRE
+924 
-931 WSNKVEQESRV
+931 
-942 REWSNKVEQESRVRE
+942 
-957 WSNKVE
+957 
-963 QESRVRES
+963 
-971 SNKVEQES
+971 
-979 RVREWSNKVEQESR
+979 
-993 VRESSN
+993 
-999 KVEQESRVRE
+999 
-1009 SSNKVEQESRVRE
+1009 
-1022 SSNKVEQESRVR
+1022 
-1034 ESSNKVEQESRVR
+1034 
-1047 EWSNKV
+1047 
-1053 EQQSR
+1053 
-1058 VRESSNKVEQES
+1058 
-1070 RVREWSNKVEQ
+1070 
-1081 ESRVREW
+1081 
-1088 SNKVEQESRVR
+1088 
-1099 EWSNKVEQESRVREW
+1099 
-1114 SNKVEQESRVR
+1114 
-1125 ESSNK
+1125 
-1130 VEQESRVREWSNKV
+1130 
-1144 EQESRVREWSNK
+1144 
-1156 VEQES
+1156 
-1161 RVRES
+1161 
-1166 SNKVEQESRVREW
+1166 
-1179 SNKVE
+1179 
-1184 QESRVRESSKKAEQK
+1184 
-1199 SQGLAEN
+1199 GLAEN

-1253 FIASMAQ
+1253 FIARMAQ
-1260 HSFDK
+1260 YSFDK

-1304 LLALAQDA
+1304 LLALAQDGS
-1312 TSHEVQTW
+1312 SHEVQTW
-1320 ALHSLALIVDS
+1320 SLHSLALIVDS

-1378 ELQGNSVTISTIR
+1378 ELQGNGATISTIR

-1468 EYAMSLAK
+1468 AYAMSLAK
-1476 KAGDNKDSATLNLNI
+1476 RAGDSSELNI
-1491 SETGL
+1491 TETGL

-1511 LCSDIHDTLGHM
+1511 LCADIHDTLGHM
-1523 LSSLAVGKLS
+1523 LSSLAVEKLS

-1544 ASTEVGGAVAFE
+1544 ATTG
-1556 VEKEEDSEKKDEM
+1556 EDSEKKDAEM

-1582 KSKPSVAPRW
+1582 KAKPSVVAPRW

-1603 RIIHLCEN
+1603 RIILLCEN
-1611 ADKTHF
+1611 ANKAHF

-1622 RTAKAKN
+1622 EIKKRFSRVNNTER
-1629 PKGDLLV
+1629 DLLV

-1653 SHQLRMA
+1653 SNQLRMA

-1670 KFASVPEPE
+1670 KFATAPEPE

-1714 QVCSAWIGSGVVSDL
+1714 QVCSTWIGSGVVSDL
-1729 NDLRRVHNLLVS
+1729 NDLRRVHTLLVS

-1748 GKGSSSQLYSESA
+1748 GTGSSSQLYSESA

-1773 AEEQVYVV
+1773 AEVRVCTH
-1781 AMKLKKEAESRPAR
+1781 AR
-1795 PVRGGEDDDDEED
+1795 THTRTRMHRHGQTH
-1808 VSDEGDVLPADSLI
+1808 SLI
-1822 TLVQPELPSLS
+1822 SLVQPELPSLS
-1833 RLWLAALRDYALL
+1833 RLWLAMLQDYALL

-1851 FASQLPPEGGAFYTP
+1851 FSSQLPPEGGAFYTP
-1866 ETIDTARLHYRSSWA
+1866 ETIDTARIHYRGSWA
-1881 PILHAVALWLSTTD
+1881 PVLHAVALWLRSTG
-1895 FGAPDCPEE
+1895 FGAGQE
-1904 PQNATST
+1904 PIEP
-1911 GPAGFPQGPAAPSKS
+1911 PADPTKAPGFFPKGASSAVAPKS
-1926 HDELVKDRMH
+1926 FEDLVKDRMH
-1936 LLLGVSIEFL
+1936 LMLGVSIEFL
-1946 CFPRPEEPI
+1946 CFPRAEEPI
-1955 ERVMSCLKAL
+1955 ENVTSCLQGL
-1965 STLLECPRARK
+1965 CTLLDSPCAK
-1976 HIAEDQLLAVE
+1976 THIAEDQLLAVE

-2001 PSVQLQVT
+2001 PAVQLQVT
-2009 AVVQETIRSAHEHL
+2009 AVVQETIRAAVEHL
-2023 EQLRSSESAEEG
+2023 QEKRTQQEDE
-2035 GEKEWPRLLGEGGDS
+2035 GEKDRPPTVLGEGGET
-2050 GELQPGKSLVF
+2050 GELVPGKSLVF

-2067 VFLLVR
+2067 VFILVR
-2073 HLPQISAKASD
+2073 HLPQLNTRVKE
-2084 SPSHV
+2084 SPSHAALR
-2089 PIKPQQLSEHSN
+2089 PQ
-2101 RLLAV
+2101 RLPGESACLVAN
-2106 TVGILAELPALC
+2106 TVSILAELPSLC
-2118 SPAGSMTILPTA
+2118 TPAGSMTILPTA
-2130 LFLIC
+2130 LFLIT
-2135 GVLRETAVKTAD
+2135 GVLRETALKNAD
-2147 SVVSPPVS
+2147 LSVPMPVS
-2155 ASLQAIKTI
+2155 AALQGLKTI
-2164 ITSPLSRVGHI
+2164 ITSPLARADST
-2175 QQQWSSLVRSSL
+2175 QTQWTSLVRSSL
-2187 ASVLEYSQPDESRPS
+2187 ASVLEYSQPDDSRPDM
-2202 VDEVSMLTAI
+2202 DEVSMLTAI
-2212 TLFLV
+2212 TLFLL
-2217 SAGSE
+2217 SASSE
-2222 LLGVTS
+2222 LVGVTV
-2228 LQKGCME
+2228 LQKGCID
-2235 RFRNALNSSD
+2235 RFKNALNSSD
-2245 PLVQLRCYQLLL
+2245 PMVQTRCYQLLL
-2257 SVFQHSVR
+2257 SVFQHPSR
-2265 ALSTPYIH
+2265 ALATPYIH
-2273 ALAPAL
+2273 ALAPL
-2279 VEKLKAAERSRPS
+2279 MVEKLKAVERSRPGS
-2292 TPAELHALQEGV
+2292 AGELQAVQEGI
-2304 RVLEGLVGLGEEQ
+2304 RVLENLVGMGEEQ

-2338 TFSSAPPTSKALHEF
+2338 TMAQAAPASSGLHDF

-2365 PAAFKTVMGAAPEL
+2365 PAAFKTVIGAAPEL
-2379 KPRLEAAIRADQAS
+2379 KTRLESAIRANQAS
-2393 NKAKAMARQT
+2393 SKAREAARLA
-2403 QPTVQAT
+2403 QPAVQAA

>member
-32 FLNKVLVAANK
+32 FLDKVFIAANK

-53 VEQLTSLISSNPG
+53 VEQLTGLISSAPG

-101 NKDDTPA
+101 SKDDTPA

-123 YERMGRMLG
+123 YEKMGRMLG

-146 KNAESQGRGEILLSL
+146 KSAESQGRGEILLSL
-161 QKVLSGLGAAA
+161 QKVLSGLGGAA

-180 KNARSLL
+180 KNARSIL

-201 LLELQNEAVFMWT
+201 LLELQNEAMFMWT
-214 AELENVAT
+214 TELENVAT

-230 STYGVRVAVSKL
+230 SNYGVRVAVSKL

-256 AVMRQNVKRATLDEV
+256 AVMRQNVKRATLEEV

-282 GSSFLKSG
+282 GSGFLKSG

-295 GGTSVSREVR
+295 GGASVSREVR
-305 VGVTEAYVV
+305 VGVTQAYVV
-314 FVTVLGGQW
+314 FVTTLGGQW

-330 FLSHLLELVAHPRAT
+330 FLSHVLELVAHPRAT
-345 QSHVEAVYSRR
+345 QTHVEAVYSRR

-366 GALLGEKAQI
+366 GGLLGEKAQI
-376 AAAKDICQAISK
+376 AATKELCQAISK
-388 QMRAVEAVV
+388 QMQAVV
-397 SDSSGENKGTAADV
+397 NDTSGENKAGAADV

-434 TAAPLIQEPSIG
+434 TASPLIQEPSIG
-446 LLETVMSVL
+446 LLETVTSVL

-464 AAAWCLRCVAVALPN
+464 AAAWCLRCVAVALPY

-487 CAERINAL
+487 CAECINNL

-514 AVHQCPLGIPHSKG
+514 GVHQCPLGIPHSKG
-528 KMVVSIAEDLLRS
+528 KVIAEDLLRT
-541 AAQNSRLSLHRTQ
+541 AAQNSRLSLQRTQ

-644 AMTMMAHSNRRFR
+644 AMTMMSHVPAVIKVHGAHLKASAAMVR
-657 LRGSCPDESLYFQR
+657 LRLY
-671 SCRYKGPWC
+671 
-680 SSEGQCSDGSPP
+680 DI
-692 SLRHPRPPS
+692 L
-701 SENIRRQVLP
+701 
-711 SAESHLAHKSCSFSA
+711 A
-726 LLRELVAEFTLTDNS
+726 LLPPKTYEGRNASHTIKLVAEFTLTDNS
-741 SNTTT
+741 ANTTT

-800 VGEAVPGP
+800 VGESIPGP

-843 ECVKQAKGVRQQA
+843 ECIRQAKGVRQQA

-868 LKVEQESR
+868 LKVR
-876 VRESSNK
+876 PK
-883 VEQQSRVRESS
+883 
-894 NEVEQE
+894 
-900 SRVRESSNKVEQ
+900 
-912 ESRVREWSNKVE
+912 
-924 QESRVRE
+924 
-931 WSNKVEQESRV
+931 
-942 REWSNKVEQESRVRE
+942 
-957 WSNKVE
+957 
-963 QESRVRES
+963 
-971 SNKVEQES
+971 
-979 RVREWSNKVEQESR
+979 
-993 VRESSN
+993 
-999 KVEQESRVRE
+999 
-1009 SSNKVEQESRVRE
+1009 
-1022 SSNKVEQESRVR
+1022 
-1034 ESSNKVEQESRVR
+1034 
-1047 EWSNKV
+1047 
-1053 EQQSR
+1053 
-1058 VRESSNKVEQES
+1058 
-1070 RVREWSNKVEQ
+1070 
-1081 ESRVREW
+1081 
-1088 SNKVEQESRVR
+1088 
-1099 EWSNKVEQESRVREW
+1099 
-1114 SNKVEQESRVR
+1114 
-1125 ESSNK
+1125 
-1130 VEQESRVREWSNKV
+1130 
-1144 EQESRVREWSNK
+1144 
-1156 VEQES
+1156 
-1161 RVRES
+1161 
-1166 SNKVEQESRVREW
+1166 
-1179 SNKVE
+1179 
-1184 QESRVRESSKKAEQK
+1184 
-1199 SQGLAEN
+1199 L
-1206 KSTLGPEE
+1206 STLGPEE

-1239 EALGRMAQVVGEAT
+1239 EALGRMAQVVGEAS
-1253 FIASMAQ
+1253 FIARMAQ

-1304 LLALAQDA
+1304 LLALAQDGS
-1312 TSHEVQTW
+1312 SHEVQTW

-1378 ELQGNSVTISTIR
+1378 ELQGNSATISTIR

-1453 ACLRQLAQREAAEVC
+1453 ACLRQLVQREAAEVC
-1468 EYAMSLAK
+1468 EYAMSLAR
-1476 KAGDNKDSATLNLNI
+1476 KAGDTKDNLNI
-1491 SETGL
+1491 TETGL

-1523 LSSLAVGKLS
+1523 LSSLAVEKLA

-1544 ASTEVGGAVAFE
+1544 ASTGALGFDIGKE
-1556 VEKEEDSEKKDEM
+1556 EEDSEKKDEM

-1611 ADKTHF
+1611 ADKVHF

-1622 RTAKAKN
+1622 R
-1629 PKGDLLV
+1629 DLLV

-1643 RMAFMAATDH
+1643 RMAFMAATDN
-1653 SHQLRMA
+1653 SNQLRMA

-1670 KFASVPEPE
+1670 KFAAVPEPE

-1714 QVCSAWIGSGVVSDL
+1714 QVCSTWIGSGVVSDL

-1741 SLDKVQA
+1741 SLDKVQT
-1748 GKGSSSQLYSESA
+1748 GKGTSIQLYSESA

-1773 AEEQVYVV
+1773 AE
-1781 AMKLKKEAESRPAR
+1781 
-1795 PVRGGEDDDDEED
+1795 VRVEVWKIFINEDED
-1808 VSDEGDVLPADSLI
+1808 VGEEAGILPPDSLI
-1822 TLVQPELPSLS
+1822 TLVQPELPVLS

-1846 TLPAE
+1846 TLPPE
-1851 FASQLPPEGGAFYTP
+1851 FASQLPPDGGAFYTP
-1866 ETIDTARLHYRSSWA
+1866 ETIDTARLHYRNSWA
-1881 PILHAVALWLSTTD
+1881 PILHAVALWLNSTG
-1895 FGAPDCPEE
+1895 FGANEAPEDTT
-1904 PQNATST
+1904 PGPVKGPPGST
-1911 GPAGFPQGPAAPSKS
+1911 KS
-1926 HDELVKDRMH
+1926 QEELVKDRMH
-1936 LLLGVSIEFL
+1936 LLLGISIEFL

-1955 ERVMSCLKAL
+1955 EHVMSCLQAL
-1965 STLLECPRARK
+1965 CTLLESPCK
-1976 HIAEDQLLAVE
+1976 DILAVMYFIYFSAIKAP
-1987 LLNVLHRLL
+1987 LTFHFSSRVL
-1996 LTRDP
+1996 
-2001 PSVQLQVT
+2001 
-2009 AVVQETIRSAHEHL
+2009 SAG
-2023 EQLRSSESAEEG
+2023 EEG
-2035 GEKEWPRLLGEGGDS
+2035 GEKESVSALGEGGDT
-2050 GELQPGKSLVF
+2050 GELLPGKSLVF

-2067 VFLLVR
+2067 VFILVR
-2073 HLPQISAKASD
+2073 HLPQLNTRVSD
-2084 SPSHV
+2084 SPSHI
-2089 PIKPQQLSEHSN
+2089 PYRPQSLSEDSTH
-2101 RLLAV
+2101 LVAA
-2106 TVGILAELPALC
+2106 TVSVLAELPGLC
-2118 SPAGSMTILPTA
+2118 SPAGSMTILPTV
-2130 LFLIC
+2130 LFLIT
-2135 GVLRETAVKTAD
+2135 GVLRETALKTHD
-2147 SVVSPPVS
+2147 NSVPPPVS
-2155 ASLQAIKTI
+2155 AALQGIKAI
-2164 ITSPLSRVGHI
+2164 ITSPLARVEKT
-2175 QQQWSSLVRSSL
+2175 QVRWTSLVRSSL
-2187 ASVLEYSQPDESRPS
+2187 ASVLDYSQPS

-2212 TLFLV
+2212 TLFLL
-2217 SAGSE
+2217 SASAE
-2222 LLGVTS
+2222 VLGVTT
-2228 LQKGCME
+2228 LQKGCID
-2235 RFRNALNSSD
+2235 RYRNSLNSSD
-2245 PLVQLRCYQLLL
+2245 PWVQARCYQMLL
-2257 SVFQHSVR
+2257 SVFQHPSR
-2265 ALSTPYIH
+2265 GLSTPYIH
-2273 ALAPAL
+2273 ALAPL
-2279 VEKLKAAERSRPS
+2279 VVEKLKAVERSRPS
-2292 TPAELHALQEGV
+2292 SPPELQAVQEGV
-2304 RVLEGLVGLGEEQ
+2304 KVLENLVAMGEEQ

-2324 LLVPTLISYLLDEN
+2324 LLVPTLVSYLLDEN
-2338 TFSSAPPTSKALHEF
+2338 AFSSAFPASKGLHEF
-2353 ALQNLMRIGPLY
+2353 ALQDLMRIGPLY
-2365 PAAFKTVMGAAPEL
+2365 PAAFKAVIGAAPDL
-2379 KPRLEAAIRADQAS
+2379 KTRLETAIRANQAS
-2393 NKAKAMARQT
+2393 SKAKAAARLA
-2403 QPTVQAT
+2403 QPTVQAP

>member
-32 FLNKVLVAANK
+32 FLNKVLITANK

-53 VEQLTSLISSNPG
+53 VEQLTGLITCNPG

-94 KCNDIIK
+94 KCNDIIR

-146 KNAESQGRGEILLSL
+146 KSAESQGRSEILLSL
-161 QKVLSGLGAAA
+161 QKVLSGLGSAA
-172 ASCHRDIY
+172 ASCHRDVY

-201 LLELQNEAVFMWT
+201 LLELQAEAVFMWT

-242 LGTVMATALMPKQA
+242 LGTVMASALTPKQA
-256 AVMRQNVKRATLDEV
+256 AVMRQNVKRATLEEV
-271 LELMATGFLRG
+271 LELMSTGFLRG
-282 GSSFLKSG
+282 GSGFLKSG

-295 GGTSVSREVR
+295 GGASVSREVR
-305 VGVTEAYVV
+305 VGVTQAYVV
-314 FVTVLGGQW
+314 FVTTLGGQW

-330 FLSHLLELVAHPRAT
+330 FLSHVLELVAHPRAT
-345 QSHVEAVYSRR
+345 QTHVEAVYSRR

-366 GALLGEKAQI
+366 GGLLGEKAQI
-376 AAAKDICQAISK
+376 AAAKEICQAISK

-397 SDSSGENKGTAADV
+397 SDSSGENKGGAADV

-434 TAAPLIQEPSIG
+434 TASPLIQEPSIG
-446 LLETVMSVL
+446 LLETVSSVL

-464 AAAWCLRCVAVALPN
+464 AAAWCLRCVAVALPY
-479 QLTPLLDR
+479 QLTPLLER
-487 CAERINAL
+487 CAERINSL

-503 GYSFAMAALLG
+503 GYSFALAALLG
-514 AVHQCPLGIPHSKG
+514 GVHQCPLGIPHSKG

-644 AMTMMAHSNRRFR
+644 AMTMMSHVPAVVKVHGAHLKASAAMVR
-657 LRGSCPDESLYFQR
+657 LRLYDILALLPPKT
-671 SCRYKGPWC
+671 Y
-680 SSEGQCSDGSPP
+680 EG
-692 SLRHPRPPS
+692 
-701 SENIRRQVLP
+701 
-711 SAESHLAHKSCSFSA
+711 SFSA

-741 SNTTT
+741 ANTTT

-800 VGEAVPGP
+800 AGEAIPGP

-843 ECVKQAKGVRQQA
+843 ECIKQAKGVRQQA

-868 LKVEQESR
+868 LK
-876 VRESSNK
+876 
-883 VEQQSRVRESS
+883 
-894 NEVEQE
+894 
-900 SRVRESSNKVEQ
+900 
-912 ESRVREWSNKVE
+912 
-924 QESRVRE
+924 
-931 WSNKVEQESRV
+931 
-942 REWSNKVEQESRVRE
+942 
-957 WSNKVE
+957 
-963 QESRVRES
+963 
-971 SNKVEQES
+971 
-979 RVREWSNKVEQESR
+979 
-993 VRESSN
+993 
-999 KVEQESRVRE
+999 
-1009 SSNKVEQESRVRE
+1009 
-1022 SSNKVEQESRVR
+1022 
-1034 ESSNKVEQESRVR
+1034 
-1047 EWSNKV
+1047 
-1053 EQQSR
+1053 
-1058 VRESSNKVEQES
+1058 
-1070 RVREWSNKVEQ
+1070 
-1081 ESRVREW
+1081 
-1088 SNKVEQESRVR
+1088 
-1099 EWSNKVEQESRVREW
+1099 
-1114 SNKVEQESRVR
+1114 
-1125 ESSNK
+1125 
-1130 VEQESRVREWSNKV
+1130 
-1144 EQESRVREWSNK
+1144 
-1156 VEQES
+1156 
-1161 RVRES
+1161 
-1166 SNKVEQESRVREW
+1166 
-1179 SNKVE
+1179 
-1184 QESRVRESSKKAEQK
+1184 
-1199 SQGLAEN
+1199 GLAEN
-1206 KSTLGPEE
+1206 KSTLGLEE

-1304 LLALAQDA
+1304 LLALAQDG

-1378 ELQGNSVTISTIR
+1378 ELQGNSATISTIR

-1431 SLVPCLCVH
+1431 GLVPCLCVH

-1453 ACLRQLAQREAAEVC
+1453 ACLRQLVQREAAEVC

-1476 KAGDNKDSATLNLNI
+1476 KNGDSKESTTINLNI
-1491 SETGL
+1491 TETGL

-1523 LSSLAVGKLS
+1523 LCSLAVEKLS

-1544 ASTEVGGAVAFE
+1544 ASTGIQQ
-1556 VEKEEDSEKKDEM
+1556 EEDSEKKDEM
-1569 DDDIMFTGLGEDD
+1569 DDDTMFTGLGEDD

-1611 ADKTHF
+1611 ADKNHF

-1622 RTAKAKN
+1622 RSVKAKN

-1653 SHQLRMA
+1653 SDQLRMA

-1748 GKGSSSQLYSESA
+1748 GKSSSSQLYSESA

-1773 AEEQVYVV
+1773 AEVYVV
-1781 AMKLKKEAESRPAR
+1781 AMKIKKEAESKPACPLR
-1795 PVRGGEDDDDEED
+1795 SSEDEEED
-1808 VSDEGDVLPADSLI
+1808 VGDEGDVLPPDSLI
-1822 TLVQPELPSLS
+1822 MLVQPELPSLS

-1866 ETIDTARLHYRSSWA
+1866 ETIDTARLHYRTSWA
-1881 PILHAVALWLSTTD
+1881 PILHAVALWLSNTD
-1895 FGAPDCPEE
+1895 FGALGGPEE
-1904 PQNATST
+1904 PQPAPTNTGATM
-1911 GPAGFPQGPAAPSKS
+1911 GPAGQVFPQGPPTPNKS

-1965 STLLECPRARK
+1965 CTLFESPRARK

-2001 PSVQLQVT
+2001 PSIQLQVT
-2009 AVVQETIRSAHEHL
+2009 AVVQEAIRAAHDHL
-2023 EQLRSSESAEEG
+2023 EQLRSAEEAGESAG
-2035 GEKEWPRLLGEGGDS
+2035 ALGEGGEA

-2073 HLPQISAKASD
+2073 HLPRVSARAAD
-2084 SPSHV
+2084 SPGHLPS
-2089 PIKPQQLSEHSN
+2089 KPQQLSEHGN
-2101 RLLAV
+2101 RLVAAALS
-2106 TVGILAELPALC
+2106 ILAELPALC
-2118 SPAGSMTILPTA
+2118 SPAGSMTILPTV

-2135 GVLRETAVKTAD
+2135 GVLRETAVRTLD
-2147 SVVSPPVS
+2147 GSVPLPVP
-2155 ASLQAIKTI
+2155 AALQGIKAI
-2164 ITSPLSRVGHI
+2164 ITSPLGRVEKT
-2175 QQQWSSLVRSSL
+2175 QQQWTSLVRSSL

-2202 VDEVSMLTAI
+2202 TDEVSMLTAI

-2217 SAGSE
+2217 SASAE
-2222 LLGVTS
+2222 LVGVTP
-2228 LQKGCME
+2228 LQNGCME

-2245 PLVQLRCYQLLL
+2245 PAVQGRCYQLLL
-2257 SVFQHSVR
+2257 SVFQHSSR

-2273 ALAPAL
+2273 ALAPLL
-2279 VEKLKAAERSRPS
+2279 VEKLRAAEHARPR
-2292 TPAELHALQEGV
+2292 THAELQALQEGV
-2304 RVLEGLVGLGEEQ
+2304 KVLEGLAALGEEQ

-2338 TFSSAPPTSKALHEF
+2338 AFSTAPPASKGLHEF

-2365 PAAFKTVMGAAPEL
+2365 PAAFKTVIGAAPEL
-2379 KPRLEAAIRADQAS
+2379 KTRLENAIRANQAS
-2393 NKAKAMARQT
+2393 SKAKATARQA

-2416 TSFF
+2416 TTFF

>member
-32 FLNKVLVAANK
+32 FLDKVLVAANK

-53 VEQLTSLISSNPG
+53 VEQLTGLISSAPG

-101 NKDDTPA
+101 SKDDTPA

-123 YERMGRMLG
+123 YEKMGRMLG
-132 SSFPETIN
+132 SSFPDTIN

-146 KNAESQGRGEILLSL
+146 KSAESQGRGEILLSL
-161 QKVLSGLGAAA
+161 QKVLYGLGGAA

-214 AELENVAT
+214 TELENVAT
-222 LCFKALEG
+222 LCYKALEG
-230 STYGVRVAVSKL
+230 SNYGVRVAVAKL
-242 LGTVMATALMPKQA
+242 LGTVMATALLPKQA
-256 AVMRQNVKRATLDEV
+256 AVMRQNVKRATLEEV

-282 GSSFLKSG
+282 GSGFLKSG

-295 GGTSVSREVR
+295 GGGSVSREVR
-305 VGVTEAYVV
+305 VGITQAYVV
-314 FVTVLGGQW
+314 FVTTLGGQW

-330 FLSHLLELVAHPRAT
+330 FLSHVLDLVSHPRAT
-345 QSHVEAVYSRR
+345 QTHVEAVYSRR
-356 CVSFA
+356 CVSFM

-366 GALLGEKAQI
+366 GGLLGEKAQI
-376 AAAKDICQAISK
+376 AAGKELCQAISK
-388 QMRAVEAVV
+388 QMRAVGKEDGGEISRFRALQKAVV
-397 SDSSGENKGTAADV
+397 NDISGENKAGAADV

-434 TAAPLIQEPSIG
+434 TASPLIQEPSIG
-446 LLETVMSVL
+446 LLETVTSVL

-464 AAAWCLRCVAVALPN
+464 AAAWCLRCVAVALPY

-487 CAERINAL
+487 CAERINNL

-514 AVHQCPLGIPHSKG
+514 GIHQCPLGIPHSKG
-528 KMVVSIAEDLLRS
+528 KLVVSIAEDLLRT
-541 AAQNSRLSLHRTQ
+541 AAQNSRLSLQRTQ

-565 LGSSL
+565 LGPSL

-644 AMTMMAHSNRRFR
+644 AMTMMSHVPAIIKVHGAHLKASAAMVR
-657 LRGSCPDESLYFQR
+657 LRLYDILALLPPKTYEGSF
-671 SCRYKGPWC
+671 
-680 SSEGQCSDGSPP
+680 
-692 SLRHPRPPS
+692 
-701 SENIRRQVLP
+701 N
-711 SAESHLAHKSCSFSA
+711 A

-741 SNTTT
+741 ANTTT
-746 SLLRSLCHYDDSVLM
+746 SLLRSLCHCDDSVLM

-769 HKSIEDQ
+769 HKCIEDQ

-800 VGEAVPGP
+800 VGEAIPGP

-826 FPHVSFKHRLQM
+826 FPHVSSKHRLQM

-843 ECVKQAKGVRQQA
+843 ECIKQAKGIRQQA

-868 LKVEQESR
+868 LK
-876 VRESSNK
+876 
-883 VEQQSRVRESS
+883 
-894 NEVEQE
+894 
-900 SRVRESSNKVEQ
+900 
-912 ESRVREWSNKVE
+912 
-924 QESRVRE
+924 
-931 WSNKVEQESRV
+931 
-942 REWSNKVEQESRVRE
+942 
-957 WSNKVE
+957 
-963 QESRVRES
+963 
-971 SNKVEQES
+971 
-979 RVREWSNKVEQESR
+979 
-993 VRESSN
+993 
-999 KVEQESRVRE
+999 
-1009 SSNKVEQESRVRE
+1009 
-1022 SSNKVEQESRVR
+1022 
-1034 ESSNKVEQESRVR
+1034 
-1047 EWSNKV
+1047 
-1053 EQQSR
+1053 
-1058 VRESSNKVEQES
+1058 
-1070 RVREWSNKVEQ
+1070 
-1081 ESRVREW
+1081 
-1088 SNKVEQESRVR
+1088 
-1099 EWSNKVEQESRVREW
+1099 
-1114 SNKVEQESRVR
+1114 
-1125 ESSNK
+1125 
-1130 VEQESRVREWSNKV
+1130 
-1144 EQESRVREWSNK
+1144 
-1156 VEQES
+1156 
-1161 RVRES
+1161 
-1166 SNKVEQESRVREW
+1166 
-1179 SNKVE
+1179 
-1184 QESRVRESSKKAEQK
+1184 
-1199 SQGLAEN
+1199 GLAEN

-1253 FIASMAQ
+1253 FIARMAQ
-1260 HSFDK
+1260 TSFDK

-1304 LLALAQDA
+1304 LLALAQDGS
-1312 TSHEVQTW
+1312 SHEVQTW

-1378 ELQGNSVTISTIR
+1378 ELQGNGATISTIR

-1476 KAGDNKDSATLNLNI
+1476 RSGDNTTIKHLNI
-1491 SETGL
+1491 TETGL

-1523 LSSLAVGKLS
+1523 LSSLAVEKLS

-1544 ASTEVGGAVAFE
+1544 ATTDVGGPVVIE
-1556 VEKEEDSEKKDEM
+1556 VEKDEDEDEEDSEKKDEM
-1569 DDDIMFTGLGEDD
+1569 DDDTMFTGLGEDD

-1603 RIIHLCEN
+1603 RIILLCES
-1611 ADKTHF
+1611 DKAHF

-1622 RTAKAKN
+1622 RSAQAKN
-1629 PKGDLLV
+1629 PKGKSKHSDIGGGNISTVLLTCKPSSKNKKRDPLV

-1653 SHQLRMA
+1653 SNQLRMA

-1714 QVCSAWIGSGVVSDL
+1714 QVCSTWIGSGVVSDL

-1773 AEEQVYVV
+1773 AEVYVV
-1781 AMKLKKEAESRPAR
+1781 AMKIKKDAESKPAK
-1795 PVRGGEDDDDEED
+1795 PVRNGDDDEDED
-1808 VSDEGDVLPADSLI
+1808 DLGANVLPPDSLI

-1833 RLWLAALRDYALL
+1833 RLWLAMLRDYALL

-1851 FASQLPPEGGAFYTP
+1851 FSSQLPPEGGAFYTP
-1866 ETIDTARLHYRSSWA
+1866 ETIDTARIHYRSSWA
-1881 PILHAVALWLSTTD
+1881 PVLHAVALWLSSTG
-1895 FGAPDCPEE
+1895 FGAGAEKEE
-1904 PQNATST
+1904 VPSSLSRAPAIPQ
-1911 GPAGFPQGPAAPSKS
+1911 APSPTTKTFEES
-1926 HDELVKDRMH
+1926 VKDRMH
-1936 LLLGVSIEFL
+1936 LMLGVSIEFL
-1946 CFPRPEEPI
+1946 CFPRPEEPM
-1955 ERVMSCLKAL
+1955 EHVMSCLQAL
-1965 STLLECPRARK
+1965 FTLLESPSAK
-1976 HIAEDQLLAVE
+1976 IHIAEDQLLAVE

-2001 PSVQLQVT
+2001 PAVQLQVI
-2009 AVVQETIRSAHEHL
+2009 AVVQETIRAAQDHL
-2023 EQLRSSESAEEG
+2023 QRQKTSKGKEEEG
-2035 GEKEWPRLLGEGGDS
+2035 EKDSLPSLGEGGDT
-2050 GELQPGKSLVF
+2050 GELVPGKSLVF

-2067 VFLLVR
+2067 VFVLVR
-2073 HLPQISAKASD
+2073 HLPQLNARVKE

-2089 PIKPQQLSEHSN
+2089 PLRPQ
-2101 RLLAV
+2101 RLPEESARLVAN
-2106 TVGILAELPALC
+2106 TVSILAELPSLC
-2118 SPAGSMTILPTA
+2118 SPAGSMTILPTV
-2130 LFLIC
+2130 LFLIT
-2135 GVLRETAVKTAD
+2135 GVLREAAVKTAD
-2147 SVVSPPVS
+2147 NSVPVTVS
-2155 ASLQAIKTI
+2155 AALQGIKTI
-2164 ITSPLSRVGHI
+2164 ITSPLARVESM
-2175 QQQWSSLVRSSL
+2175 QTQWTGLVRSSL
-2187 ASVLEYSQPDESRPS
+2187 ASVLEHSQPDESRPDM
-2202 VDEVSMLTAI
+2202 DEVSMLTAI
-2212 TLFLV
+2212 TLFLL
-2217 SAGSE
+2217 SASNE
-2222 LLGVTS
+2222 LVGVTV
-2228 LQKGCME
+2228 LQKGCMD

-2245 PLVQLRCYQLLL
+2245 PWVQARCYQLLL
-2257 SVFQHSVR
+2257 SVFQHSSRV
-2265 ALSTPYIH
+2265 LSTPYIH
-2273 ALAPAL
+2273 ALAPVM
-2279 VEKLKAAERSRPS
+2279 VEKLKAVERSRPG
-2292 TPAELHALQEGV
+2292 TAAELQAVQEGI
-2304 RVLEGLVGLGEEQ
+2304 RVLENLVGMGEEQ

-2324 LLVPTLISYLLDEN
+2324 LLVPTLVSYLLDEN
-2338 TFSSAPPTSKALHEF
+2338 AISSAPQVSRALHEF

-2365 PAAFKTVMGAAPEL
+2365 PAAFKIVIGAAPEL
-2379 KPRLEAAIRADQAS
+2379 KIRLESAIRANQAS
-2393 NKAKAMARQT
+2393 SRAKAAARLA
-2403 QPTVQAT
+2403 QPTVQAA

>member
-32 FLNKVLVAANK
+32 FLDKVLVAANK

-53 VEQLTSLISSNPG
+53 VEQLTGLISSAPG

-94 KCNDIIK
+94 KCNEIIK
-101 NKDDTPA
+101 SKDDTPA

-123 YERMGRMLG
+123 YEKMGRMLG
-132 SSFPETIN
+132 SSFPDTIN

-146 KNAESQGRGEILLSL
+146 KSAESQGRAEILLSL
-161 QKVLSGLGAAA
+161 QKVLNGLGGAA

-193 VRCAVAKC
+193 VRCMVAKC

-214 AELENVAT
+214 TELENVAT

-230 STYGVRVAVSKL
+230 SNYGVRVAVAKL

-256 AVMRQNVKRATLDEV
+256 AVMRQNVKRATLEEV

-282 GSSFLKSG
+282 GSGFLKSG

-295 GGTSVSREVR
+295 GGGSVSREVR
-305 VGVTEAYVV
+305 VGITQAYVV
-314 FVTVLGGQW
+314 FVTTLGGQW

-330 FLSHLLELVAHPRAT
+330 FLSHVLDLVSHPRAT
-345 QSHVEAVYSRR
+345 QTHVEAVYSRR
-356 CVSFA
+356 CVSFM
-361 LRATL
+361 LHATL
-366 GALLGEKAQI
+366 GGLLGEKAQI
-376 AAAKDICQAISK
+376 AAGKEICQAISK

-397 SDSSGENKGTAADV
+397 NDISGENKSGAADV

-434 TAAPLIQEPSIG
+434 TASPLIQEPSIG
-446 LLETVMSVL
+446 LLETVTSVL

-464 AAAWCLRCVAVALPN
+464 AAAWCLRCVAVALPY

-487 CAERINAL
+487 CVERINNL
-495 KSSPEAVS
+495 KNSPEAVS

-514 AVHQCPLGIPHSKG
+514 GVHQCPLGIPHSKG
-528 KMVVSIAEDLLRS
+528 KLVVSIAEDLLRT
-541 AAQNSRLSLHRTQ
+541 AAQNSRLSLQRTQ

-565 LGSSL
+565 LGPSL

-602 FTWQVTLEGRAGA
+602 FSWQVTLEGRAGA

-644 AMTMMAHSNRRFR
+644 AMTMMSHVPAIIKVHGAHLKASAAMVR
-657 LRGSCPDESLYFQR
+657 LRLYDILALLPPKTYEGSFN
-671 SCRYKGPWC
+671 G
-680 SSEGQCSDGSPP
+680 
-692 SLRHPRPPS
+692 
-701 SENIRRQVLP
+701 
-711 SAESHLAHKSCSFSA
+711 

-741 SNTTT
+741 ANTTT

-790 DPSSIYLRVP
+790 DPSSIYLRIP
-800 VGEAVPGP
+800 VGEAIPGP

-843 ECVKQAKGVRQQA
+843 ECIKQAKGVRQQA

-868 LKVEQESR
+868 LK
-876 VRESSNK
+876 
-883 VEQQSRVRESS
+883 
-894 NEVEQE
+894 
-900 SRVRESSNKVEQ
+900 
-912 ESRVREWSNKVE
+912 
-924 QESRVRE
+924 
-931 WSNKVEQESRV
+931 
-942 REWSNKVEQESRVRE
+942 
-957 WSNKVE
+957 
-963 QESRVRES
+963 
-971 SNKVEQES
+971 
-979 RVREWSNKVEQESR
+979 
-993 VRESSN
+993 
-999 KVEQESRVRE
+999 
-1009 SSNKVEQESRVRE
+1009 
-1022 SSNKVEQESRVR
+1022 
-1034 ESSNKVEQESRVR
+1034 
-1047 EWSNKV
+1047 
-1053 EQQSR
+1053 
-1058 VRESSNKVEQES
+1058 
-1070 RVREWSNKVEQ
+1070 
-1081 ESRVREW
+1081 
-1088 SNKVEQESRVR
+1088 
-1099 EWSNKVEQESRVREW
+1099 
-1114 SNKVEQESRVR
+1114 
-1125 ESSNK
+1125 
-1130 VEQESRVREWSNKV
+1130 
-1144 EQESRVREWSNK
+1144 
-1156 VEQES
+1156 
-1161 RVRES
+1161 
-1166 SNKVEQESRVREW
+1166 
-1179 SNKVE
+1179 
-1184 QESRVRESSKKAEQK
+1184 
-1199 SQGLAEN
+1199 GLAEN

-1226 LDNPN
+1226 MDNPN

-1253 FIASMAQ
+1253 FIARMAQ
-1260 HSFDK
+1260 TSFDK

-1304 LLALAQDA
+1304 LLALAQDGS
-1312 TSHEVQTW
+1312 SHEVQTW

-1378 ELQGNSVTISTIR
+1378 ELQGNGATISTIR

-1468 EYAMSLAK
+1468 EYAMSLARR
-1476 KAGDNKDSATLNLNI
+1476 AGDSKDTTINLNI
-1491 SETGL
+1491 TETGL

-1523 LSSLAVGKLS
+1523 LSSLAVEKLS

-1544 ASTEVGGAVAFE
+1544 ATTEVAVVVTFE
-1556 VEKEEDSEKKDEM
+1556 VEKDEEDSEKKDEM
-1569 DDDIMFTGLGEDD
+1569 DDDTMFTGLGEDD

-1603 RIIHLCEN
+1603 RIILLCEN
-1611 ADKTHF
+1611 ADKAHF

-1622 RTAKAKN
+1622 RSAQVKN

-1653 SHQLRMA
+1653 SNQLRMA

-1773 AEEQVYVV
+1773 AEVYVV
-1781 AMKLKKEAESRPAR
+1781 AMKIKKEAESKPAK
-1795 PVRGGEDDDDEED
+1795 PVRNVDDEED
-1808 VSDEGDVLPADSLI
+1808 EEDVGADVLPPDSLI
-1822 TLVQPELPSLS
+1822 ILVQPELPSLS
-1833 RLWLAALRDYALL
+1833 RLWLAMLRDYALL

-1851 FASQLPPEGGAFYTP
+1851 FSSQLPPDGGAFYTP
-1866 ETIDTARLHYRSSWA
+1866 ETIDTARIHYRSSWA
-1881 PILHAVALWLSTTD
+1881 PVLHAVALWLSSTG
-1895 FGAPDCPEE
+1895 FGAAEE
-1904 PQNATST
+1904 KEEAPTAPYKTPN
-1911 GPAGFPQGPAAPSKS
+1911 FPQEALSATKTFEESVNDK
-1926 HDELVKDRMH
+1926 MH
-1936 LLLGVSIEFL
+1936 LMLGVSIEFL

-1955 ERVMSCLKAL
+1955 EHVMSCLWAL
-1965 STLLECPRARK
+1965 CTLLESPCAK
-1976 HIAEDQLLAVE
+1976 THIAEDQLLAVE

-2001 PSVQLQVT
+2001 LAIQLQVT
-2009 AVVQETIRSAHEHL
+2009 AVVQETIRAAQDHL
-2023 EQLRSSESAEEG
+2023 QRQKNSKGKEEG
-2035 GEKEWPRLLGEGGDS
+2035 GEKDSQPGLGEGGDT
-2050 GELQPGKSLVF
+2050 GELVPGKSLVF

-2067 VFLLVR
+2067 VFILVR
-2073 HLPQISAKASD
+2073 HLPQLNTRVKE
-2084 SPSHV
+2084 SPSHA
-2089 PIKPQQLSEHSN
+2089 PLRPQ
-2101 RLLAV
+2101 RLPEESARLVAN
-2106 TVGILAELPALC
+2106 TVSILAELPSLC
-2118 SPAGSMTILPTA
+2118 SPAGSMTILPTVV
-2130 LFLIC
+2130 FLIT
-2135 GVLRETAVKTAD
+2135 GVLRETAVKTSD
-2147 SVVSPPVS
+2147 SSVPVTVS
-2155 ASLQAIKTI
+2155 AALQGIKTI
-2164 ITSPLSRVGHI
+2164 ITSPLARAESI
-2175 QQQWSSLVRSSL
+2175 QTQWPCLVRSSL
-2187 ASVLEYSQPDESRPS
+2187 ASVLEYSQPDESRPDM
-2202 VDEVSMLTAI
+2202 DEISMLTAI
-2212 TLFLV
+2212 TLFLL
-2217 SAGSE
+2217 SASSE
-2222 LLGVTS
+2222 LVGVTV

-2235 RFRNALNSSD
+2235 RFRNGLNSSD
-2245 PLVQLRCYQLLL
+2245 PGVQARCYQLLL
-2257 SVFQHSVR
+2257 SVFQHSSR

-2273 ALAPAL
+2273 ALAPL
-2279 VEKLKAAERSRPS
+2279 MVEKLKAVECSRPG
-2292 TPAELHALQEGV
+2292 TFAELHAVQEGI
-2304 RVLEGLVGLGEEQ
+2304 RVLENLVSMGEEQ

-2324 LLVPTLISYLLDEN
+2324 LLVPTLISYLLDDN
-2338 TFSSAPPTSKALHEF
+2338 AISSAPQISRGLHEF

-2365 PAAFKTVMGAAPEL
+2365 PAAFKIVIGAAPEL
-2379 KPRLEAAIRADQAS
+2379 KTRLESAIRANQAS
-2393 NKAKAMARQT
+2393 NKAKAAARLA
-2403 QPTVQAT
+2403 QPAVQAA

>member
-1 MELAHSLLLNEDALA
+1 MELAHSLLLNEEALA

-32 FLNKVLVAANK
+32 FLDKVLVAANK

-53 VEQLTSLISSNPG
+53 VEQLTGLISSAPG

-72 LAKNLATLYS
+72 LAKNMATLYS

-94 KCNDIIK
+94 KCNDLIK
-101 NKDDTPA
+101 SKDDTSA
-108 YLPTKLAAVACVGAF
+108 YLPTKLAAVSCVGAF
-123 YERMGRMLG
+123 YEKMGRMLG

-146 KNAESQGRGEILLSL
+146 KSA
-161 QKVLSGLGAAA
+161 
-172 ASCHRDIY
+172 
-180 KNARSLL
+180 
-187 TDRSMA
+187 
-193 VRCAVAKC
+193 
-201 LLELQNEAVFMWT
+201 
-214 AELENVAT
+214 
-222 LCFKALEG
+222 
-230 STYGVRVAVSKL
+230 
-242 LGTVMATALMPKQA
+242 
-256 AVMRQNVKRATLDEV
+256 EV
-271 LELMATGFLRG
+271 LVRTLFFQTVNPTLR
-282 GSSFLKSG
+282 
-290 GEMLK
+290 
-295 GGTSVSREVR
+295 T
-305 VGVTEAYVV
+305 
-314 FVTVLGGQW
+314 
-323 LERNFAT
+323 
-330 FLSHLLELVAHPRAT
+330 
-345 QSHVEAVYSRR
+345 
-356 CVSFA
+356 
-361 LRATL
+361 
-366 GALLGEKAQI
+366 
-376 AAAKDICQAISK
+376 
-388 QMRAVEAVV
+388 EAVV
-397 SDSSGENKGTAADV
+397 NDANSENKAGAADI

-426 SLVQSLSA
+426 SLVRSLSA
-434 TAAPLIQEPSIG
+434 TASPLIQEPSIG
-446 LLETVMSVL
+446 LLETVTSVL

-464 AAAWCLRCVAVALPN
+464 AAAWCLRCIVVALPY

-487 CAERINAL
+487 CAERINNL
-495 KSSPEAVS
+495 KTSPEAVG

-514 AVHQCPLGIPHSKG
+514 GVHQCPLGIPHAKG
-528 KMVVSIAEDLLRS
+528 KMVVSIAEDLLRT
-541 AAQNSRLSLHRTQ
+541 AAQNSRLSLQRTQ

-565 LGSSL
+565 L
-570 VRYHLPK
+570 
-577 MLLLW
+577 
-582 RNVFP
+582 
-587 RSQKELEAEKARGDS
+587 
-602 FTWQVTLEGRAGA
+602 
-615 LCAMR
+615 AMR

-644 AMTMMAHSNRRFR
+644 AMTMMSHIPSVIKAHGAHLKASAAMVR
-657 LRGSCPDESLYFQR
+657 LRLYDILALLPPKTYEGSF
-671 SCRYKGPWC
+671 
-680 SSEGQCSDGSPP
+680 
-692 SLRHPRPPS
+692 
-701 SENIRRQVLP
+701 N
-711 SAESHLAHKSCSFSA
+711 A

-741 SNTTT
+741 ANTTT
-746 SLLRSLCHYDDSVLM
+746 SLLRSLCHYDDSVLL

-800 VGEAVPGP
+800 VGEAIPGP

-843 ECVKQAKGVRQQA
+843 ECIKQAKGVRQQA

-868 LKVEQESR
+868 LK
-876 VRESSNK
+876 
-883 VEQQSRVRESS
+883 
-894 NEVEQE
+894 
-900 SRVRESSNKVEQ
+900 
-912 ESRVREWSNKVE
+912 
-924 QESRVRE
+924 
-931 WSNKVEQESRV
+931 
-942 REWSNKVEQESRVRE
+942 
-957 WSNKVE
+957 
-963 QESRVRES
+963 
-971 SNKVEQES
+971 
-979 RVREWSNKVEQESR
+979 
-993 VRESSN
+993 
-999 KVEQESRVRE
+999 
-1009 SSNKVEQESRVRE
+1009 
-1022 SSNKVEQESRVR
+1022 
-1034 ESSNKVEQESRVR
+1034 
-1047 EWSNKV
+1047 
-1053 EQQSR
+1053 
-1058 VRESSNKVEQES
+1058 
-1070 RVREWSNKVEQ
+1070 
-1081 ESRVREW
+1081 
-1088 SNKVEQESRVR
+1088 
-1099 EWSNKVEQESRVREW
+1099 
-1114 SNKVEQESRVR
+1114 
-1125 ESSNK
+1125 
-1130 VEQESRVREWSNKV
+1130 
-1144 EQESRVREWSNK
+1144 
-1156 VEQES
+1156 
-1161 RVRES
+1161 
-1166 SNKVEQESRVREW
+1166 
-1179 SNKVE
+1179 
-1184 QESRVRESSKKAEQK
+1184 
-1199 SQGLAEN
+1199 GLAEN
-1206 KSTLGPEE
+1206 KSSLGPEE

-1253 FIASMAQ
+1253 FIARMAQ
-1260 HSFDK
+1260 FSFDK

-1304 LLALAQDA
+1304 LLALAQDG

-1378 ELQGNSVTISTIR
+1378 ELQGNSATISTIR

-1476 KAGDNKDSATLNLNI
+1476 KAGDPKDSTGINLNI
-1491 SETGL
+1491 TETGL
-1496 EGVLFGMLDRETDRK
+1496 EGVLFGMLDRETDKK

-1523 LSSLAVGKLS
+1523 LSSLAVEKLS

-1544 ASTEVGGAVAFE
+1544 ASTEAGAAVPLQVG
-1556 VEKEEDSEKKDEM
+1556 KEEDLEKKDEM
-1569 DDDIMFTGLGEDD
+1569 DDDIMFTALGEDD
-1582 KSKPSVAPRW
+1582 KSMPSVAPRW

-1603 RIIHLCEN
+1603 RIILLCEN
-1611 ADKTHF
+1611 ADKVHF

-1622 RTAKAKN
+1622 RSAKLKN
-1629 PKGDLLV
+1629 PKDDLLV

-1653 SHQLRMA
+1653 SNQLRMA

-1670 KFASVPEPE
+1670 KFAAVPEPE

-1700 FSPDTPSDITAKAC
+1700 FSQDTPSDITAKAC
-1714 QVCSAWIGSGVVSDL
+1714 QVCSTWIGSGVVSDL

-1741 SLDKVQA
+1741 SLDKVQS

-1773 AEEQVYVV
+1773 AEVYIV
-1781 AMKLKKEAESRPAR
+1781 AMKIKKEAENKPQKAVKSNEEE
-1795 PVRGGEDDDDEED
+1795 EDDF
-1808 VSDEGDVLPADSLI
+1808 GAADVLPPDSLI
-1822 TLVQPELPSLS
+1822 TLVQPELPTLNH
-1833 RLWLAALRDYALL
+1833 LWLAALKDYALL

-1851 FASQLPPEGGAFYTP
+1851 FASQLPSDGGAFYTP
-1866 ETIDTARLHYRSSWA
+1866 ETIDTARLHYRNSWA
-1881 PILHAVALWLSTTD
+1881 PILHAVAIWLNSIGFGLSDLSEDMATNLQRGPTAAGSSQPSSST
-1895 FGAPDCPEE
+1895 
-1904 PQNATST
+1904 S
-1911 GPAGFPQGPAAPSKS
+1911 PASKTQE
-1926 HDELVKDRMH
+1926 DVVKDKIH

-1955 ERVMSCLKAL
+1955 EHVTACLQAL
-1965 STLLECPRARK
+1965 RTLLDSPCVRT
-1976 HIAEDQLLAVE
+1976 HIAEDQLLGVE

-2009 AVVQETIRSAHEHL
+2009 GVVRETIRAAQDYL
-2023 EQLRSSESAEEG
+2023 QEQRRAKCKEDAEC
-2035 GEKEWPRLLGEGGDS
+2035 LLGEGGDT
-2050 GELQPGKSLVF
+2050 GGLVPGKSLVF

-2067 VFLLVR
+2067 VFVLVR
-2073 HLPQISAKASD
+2073 HLPQLNSKVMD
-2084 SPSHV
+2084 SPSHM
-2089 PIKPQQLSEHSN
+2089 PYKPQQLPEESA
-2101 RLLAV
+2101 RLVAATV
-2106 TVGILAELPALC
+2106 TILANLPSLC
-2118 SPAGSMTILPTA
+2118 SPDGSMTIQPTI
-2130 LFLIC
+2130 LFLIT
-2135 GVLRETAVKTAD
+2135 GVLKETAEKTAD
-2147 SVVSPPVS
+2147 NQVPPPVS
-2155 ASLQAIKTI
+2155 AALQGIKTI
-2164 ITSPLSRVGHI
+2164 ITSPLAKVDKTHKEWTALI
-2175 QQQWSSLVRSSL
+2175 RSTL
-2187 ASVLEYSQPDESRPS
+2187 ASVLEYSQPDESKPNM
-2202 VDEVSMLTAI
+2202 DEVSMLTAI
-2212 TLFLV
+2212 TLFLL
-2217 SAGSE
+2217 SAGAE
-2222 LLGVTS
+2222 IVGVTS
-2228 LQKGCME
+2228 LQNGCMK

-2245 PLVQLRCYQLLL
+2245 PWVQAKCYQLLL
-2257 SVFQHSVR
+2257 SVFQHSNR

-2273 ALAPAL
+2273 SLAPL
-2279 VEKLKAAERSRPS
+2279 MVEKLKAVERCKPS
-2292 TPAELHALQEGV
+2292 SNTELLAVQEGIK
-2304 RVLEGLVGLGEEQ
+2304 VLETLVAMGEEQ

-2338 TFSSAPPTSKALHEF
+2338 AFTSAPTASMGLHEF
-2353 ALQNLMRIGPLY
+2353 ALQDLMRIGPLY
-2365 PAAFKTVMGAAPEL
+2365 PSAFKTVIGAAPEL
-2379 KPRLEAAIRADQAS
+2379 KSRLETAIRASQAS
-2393 NKAKAMARQT
+2393 SKAKAAARLA
-2403 QPTVQAT
+2403 QPTVQAA

>member
-32 FLNKVLVAANK
+32 FLDKVLVAANK

-53 VEQLTSLISSNPG
+53 VEQLTGLISSAPG

-101 NKDDTPA
+101 SKDDTPA

-123 YERMGRMLG
+123 YEKMGRMLG
-132 SSFPETIN
+132 SSFPDTIN

-146 KNAESQGRGEILLSL
+146 KSAESQGRGEILLSL
-161 QKVLSGLGAAA
+161 QKVLSGLGGAA

-214 AELENVAT
+214 TELENVAT

-230 STYGVRVAVSKL
+230 SNYGVRVAVAKL

-256 AVMRQNVKRATLDEV
+256 AVMRQNVKRATLEEV

-282 GSSFLKSG
+282 GSGFLKSG

-295 GGTSVSREVR
+295 GGGSVSREVR
-305 VGVTEAYVV
+305 VGVTQAYVV
-314 FVTVLGGQW
+314 FVTTLGGQW

-330 FLSHLLELVAHPRAT
+330 FLSHVLDLVSHPRAT
-345 QSHVEAVYSRR
+345 QTHVEAVYSRR
-356 CVSFA
+356 CVSFM

-366 GALLGEKAQI
+366 GGLLGEKAQI
-376 AAAKDICQAISK
+376 AAGKEICQAISK

-397 SDSSGENKGTAADV
+397 NDISGENKAGAGDV

-434 TAAPLIQEPSIG
+434 TASPLIQEPSVG
-446 LLETVMSVL
+446 LLETVTSVL

-464 AAAWCLRCVAVALPN
+464 AAAWCLRCVAVALPY

-487 CAERINAL
+487 CAERINNL

-514 AVHQCPLGIPHSKG
+514 GVHQCPLGIPHTKG
-528 KMVVSIAEDLLRS
+528 KVIAEDLLRT
-541 AAQNSRLSLHRTQ
+541 AAQNSRLSLQRTQ
-554 AGWLLLGALMT
+554 AGWLLLGVPPLC
-565 LGSSL
+565 
-570 VRYHLPK
+570 PK
-577 MLLLW
+577 KPEETPSPGRSPW
-582 RNVFP
+582 RA
-587 RSQKELEAEKARGDS
+587 ELEHCVVKAS
-602 FTWQVTLEGRAGA
+602 
-615 LCAMR
+615 MR

-644 AMTMMAHSNRRFR
+644 AMTMIVPAIIKVHGAHLKASAAMVR
-657 LRGSCPDESLYFQR
+657 LRLYDILALLPPKTYEGSF
-671 SCRYKGPWC
+671 
-680 SSEGQCSDGSPP
+680 
-692 SLRHPRPPS
+692 
-701 SENIRRQVLP
+701 N
-711 SAESHLAHKSCSFSA
+711 A

-741 SNTTT
+741 ANTTT

-800 VGEAVPGP
+800 VGEAIPGP

-843 ECVKQAKGVRQQA
+843 ECIKQAKGVRQQA

-868 LKVEQESR
+868 LK
-876 VRESSNK
+876 
-883 VEQQSRVRESS
+883 
-894 NEVEQE
+894 
-900 SRVRESSNKVEQ
+900 
-912 ESRVREWSNKVE
+912 
-924 QESRVRE
+924 
-931 WSNKVEQESRV
+931 
-942 REWSNKVEQESRVRE
+942 
-957 WSNKVE
+957 
-963 QESRVRES
+963 
-971 SNKVEQES
+971 
-979 RVREWSNKVEQESR
+979 
-993 VRESSN
+993 
-999 KVEQESRVRE
+999 
-1009 SSNKVEQESRVRE
+1009 
-1022 SSNKVEQESRVR
+1022 
-1034 ESSNKVEQESRVR
+1034 
-1047 EWSNKV
+1047 
-1053 EQQSR
+1053 
-1058 VRESSNKVEQES
+1058 
-1070 RVREWSNKVEQ
+1070 
-1081 ESRVREW
+1081 
-1088 SNKVEQESRVR
+1088 
-1099 EWSNKVEQESRVREW
+1099 
-1114 SNKVEQESRVR
+1114 
-1125 ESSNK
+1125 
-1130 VEQESRVREWSNKV
+1130 
-1144 EQESRVREWSNK
+1144 
-1156 VEQES
+1156 
-1161 RVRES
+1161 
-1166 SNKVEQESRVREW
+1166 
-1179 SNKVE
+1179 
-1184 QESRVRESSKKAEQK
+1184 
-1199 SQGLAEN
+1199 GLAEN

-1253 FIASMAQ
+1253 FIARMAQ
-1260 HSFDK
+1260 TSFDK

-1304 LLALAQDA
+1304 LLALAQDGS
-1312 TSHEVQTW
+1312 SHEVQTW

-1378 ELQGNSVTISTIR
+1378 ELQGNSTISTIR

-1431 SLVPCLCVH
+1431 SLVPCLCLSPVAASC
-1440 LCSSHLLLRRAAV
+1440 CSGLPETACSERSCRGLRVRH
-1453 ACLRQLAQREAAEVC
+1453 EP
-1468 EYAMSLAK
+1468 
-1476 KAGDNKDSATLNLNI
+1476 DLNI
-1491 SETGL
+1491 TETGL

-1523 LSSLAVGKLS
+1523 LSSLAVEKLS

-1544 ASTEVGGAVAFE
+1544 ATT
-1556 VEKEEDSEKKDEM
+1556 DSEKKDEM
-1569 DDDIMFTGLGEDD
+1569 DDDTMFTGLGEDD

-1603 RIIHLCEN
+1603 RIILLCEN

-1622 RTAKAKN
+1622 R
-1629 PKGDLLV
+1629 DLLV

-1653 SHQLRMA
+1653 SNQLRMA

-1714 QVCSAWIGSGVVSDL
+1714 QVCSTWIGSGVVSDL

-1773 AEEQVYVV
+1773 AEVRWK
-1781 AMKLKKEAESRPAR
+1781 MSRKL
-1795 PVRGGEDDDDEED
+1795 GDDDEDEED
-1808 VSDEGDVLPADSLI
+1808 LGTDVLPPDSLI

-1833 RLWLAALRDYALL
+1833 RLWLAMLRDYALL

-1851 FASQLPPEGGAFYTP
+1851 FSSQLPPDGGAFYTP

-1881 PILHAVALWLSTTD
+1881 PVLHAVALWLNSTG
-1895 FGAPDCPEE
+1895 FGAGVGQEE
-1904 PQNATST
+1904 VSS
-1911 GPAGFPQGPAAPSKS
+1911 APSKPPGLPQGGS
-1926 HDELVKDRMH
+1926 TTIKTFEESVKDRMH
-1936 LLLGVSIEFL
+1936 LMLGVSIEFL

-1955 ERVMSCLKAL
+1955 EHVMSCLRAL
-1965 STLLECPRARK
+1965 CTLLETPCAK
-1976 HIAEDQLLAVE
+1976 THIADDQLLAVE

-2001 PSVQLQVT
+2001 PAVQLQVT
-2009 AVVQETIRSAHEHL
+2009 AVVQETIRAAHDHL
-2023 EQLRSSESAEEG
+2023 QRQKTED
-2035 GEKEWPRLLGEGGDS
+2035 GEKDSQASLGEGGDT
-2050 GELQPGKSLVF
+2050 GELVPGKSLVF

-2067 VFLLVR
+2067 VFILVR
-2073 HLPQISAKASD
+2073 HLPQLNTRVKE

-2089 PIKPQQLSEHSN
+2089 PLRPQ
-2101 RLLAV
+2101 RLPEKSARLVANAV
-2106 TVGILAELPALC
+2106 SILAELPSLC
-2118 SPAGSMTILPTA
+2118 SPAGSMTILPTV
-2130 LFLIC
+2130 LFLVT
-2135 GVLRETAVKTAD
+2135 GVLKETAVKTPD
-2147 SVVSPPVS
+2147 NSVPVPV
-2155 ASLQAIKTI
+2155 AAALQSIKTI
-2164 ITSPLSRVGHI
+2164 FTSPIARMESV
-2175 QQQWSSLVRSSL
+2175 QTQWTSLVRSSL
-2187 ASVLEYSQPDESRPS
+2187 ASVLEYSQPGEPDM
-2202 VDEVSMLTAI
+2202 DEVSMLTAI
-2212 TLFLV
+2212 TLFLL
-2217 SAGSE
+2217 SASSE
-2222 LLGVTS
+2222 LVGVTV
-2228 LQKGCME
+2228 LQKGCMDH
-2235 RFRNALNSSD
+2235 FRNALNSSD
-2245 PLVQLRCYQLLL
+2245 PWVQARCYQLLL
-2257 SVFQHSVR
+2257 SVFQHSSR

-2273 ALAPAL
+2273 ALAPL
-2279 VEKLKAAERSRPS
+2279 MVEKLKAVERSRPG
-2292 TPAELHALQEGV
+2292 TAAELQAVQEGI
-2304 RVLEGLVGLGEEQ
+2304 RVLENLVGMGEDQ

-2324 LLVPTLISYLLDEN
+2324 LLVPTLVSYLLDEN
-2338 TFSSAPPTSKALHEF
+2338 SISSAPQVSKGLHEF

-2365 PAAFKTVMGAAPEL
+2365 PAAFKIVIGAAPEL
-2379 KPRLEAAIRADQAS
+2379 KTRLESAIRANQAS
-2393 NKAKAMARQT
+2393 SKAKAAARQA
-2403 QPTVQAT
+2403 QPAVQAA

>member
-32 FLNKVLVAANK
+32 FLDKVLVAANK

-53 VEQLTSLISSNPG
+53 VEQLTGLISSAPG

-94 KCNDIIK
+94 KCNEIIK
-101 NKDDTPA
+101 SKDDTPA

-123 YERMGRMLG
+123 YDKMGRMLG
-132 SSFPETIN
+132 SSFPDTIN
-140 NLLKAL
+140 NMLKAL
-146 KNAESQGRGEILLSL
+146 KSAESQGRGEILLSL
-161 QKVLSGLGAAA
+161 QKVLCGLGGAA

-193 VRCAVAKC
+193 VRCAVAKH

-214 AELENVAT
+214 TELENVAT

-230 STYGVRVAVSKL
+230 SNYGVRVEVAKL
-242 LGTVMATALMPKQA
+242 LGTVMATALLPKQA
-256 AVMRQNVKRATLDEV
+256 AVMRQNVKRATLEEV

-282 GSSFLKSG
+282 GSGFLKSG

-295 GGTSVSREVR
+295 GGGSVSREVR
-305 VGVTEAYVV
+305 VGVTQAYVV
-314 FVTVLGGQW
+314 FVTTLGGQW

-330 FLSHLLELVAHPRAT
+330 FLSHVLDLVSHPRAT
-345 QSHVEAVYSRR
+345 QTHVEAVYSRR
-356 CVSFA
+356 CVSFM

-366 GALLGEKAQI
+366 GGLLGEKAQI
-376 AAAKDICQAISK
+376 AAGKEICQAISK

-397 SDSSGENKGTAADV
+397 NDISGENKAGAADV

-434 TAAPLIQEPSIG
+434 TASPLIQEPSIG
-446 LLETVMSVL
+446 LLETVTSVL

-464 AAAWCLRCVAVALPN
+464 AAAWCLRCVAVALPY

-487 CAERINAL
+487 CAERINNL

-514 AVHQCPLGIPHSKG
+514 GVHQCPLGIPHSKG
-528 KMVVSIAEDLLRS
+528 KLVVSIAEDLLRT
-541 AAQNSRLSLHRTQ
+541 AAQNSRLSLQRTQ

-565 LGSSL
+565 LGPSL

-587 RSQKELEAEKARGDS
+587 RSQKELEAEKARGDA

-644 AMTMMAHSNRRFR
+644 AMTMMSHVPAIIKVHGAHLKASAAMVR
-657 LRGSCPDESLYFQR
+657 LRLYDILALLPPKTYEGSF
-671 SCRYKGPWC
+671 
-680 SSEGQCSDGSPP
+680 
-692 SLRHPRPPS
+692 
-701 SENIRRQVLP
+701 N
-711 SAESHLAHKSCSFSA
+711 A

-741 SNTTT
+741 ANTTT

-769 HKSIEDQ
+769 HKCIEDQ

-800 VGEAVPGP
+800 VGEAIPGP

-843 ECVKQAKGVRQQA
+843 ECIKQAKGVRQQA

-868 LKVEQESR
+868 LK
-876 VRESSNK
+876 
-883 VEQQSRVRESS
+883 
-894 NEVEQE
+894 
-900 SRVRESSNKVEQ
+900 
-912 ESRVREWSNKVE
+912 
-924 QESRVRE
+924 
-931 WSNKVEQESRV
+931 
-942 REWSNKVEQESRVRE
+942 
-957 WSNKVE
+957 
-963 QESRVRES
+963 
-971 SNKVEQES
+971 
-979 RVREWSNKVEQESR
+979 
-993 VRESSN
+993 
-999 KVEQESRVRE
+999 
-1009 SSNKVEQESRVRE
+1009 
-1022 SSNKVEQESRVR
+1022 
-1034 ESSNKVEQESRVR
+1034 
-1047 EWSNKV
+1047 
-1053 EQQSR
+1053 
-1058 VRESSNKVEQES
+1058 
-1070 RVREWSNKVEQ
+1070 
-1081 ESRVREW
+1081 
-1088 SNKVEQESRVR
+1088 
-1099 EWSNKVEQESRVREW
+1099 
-1114 SNKVEQESRVR
+1114 
-1125 ESSNK
+1125 
-1130 VEQESRVREWSNKV
+1130 
-1144 EQESRVREWSNK
+1144 
-1156 VEQES
+1156 
-1161 RVRES
+1161 
-1166 SNKVEQESRVREW
+1166 
-1179 SNKVE
+1179 
-1184 QESRVRESSKKAEQK
+1184 
-1199 SQGLAEN
+1199 GLAEN

-1253 FIASMAQ
+1253 FIARMAQ
-1260 HSFDK
+1260 TSFDK

-1304 LLALAQDA
+1304 LLALAQDGS
-1312 TSHEVQTW
+1312 SHEVQTW

-1378 ELQGNSVTISTIR
+1378 ELQGNGATISTIR

-1476 KAGDNKDSATLNLNI
+1476 RAGDNTTIHLNI
-1491 SETGL
+1491 TETGL

-1523 LSSLAVGKLS
+1523 LSSLAVEKLS

-1544 ASTEVGGAVAFE
+1544 ATTDVAAPVVFE
-1556 VEKEEDSEKKDEM
+1556 VEKDEEDSEKKDEM
-1569 DDDIMFTGLGEDD
+1569 DDDSMFTGLGEDD

-1603 RIIHLCEN
+1603 RIILLCEN
-1611 ADKTHF
+1611 DKAHF

-1622 RTAKAKN
+1622 RSAQAKN
-1629 PKGDLLV
+1629 PKGDQLV

-1653 SHQLRMA
+1653 SNQLRMA

-1714 QVCSAWIGSGVVSDL
+1714 QVCSTWIGSGVVSDL

-1773 AEEQVYVV
+1773 AEVYVV
-1781 AMKLKKEAESRPAR
+1781 SMNIKKEAESKPAK
-1795 PVRGGEDDDDEED
+1795 PVPSGDDDDD
-1808 VSDEGDVLPADSLI
+1808 DDDLGADVLPPDSLI

-1833 RLWLAALRDYALL
+1833 RLWLAMLRDYALL

-1851 FASQLPPEGGAFYTP
+1851 FSSQLPPEGGAFYTP

-1881 PILHAVALWLSTTD
+1881 PVLHAVALWLSSTG
-1895 FGAPDCPEE
+1895 FGAAEE
-1904 PQNATST
+1904 KEDVPSALSKALAISQ
-1911 GPAGFPQGPAAPSKS
+1911 APSSTKKS
-1926 HDELVKDRMH
+1926 FEESVRDRMH
-1936 LLLGVSIEFL
+1936 LMLGVSIEFL

-1955 ERVMSCLKAL
+1955 EHVMSCLHAL
-1965 STLLECPRARK
+1965 FTLLESPCAK
-1976 HIAEDQLLAVE
+1976 IHIAEDQLLAVE

-2001 PSVQLQVT
+2001 PAVQLQVT
-2009 AVVQETIRSAHEHL
+2009 AVVQETIRAAQDHL
-2023 EQLRSSESAEEG
+2023 QRQKAARGKEEEG
-2035 GEKEWPRLLGEGGDS
+2035 EKDSQPSLGEGADT
-2050 GELQPGKSLVF
+2050 GELVPGKSLVF

-2067 VFLLVR
+2067 VFILVR
-2073 HLPQISAKASD
+2073 HLPQLNARVRE

-2089 PIKPQQLSEHSN
+2089 PLRPQ
-2101 RLLAV
+2101 RLPEESARLVAN
-2106 TVGILAELPALC
+2106 TVSILAELPSLC
-2118 SPAGSMTILPTA
+2118 SPAGSMTILPTV
-2130 LFLIC
+2130 LFLIT
-2135 GVLRETAVKTAD
+2135 GVLRETALKTAD
-2147 SVVSPPVS
+2147 NSVPVTVS
-2155 ASLQAIKTI
+2155 AALQGIKTI
-2164 ITSPLSRVGHI
+2164 ITSPLARVESM
-2175 QQQWSSLVRSSL
+2175 QAQWTGLVRSSL
-2187 ASVLEYSQPDESRPS
+2187 ASVLENSQPEESRPEM
-2202 VDEVSMLTAI
+2202 DEVSMLTAI
-2212 TLFLV
+2212 TLFLL
-2217 SAGSE
+2217 SASNE
-2222 LLGVTS
+2222 LVGVTV
-2228 LQKGCME
+2228 LQKGCMD

-2245 PLVQLRCYQLLL
+2245 PWVQARCYQLLL
-2257 SVFQHSVR
+2257 SVFQHSSR

-2273 ALAPAL
+2273 ALAPL
-2279 VEKLKAAERSRPS
+2279 MVEKLKAVERSRPG
-2292 TPAELHALQEGV
+2292 TNAELQAVQEGI
-2304 RVLEGLVGLGEEQ
+2304 RVLENLVGMGEEQ

-2338 TFSSAPPTSKALHEF
+2338 AISSAPQVSRGLHEF

-2365 PAAFKTVMGAAPEL
+2365 PAAFKTVISAAPEL
-2379 KPRLEAAIRADQAS
+2379 KICLESAIRANQAS
-2393 NKAKAMARQT
+2393 SRAKAAARQA
-2403 QPTVQAT
+2403 QPQVQAA

-2416 TSFF
+2416 TNFF

>member
-32 FLNKVLVAANK
+32 FLDKVLVAANK

-53 VEQLTSLISSNPG
+53 VEQLTGLISSAPG

-72 LAKNLATLYS
+72 LAKNLATLYN

-101 NKDDTPA
+101 SKDDTPA

-123 YERMGRMLG
+123 YEKMGRMLG
-132 SSFPETIN
+132 SSFPDTIN

-146 KNAESQGRGEILLSL
+146 KSAESQGRGEILLSL
-161 QKVLSGLGAAA
+161 QKVLNGLGGAA

-214 AELENVAT
+214 TELENVAT

-230 STYGVRVAVSKL
+230 SNYGVRVAVAKL

-256 AVMRQNVKRATLDEV
+256 AVMRQNVKRATLEEV

-282 GSSFLKSG
+282 GSGFLKSG

-295 GGTSVSREVR
+295 GGGSVSREVR
-305 VGVTEAYVV
+305 VGVTQAYVV
-314 FVTVLGGQW
+314 FVTTLGGQW

-330 FLSHLLELVAHPRAT
+330 FLSHVLDLVSHPRAT
-345 QSHVEAVYSRR
+345 QTHVEAVYSRR
-356 CVSFA
+356 CVSFM

-366 GALLGEKAQI
+366 GGLLGEKAQI
-376 AAAKDICQAISK
+376 AAGKEICQAISK

-397 SDSSGENKGTAADV
+397 NDASSENKAGAADV

-434 TAAPLIQEPSIG
+434 TASPLIQEPSIG
-446 LLETVMSVL
+446 LLETVSSVL

-464 AAAWCLRCVAVALPN
+464 AAAWCLRCVAVALPY

-487 CAERINAL
+487 CAERINNL
-495 KSSPEAVS
+495 KASPEAVS

-514 AVHQCPLGIPHSKG
+514 GVHQCPLGIPHAKG
-528 KMVVSIAEDLLRS
+528 KMVVSIAEDLLRT
-541 AAQNSRLSLHRTQ
+541 AAQNSRLSLQRTQ

-565 LGSSL
+565 LGPSL

-644 AMTMMAHSNRRFR
+644 AMTMMSHIPSVIKVHGAHLKASAAMVR
-657 LRGSCPDESLYFQR
+657 LRLYDILALLPPKT
-671 SCRYKGPWC
+671 Y
-680 SSEGQCSDGSPP
+680 EG
-692 SLRHPRPPS
+692 
-701 SENIRRQVLP
+701 
-711 SAESHLAHKSCSFSA
+711 SFSA

-741 SNTTT
+741 ANTTT

-800 VGEAVPGP
+800 AGEAIPGP

-843 ECVKQAKGVRQQA
+843 ECIKQAKGVRQQA

-868 LKVEQESR
+868 LK
-876 VRESSNK
+876 
-883 VEQQSRVRESS
+883 
-894 NEVEQE
+894 
-900 SRVRESSNKVEQ
+900 
-912 ESRVREWSNKVE
+912 
-924 QESRVRE
+924 
-931 WSNKVEQESRV
+931 
-942 REWSNKVEQESRVRE
+942 
-957 WSNKVE
+957 
-963 QESRVRES
+963 
-971 SNKVEQES
+971 
-979 RVREWSNKVEQESR
+979 
-993 VRESSN
+993 
-999 KVEQESRVRE
+999 
-1009 SSNKVEQESRVRE
+1009 
-1022 SSNKVEQESRVR
+1022 
-1034 ESSNKVEQESRVR
+1034 
-1047 EWSNKV
+1047 
-1053 EQQSR
+1053 
-1058 VRESSNKVEQES
+1058 
-1070 RVREWSNKVEQ
+1070 
-1081 ESRVREW
+1081 
-1088 SNKVEQESRVR
+1088 
-1099 EWSNKVEQESRVREW
+1099 
-1114 SNKVEQESRVR
+1114 
-1125 ESSNK
+1125 
-1130 VEQESRVREWSNKV
+1130 
-1144 EQESRVREWSNK
+1144 
-1156 VEQES
+1156 
-1161 RVRES
+1161 
-1166 SNKVEQESRVREW
+1166 
-1179 SNKVE
+1179 
-1184 QESRVRESSKKAEQK
+1184 
-1199 SQGLAEN
+1199 GLAEN
-1206 KSTLGPEE
+1206 KSSLGPEE

-1253 FIASMAQ
+1253 FIARMAQ
-1260 HSFDK
+1260 YSFDK

-1304 LLALAQDA
+1304 LLALAQDG

-1378 ELQGNSVTISTIR
+1378 ELQGNSATISTIR

-1468 EYAMSLAK
+1468 AYAMSLAK
-1476 KAGDNKDSATLNLNI
+1476 KAGDSKDSTVINLNI
-1491 SETGL
+1491 TETGL
-1496 EGVLFGMLDRETDRK
+1496 EGVLFGMLDRETDKK

-1523 LSSLAVGKLS
+1523 LSSLAVEKLS

-1544 ASTEVGGAVAFE
+1544 ASTDIGAAVP
-1556 VEKEEDSEKKDEM
+1556 VEAGKEEEDSEKKDEM
-1569 DDDIMFTGLGEDD
+1569 DDDIMFTALGEDN

-1603 RIIHLCEN
+1603 RIILLCEN
-1611 ADKTHF
+1611 ADKAHF

-1622 RTAKAKN
+1622 RSSKVKN

-1653 SHQLRMA
+1653 SNQLRMA

-1670 KFASVPEPE
+1670 KFAAVPEPE

-1700 FSPDTPSDITAKAC
+1700 FSQDTPSDITAKAC
-1714 QVCSAWIGSGVVSDL
+1714 QVCSAWIGSRVVSDL

-1748 GKGSSSQLYSESA
+1748 GKGSSCQLYSESA

-1773 AEEQVYVV
+1773 AEVYVV
-1781 AMKLKKEAESRPAR
+1781 AMKIKKEAENKPPKA
-1795 PVRGGEDDDDEED
+1795 VQGGEEEEED
-1808 VSDEGDVLPADSLI
+1808 VGTVDVLSPDSLI
-1822 TLVQPELPSLS
+1822 TLVQPELPALS

-1851 FASQLPPEGGAFYTP
+1851 FASQLPPDGGAFYTP
-1866 ETIDTARLHYRSSWA
+1866 ETIDTARLHYRNSWA
-1881 PILHAVALWLSTTD
+1881 PILHAVALWLNSTGFSAGDTTD
-1895 FGAPDCPEE
+1895 DTPPNSAR
-1904 PQNATST
+1904 
-1911 GPAGFPQGPAAPSKS
+1911 GPAATVFSSASGTSPATKKPE
-1926 HDELVKDRMH
+1926 DLVKDRMH

-1955 ERVMSCLKAL
+1955 EHVMSCLQAL
-1965 STLLECPRARK
+1965 CTLLDSSQART
-1976 HIAEDQLLAVE
+1976 HIAEDQMLGVE

-2001 PSVQLQVT
+2001 PSVQLEVT
-2009 AVVQETIRSAHEHL
+2009 SVVRETLRAAQDYLQEQRNTMSKEDA
-2023 EQLRSSESAEEG
+2023 SEKDAACT
-2035 GEKEWPRLLGEGGDS
+2035 LGEGGDT
-2050 GELQPGKSLVF
+2050 GGLVPGKSLVF

-2067 VFLLVR
+2067 VFILVR
-2073 HLPQISAKASD
+2073 HLPQLNTKVMD
-2084 SPSHV
+2084 SPSHL
-2089 PIKPQQLSEHSN
+2089 PYKPQ
-2101 RLLAV
+2101 RLPEDSARLVAATV
-2106 TVGILAELPALC
+2106 TILADLPALC
-2118 SPAGSMTILPTA
+2118 SPAGSMTILPTI
-2130 LFLIC
+2130 LFLIT

-2147 SVVSPPVS
+2147 SQVPPPVS
-2155 ASLQAIKTI
+2155 AALQGIKTI
-2164 ITSPLSRVGHI
+2164 ITSPLARVEKTR
-2175 QQQWSSLVRSSL
+2175 QQWTGLVRSSL
-2187 ASVLEYSQPDESRPS
+2187 ASVLEYSQPDESRPNM
-2202 VDEVSMLTAI
+2202 DEVSMLTAI
-2212 TLFLV
+2212 TLFLL
-2217 SAGSE
+2217 SASAE
-2222 LLGVTS
+2222 IVGVTS
-2228 LQKGCME
+2228 LQNGCMN
-2235 RFRNALNSSD
+2235 RFKNALNSSD
-2245 PLVQLRCYQLLL
+2245 PWVQARCYQLML
-2257 SVFQHSVR
+2257 SVFQHSSR

-2273 ALAPAL
+2273 ALAPLL
-2279 VEKLKAAERSRPS
+2279 VEKLKAVERSRPGS
-2292 TPAELHALQEGV
+2292 SVELQAIQEGV
-2304 RVLEGLVGLGEEQ
+2304 RVLENLVAMGEEQ

-2338 TFSSAPPTSKALHEF
+2338 AYSSANPASKGLHEF
-2353 ALQNLMRIGPLY
+2353 ALQDLMRIGPLY
-2365 PAAFKTVMGAAPEL
+2365 PSAFKTVVGAAPEL
-2379 KPRLEAAIRADQAS
+2379 KTRLETAIRASQAS
-2393 NKAKAMARQT
+2393 SKAKAAVRQT
-2403 QPTVQAT
+2403 QPAVQVA